1 MEEAILVQGARE
13 HNLRNIDIQLPK
25 DKLIVFTGV
34 SGSGKSSMAIDTVY
48 AEGQRRYIESLSA
61 YARQFLGQLGK
72 PDVDEIVGLSP
83 SIAIDQG
90 STGHNP
96 RSTVATVTE
105 VYDYLRVLYAR
116 VGQFHCPDCG
126 REVGSQT
133 AADIVQALLDYPER
147 TRLIILAP
155 ILRGTRGAHQRELED
170 LRKAGFAR
178 VRIDGEIYELRPGF
192 TLSPNQR
199 HNIDVVIDRIVI
211 KDGIEPRLTQAVE
224 TALMRGN
231 GSLLVHVISTE
242 GKASPFASQE
252 DDLLFSEDYT
262 CAHCRIS
269 FVKPEPRH
277 FSFNNPDGMCEDCRG
292 LGVQMGIPPKSVV
305 PDDTL
310 SMMQGAISMWG
321 PLTERSAAKEK
332 VIAEALAKHLGFNLK
347 TPWRDLTPE
356 QQHAILYG
364 TGDTILTIT
373 APGRDSN
380 TEPPPSKT
388 ANTGRKRRGKK
399 RRRRRR
405 KPQPQQRRQYRVH
418 FHGIIPTE
426 EQKYHFTIDETP
438 EDAFPENF
446 VKMPCRTCDG
456 TRLNSWIKA
465 VTIGDTSITDVLG
478 MSIQDAAEFFGELVL
493 SERETFIASEL
504 LKEIRGRLGF
514 LMDVGL
520 GYLTLARPAP
530 TLSGGE
536 AQRIRLASQVGAG
549 LRDVTYVLDEPSIGL
564 HPRDHAGLL
573 MTLLNLRD
581 QGNTV
586 IVVEH
591 DEATMLVADLIVDFG
606 PGAGIKGGKI
616 TDIGTPAQ
624 FMKESNTL
632 TAQYLRGDKVIVQPE
647 SRRPIGERWVQIC
660 NARQNNLQG
669 ISPKIP
675 IGTLCCVTGV
685 SGSGKSS
692 LIHDILYSALAR
704 DLMKAKTVPGD
715 YDDIRGIIKEKSVP
729 VSEVIDK
736 IININMAP
744 IGRTP
749 RSNAATYTKI
759 FDAIRAL
766 YAGLPDAKLRGYK
779 PGRFSFNVAGGRC
792 EACSGNGAKKVD
804 MGLLS
809 DVWVECEVCEGKRF
823 NSETLAVKYKGKD
836 ISEVL
841 EMDIDTALAHFADI
855 PRVARGLKLLHD
867 VGLDYIKLGQPAPTL
882 SGGEA
887 QRIKLSRE
895 LSKRGTGKTLYILDE
910 PTTGLHFD
918 DVNKLLT
925 ILHRLVDDGNTVVVV
940 EHNLEVINSADYLID
955 LGPEGGI
962 GGGAIVAM
970 GTPEQIAEMPE
981 SYTGRALRGEF
992 DICSSSDPNE
1002 PQGVIA
1008 DANEIVARNAQGR
1021 GDLAR
1026 TEGEYTE
1033 RDVKPPIHLTEPQGK
1048 LKNIAVRGATENN
1061 LKNIDVDIPHR
1072 KMTALTG
1079 VSGSGKTSLALD
1091 TVYAEGQRRYIET
1104 LSTYAR
1110 QFIGQMEKPKVSK
1123 IDGLSPAIAI
1133 SHANAGQNPR
1143 STVATITEIH
1153 DGLRTLYARWG
1164 KPYCPDCQVE
1174 VQPQTAEEITEQ
1186 VFGIRHEQRVDVL
1199 APLTNFFLLPEGQ
1212 EGVSRGKIVD
1222 VNASES
1228 AFGLKG
1234 NEDYTDVFGRLQ
1246 KAGFVRVQIDGE
1258 IHRLDEAPKLSRGIH
1273 HELFIVIDRVELVDE
1288 EKSRFTEA
1296 VELALLQSGGF
1307 VLIQA
1312 TQSSDPA
1319 STRTNRSQRGT
1330 RRKTKRQ
1337 PAVKKFFS
1345 EHAMCRSC
1353 GNNFGQL
1360 TPRHFSFNN
1369 KVGACTSCD
1378 GRGRNRHPPYDACNQ
1393 CHGARLKPFPSC
1405 VRFENM
1411 TVSELMALSITE
1423 VIEFFDTRLKQIEVQ
1438 VADDAQNGKGELPD
1452 TKGVSTSRATHPAL
1466 HIHTSPEFEAEVLHQ
1481 IRTRLQFLENIGLGY
1496 LALERGAPT
1505 LSGGEMRRIQLASQ
1519 LGSGLTGVT
1528 YILDEPSIGLHP
1540 RDQER
1545 LIAALKELRDIGNSV
1560 LVVEHDRDTILA
1572 SDHVIDFGPQAG
1584 KGGGEIVAIGTPDT
1598 FVGTRSPR
1606 PTSNQQLI
1614 AHDPQGK
1621 IKKSLTQAYL
1631 SNEVEIPVPKERR
1644 KGIGKQLAVFGAKTN
1659 NLKNIDVK
1667 IPLGTLTCVTG
1678 VSGCGKSSFVEGTL
1692 KPALESRSSIKTEDP
1707 EDRRYTHYSSHGNR
1721 EPIYNDYGLPEYR
1734 SIRGVSHIKRLINV
1748 DQKAIG
1754 ETPRSNPATYT
1765 DLFTRIR
1772 ELFAEQHDAKQ
1783 RGYSMGMFS
1792 FNLAAGQCHVCEGHR
1807 FNRVE
1812 MHFLPDVWIPCETC
1826 NSTGYSVETL
1836 EIRYQGKNIA
1846 EVLTMT
1852 VDEALTFFSE
1862 SPRICRTLQM
1872 LTDVGLG
1879 YIELGQSATTLSG
1892 GEAQRVKLAKEL
1904 ARRQTGSTLYIMDEP
1919 TTGLH
1924 FDDIQKLLKVLN
1936 RLVDAGNTIIAVE
1949 HNIDVIKSAD
1959 WIIDLGPEGSKGG
1972 GEVVAMGTPEEVAS
1986 VQESHTARFLREV
1999 L

>member
-1 MEEAILVQGARE
+1 MTEESILVQGARE

-116 VGQFHCPDCG
+116 VGQFHCPECG

-133 AADIVQALLDYPER
+133 AADIVQALIDYPGR

-155 ILRGTRGAHQRELED
+155 ILRGSRGAHQRELED

-178 VRIDGEIYELRPGF
+178 LRIDGEIYELRPGL
-192 TLSPNQR
+192 TLNPNQR
-199 HNIDVVIDRIVI
+199 HDIDVVIDRIVI
-211 KDGIEPRLTQAVE
+211 KEGVESRVAQAVQ
-224 TALMRGN
+224 TALMRGD
-231 GSLLVHVISTE
+231 GSLLVHVVPTE
-242 GKASPFASQE
+242 GEGSPFVSEE

-277 FSFNNPDGMCEDCRG
+277 FSFNNPDGMCENCRG
-292 LGVQMGIPPKSVV
+292 LGVEMGILPRLIV

-310 SMMQGAISMWG
+310 SIMQGAISLWG
-321 PLTERSAAKEK
+321 PLNTRNTRKEK
-332 VIAEALAKHLGFNLK
+332 VIAEALAKHLGFDID
-347 TPWRDLTPE
+347 TPWKDLTPE

-364 TGDTILTIT
+364 TGDDILTIPT
-373 APGRDSN
+373 
-380 TEPPPSKT
+380 PS
-388 ANTGRKRRGKK
+388 TGKRRG
-399 RRRRRR
+399 R
-405 KPQPQQRRQYRVH
+405 KQRRQYRAR

-426 EQKYHFTIDETP
+426 EQKYRFEEDDETD
-438 EDAFPENF
+438 EDTFPDYF
-446 VKMPCRTCDG
+446 VKMPCRTCEG
-456 TRLNSWIKA
+456 TRLKPWVKA
-465 VTIGDTSITDVLG
+465 VTIGDTSITNILE
-478 MSIQDAAEFFGELVL
+478 MSIQNATQFFSELVL
-493 SERETFIASEL
+493 PERETFIASEL

-520 GYLTLARPAP
+520 GYLTLARSAP

-573 MTLLNLRD
+573 MTLLNLRN

-647 SRRPIGERWVQIC
+647 SRRPTGDRWVQIR
-660 NARQNNLQG
+660 NARQNNLKD
-669 ISPKIP
+669 ISPEIP
-675 IGTLCCVTGV
+675 VGTLCCVTGV

-715 YDDIRGIIKEKSVP
+715 YDDIRGIIDGKSVP
-729 VSEVIDK
+729 VSDVIDK
-736 IININMAP
+736 IINIDMAP

-749 RSNAATYTKI
+749 RSNAATYTKV
-759 FDAIRAL
+759 FDGIRAL

-779 PGRFSFNVAGGRC
+779 PGRFSFNVTGGRC
-792 EACSGNGAKKVD
+792 EACNGNGAKKVD

-823 NSETLAVKYKGKD
+823 NSETLAIKYKGKN

-841 EMDIDTALAHFADI
+841 EMDIDTALEHFADI
-855 PRVARGLKLLHD
+855 PKVARGLKLLHD

-940 EHNLEVINSADYLID
+940 EHNLEVVNSADYLID
-955 LGPEGGI
+955 LGPEGGVD
-962 GGGAIVAM
+962 GGTIVAV
-970 GTPEQIAEMPE
+970 GTPEQIAEMSD
-981 SYTGRALRGEF
+981 SYTGRALRGDFEILK
-992 DICSSSDPNE
+992 DGRMEGTEGWKERKDSRLSEASSLPAFQSDPK
-1002 PQGVIA
+1002 A
-1008 DANEIVARNAQGR
+1008 IV
-1021 GDLAR
+1021 
-1026 TEGEYTE
+1026 
-1033 RDVKPPIHLTEPQGK
+1033 
-1048 LKNIAVRGATENN
+1048 VRGATENN
-1061 LKNIDVDIPHR
+1061 LKNIDIDIPHR

-1123 IDGLSPAIAI
+1123 IEGLSPAIAI
-1133 SHANAGQNPR
+1133 SHASAGQNPR

-1164 KPYCPDCQVE
+1164 KPYCPDCQEE

-1186 VFGIRHEQRVDVL
+1186 VFETLREQRVDVL
-1199 APLTNFFLLPEGQ
+1199 APLTNFMLISEGK
-1212 EGVSRGKIVD
+1212 EGVSRGKIID

-1228 AFGLKG
+1228 AYGLKG
-1234 NEDYTDVFGRLQ
+1234 NEEYADVFRRLQ
-1246 KAGFVRVQIDGE
+1246 RAGFVRVQIDGE
-1258 IHRLDEAPKLSRGIH
+1258 IYRLDEAPKLSRGIR
-1273 HELFIVIDRVELVDE
+1273 HEVFIVIDRIELVDE

-1307 VLIQA
+1307 VLVEK
-1312 TQSSDPA
+1312 
-1319 STRTNRSQRGT
+1319 RERG
-1330 RRKTKRQ
+1330 KTTGRH
-1337 PAVKKFFS
+1337 FLS

-1369 KVGACTSCD
+1369 KIGACNFCD
-1378 GRGRNRHPPYDACNQ
+1378 GRGRNMHPPYDACNQ
-1393 CHGARLKPFPSC
+1393 CHGTRLKPFPTC
-1405 VRFENM
+1405 VRFENV
-1411 TVSELMALSITE
+1411 TISELMTLSITE
-1423 VIEFFDTRLKQIEVQ
+1423 IIEFFDTRLSRIEVE
-1438 VADDAQNGKGELPD
+1438 VVSDDAETDRNDLLSV
-1452 TKGVSTSRATHPAL
+1452 TGVSTSRATHPSL
-1466 HIHTSPEFEAEVLHQ
+1466 HIHTSPEFEAEVLRQ
-1481 IRTRLQFLENIGLGY
+1481 IRTRLQFLEDIGLGY
-1496 LALERGAPT
+1496 LALDRGAPT

-1540 RDQER
+1540 RDQQR

-1572 SDHVIDFGPQAG
+1572 ADHVIDFGPQAG
-1584 KGGGEIVAIGTPDT
+1584 KGGGEIVATGAPDT
-1598 FVGTRSPR
+1598 F
-1606 PTSNQQLI
+1606 QQSAI
-1614 AHDPQGK
+1614 SSQQ
-1621 IKKSLTQAYL
+1621 SVTQAYL
-1631 SNEVEIPVPKERR
+1631 SDEVEIPVPTTRR
-1644 KGIGKQLAVFGAKTN
+1644 EGIGKQLAISGAKTN

-1678 VSGCGKSSFVEGTL
+1678 VSGCGKSSLVEGTL
-1692 KPALESRSSIKTEDP
+1692 KPALESRSSIKTGEP
-1707 EDRRYTHYSSHGNR
+1707 EDRRYTHYVSDGNR
-1721 EPIYNDYGLPEYR
+1721 EPIYNDYGLPEYE

-1765 DLFTRIR
+1765 DLFTKIR
-1772 ELFAEQHDAKQ
+1772 ELFAEQHDAKM
-1783 RGYSMGMFS
+1783 RGYSIGAFS
-1792 FNLAAGQCHVCEGHR
+1792 FNLAQGQCHVCEGHR

-1812 MHFLPDVWIPCETC
+1812 MHFLPDVWMPCETC
-1826 NSTGYSVETL
+1826 NSTGYSMETL
-1836 EIRYQGKNIA
+1836 EIRYNGKNIA
-1846 EVLTMT
+1846 EVLKMT
-1852 VDEALTFFSE
+1852 VDEALIFFNE

-1972 GEVVAMGTPEEVAS
+1972 GEVVAMGTPEKVAS
-1986 VQESHTARFLREV
+1986 VQESHTARFLRQV

>member
-1 MEEAILVQGARE
+1 MTEESIHVQGARE

-34 SGSGKSSMAIDTVY
+34 SGSGKSSLAIDTVY

-83 SIAIDQG
+83 SIAISQG

-105 VYDYLRVLYAR
+105 IYDYLRVLYAR
-116 VGQFHCPDCG
+116 VGQFHCPECD

-133 AADIVQALLDYPER
+133 PADIVNTLLSYPER

-155 ILRGTRGAHQRELED
+155 IARGSRGAHEKEIED
-170 LRKAGFAR
+170 LRNAGFAR
-178 VRIDGEIYELRPGF
+178 LRVDGEIHEIRPGF
-192 TLSPNQR
+192 ALSRNQR
-199 HNIDVVIDRIVI
+199 HDIDLVIDRVII
-211 KDGIEPRLTQAVE
+211 KDGIEPRISQAVE
-224 TALMRGN
+224 TALSRGE
-231 GSLLVHVISTE
+231 GSMLVQVVPTE
-242 GKASPFASQE
+242 GEASPFLSEE
-252 DDLLFSEDYT
+252 DDLLFSRDYT
-262 CAHCRIS
+262 CSHCRIS

-277 FSFNNPDGMCEDCRG
+277 FSFNNPDGMCENCRG
-292 LGVQMGIPPKSVV
+292 LGVQMGILPQLIIL
-305 PDDTL
+305 DDNL
-310 SMMQGAISMWG
+310 SLMKGAISLWG
-321 PLTERSAAKEK
+321 PLNTQKRATEKA
-332 VIAEALAKHLGFNLK
+332 IAEALAKHLGFDLK
-347 TPWRDLTPE
+347 TPWKELTPE
-356 QQHAILYG
+356 QQNAILYG
-364 TGDTILTIT
+364 TGDAILTIAT
-373 APGRDSN
+373 PGKSTN
-380 TEPPPSKT
+380 
-388 ANTGRKRRGKK
+388 KK
-399 RRRRRR
+399 RKQRRR
-405 KPQPQQRRQYRVH
+405 YRVH
-418 FHGIIPTE
+418 FHGIIPAE
-426 EQKYHFTIDETP
+426 EQKYYFDDDDEAD
-438 EDAFPENF
+438 EDNFPDYF
-446 VKMPCRTCDG
+446 VKMPCRVCEG
-456 TRLNSWIKA
+456 TRLNSWTKA
-465 VTIGDTSITDVLG
+465 ITISGTPITDILEK
-478 MSIQDAAEFFGELVL
+478 SIQDATQFFTALELP
-493 SERETFIASEL
+493 ERETFIAQEL

-520 GYLTLARPAP
+520 GYLTLSRPAP

-573 MTLLNLRD
+573 TTLLNLRN

-591 DEATMLVADLIVDFG
+591 DEATMLVADWIVDFG

-624 FMKESNTL
+624 FIKESRTL
-632 TAQYLRGDKVIVQPE
+632 TAQYLRGDKVIIQPE
-647 SRRPIGERWVQIC
+647 SRRPTGDRWIQIQ
-660 NARQNNLQG
+660 NARQNNLKA
-669 ISPKIP
+669 ISPQIP

-692 LIHDILYSALAR
+692 LIHDILYNALAR
-704 DLMKAKTVPGD
+704 DLMKAKTVPGA
-715 YDDIRGIIKEKSVP
+715 YDDIRGIIEEKDVP
-729 VSEVIDK
+729 ISDVIDK

-749 RSNAATYTKI
+749 RSNAATYTKV

-779 PGRFSFNVAGGRC
+779 PGRFSFNVTGGRC

-804 MGLLS
+804 MGLLA
-809 DVWVECEVCEGKRF
+809 DVWVECEVCNGKRF
-823 NSETLAVKYKGKD
+823 NDETLTIKYKGKN

-841 EMDIDTALAHFADI
+841 EMDIDTALIHFADI
-855 PRVARGLKLLHD
+855 PRIARGLKLLHD

-887 QRIKLSRE
+887 QRIKLSKE

-955 LGPEGGI
+955 LGPEGGV
-962 GGGAIVAM
+962 GGGTIVAE

-981 SYTGRALRGEF
+981 SYTGQALRGDF
-992 DICSSSDPNE
+992 DIWRDAKQRLRE
-1002 PQGVIA
+1002 P
-1008 DANEIVARNAQGR
+1008 E
-1021 GDLAR
+1021 LAYALGQTQEER
-1026 TEGEYTE
+1026 TA
-1033 RDVKPPIHLTEPQGK
+1033 
-1048 LKNIAVRGATENN
+1048 IAVQGATENN
-1061 LKNIDVDIPHR
+1061 LKNVDIDIPHR

-1091 TVYAEGQRRYIET
+1091 TIYAEGQRRYIET

-1123 IDGLSPAIAI
+1123 IEGLSPAIAI

-1164 KPYCPDCQVE
+1164 KPYCPDCLEE
-1174 VQPQTAEEITEQ
+1174 VQPQSAEQITQQ
-1186 VFGIRHEQRVDVL
+1186 VFEILPEERVDVL
-1199 APLTNFFLLPEGQ
+1199 APLTNFMLFPETD
-1212 EGVSRGKIVD
+1212 EGITKGKIID
-1222 VNASES
+1222 INANES
-1228 AFGLKG
+1228 AYGLKG
-1234 NEDYTDVFGRLQ
+1234 NEEYADVFSRLQ
-1246 KAGFVRVQIDGE
+1246 RAGFARVQIDGE
-1258 IHRLDEAPKLSRGIH
+1258 IHRLDEVPKLSKGIH
-1273 HELFIVIDRVELVDE
+1273 HEIFIVIDRVELVDE
-1288 EKSRFTEA
+1288 EKGRFTEA

-1307 VLIQA
+1307 VLIQKTRSTA
-1312 TQSSDPA
+1312 RA
-1319 STRTNRSQRGT
+1319 STRSNRSKQ
-1330 RRKTKRQ
+1330 KTTEK
-1337 PAVKKFFS
+1337 PKEETTEKKFFS
-1345 EHAMCRSC
+1345 EHAMCPTC
-1353 GNNFGQL
+1353 GNNFAQL

-1369 KVGACTSCD
+1369 KVGACDLCD
-1378 GRGRNRHPPYDACNQ
+1378 GRGRNLHPPHNACNQ
-1393 CHGARLKPFPSC
+1393 CQGTRLKPFPSC
-1405 VRFENM
+1405 VMFEE
-1411 TVSELMALSITE
+1411 TTIAELMKMSITE
-1423 VIEFFDTRLKQIEVQ
+1423 IIAFFNVRLKQIEAQ
-1438 VADDAQNGKGELPD
+1438 VSTDTQNGSEDPSVA
-1452 TKGVSTSRATHPAL
+1452 KGVSTSRATHPTL
-1466 HIHTSPEFEAEVLHQ
+1466 HVHTSPEFEAEVLRQ
-1481 IRTRLQFLENIGLGY
+1481 IQIRLQFLEDIGLGY
-1496 LALERGAPT
+1496 LALDRGAPT

-1545 LIAALKELRDIGNSV
+1545 LIAALQKLRDIGNSV

-1572 SDHVIDFGPQAG
+1572 SDHVIDFGPNAG
-1584 KGGGEIVAIGTPDT
+1584 KGGGEIIAIGAPDT
-1598 FVGTRSPR
+1598 FTDGT
-1606 PTSNQQLI
+1606 I
-1614 AHDPQGK
+1614 ATQKPSTQ
-1621 IKKSLTQAYL
+1621 SLTQAYL
-1631 SNEVEIPVPKERR
+1631 SNEVEIPVPKTRR
-1644 KGIGKQLAVFGAKTN
+1644 KGTGKQLAISGAKTN

-1678 VSGCGKSSFVEGTL
+1678 VSGCGKSSLVEGTL
-1692 KPALESRSSIKTEDP
+1692 KPALESRGSIKTGDAQ
-1707 EDRRYTHYSSHGNR
+1707 DRRYTHHISDSQW
-1721 EPIYNDYGLPEYR
+1721 EPIYNDYGLPEYE

-1765 DLFTRIR
+1765 DLFTKIR
-1772 ELFAEQHDAKQ
+1772 ELFAEQHDAKM
-1783 RGYSMGMFS
+1783 RGFGIGSFS
-1792 FNLAAGQCHVCEGHR
+1792 FNLAVGQCHVCEGHR

-1812 MHFLPDVWIPCETC
+1812 MHFLPDVWIPCEAC
-1826 NSTGYSVETL
+1826 NSTGYNMDTL
-1836 EIRYQGKNIA
+1836 EIRYKGKNIA
-1846 EVLTMT
+1846 EVLDMT
-1852 VDEALTFFSE
+1852 VDEALAFFSE
-1862 SPRICRTLQM
+1862 SSRICRTLQM
-1872 LTDVGLG
+1872 LADVGLG
-1879 YIELGQSATTLSG
+1879 YIQLGQSATTLSG

-1949 HNIDVIKSAD
+1949 HNIDIIKSAD
-1959 WIIDLGPEGSKGG
+1959 WVIDLGPEGSKRG
-1972 GEVVAMGTPEEVAS
+1972 GEVVAMGTPEEVAT
-1986 VQESHTARFLREV
+1986 VQKSHTARFLREV

>member
-1 MEEAILVQGARE
+1 MTEESIHVQGARE
-13 HNLRNIDIQLPK
+13 HNLRNIDIKLPK

-34 SGSGKSSMAIDTVY
+34 SGSGKSSLAIDTVY

-83 SIAIDQG
+83 SIAISQG

-96 RSTVATVTE
+96 RSTVATVTDI
-105 VYDYLRVLYAR
+105 YDYLRVLYAR

-133 AADIVQALLDYPER
+133 AADIVNTLLNYPER

-155 ILRGTRGAHQRELED
+155 IAKGSRGAHEKEIED
-170 LRKAGFAR
+170 LRSAGFAR
-178 VRIDGEIYELRPGF
+178 LRVDGEIHELRPGF
-192 TLSPNQR
+192 ALSRNQR
-199 HNIDVVIDRIVI
+199 HDIDLVIDRIII
-211 KDGIEPRLTQAVE
+211 KDDIEPRVTQAVN
-224 TALMRGN
+224 TALDRGDGN
-231 GSLLVHVISTE
+231 VLVQVISTE
-242 GKASPFASQE
+242 GEASPFLSEE
-252 DDLLFSEDYT
+252 DDLLFSRDYT
-262 CAHCRIS
+262 CSHCRIS

-277 FSFNNPDGMCEDCRG
+277 FSFNNPNGMCENCRG
-292 LGVQMGIPPKSVV
+292 LGVQMGILPQLIIL
-305 PDDTL
+305 DDTL
-310 SMMQGAISMWG
+310 SIMRGAISLWG
-321 PLTERSAAKEK
+321 PLTTQKRATERA
-332 VIAEALAKHLGFNLK
+332 IAEALAKNLGFDIK
-347 TPWRDLTPE
+347 TPWKELTPE

-364 TGDTILTIT
+364 TGDTVLTIT
-373 APGRDSN
+373 TPGKS
-380 TEPPPSKT
+380 TH
-388 ANTGRKRRGKK
+388 KK
-399 RRRRRR
+399 RKQRRR
-405 KPQPQQRRQYRVH
+405 YRVH
-418 FHGIIPTE
+418 FHGIIPAE
-426 EQKYHFTIDETP
+426 EQKHYFEDDDEA
-438 EDAFPENF
+438 DDDDFPDYF
-446 VKMPCRTCDG
+446 VKMPCRVCEG

-465 VTIGDTSITDVLG
+465 ITIGDTPITAILE
-478 MSIQDAAEFFGELVL
+478 MSIQDATQFFTELEL
-493 SERETFIASEL
+493 PEREAFIAQEL

-514 LMDVGL
+514 LIGVGL
-520 GYLTLARPAP
+520 GYLELARPAP

-573 MTLLNLRD
+573 TTLLNLRN

-591 DEATMLVADLIVDFG
+591 DEATMLVADWIVDFG

-624 FMKESNTL
+624 FIKESNTL
-632 TAQYLRGDKVIVQPE
+632 TAQYLRGDKVIIQPE
-647 SRRPIGERWVQIC
+647 SRRPTGDKWIQIR
-660 NARQNNLQG
+660 NARQNNLKE

-692 LIHDILYSALAR
+692 LIHDILYNALAR

-715 YDDIRGIIKEKSVP
+715 YDDIRGILEKKDVP
-729 VSEVIDK
+729 ISDVIDK

-749 RSNAATYTKI
+749 RSNAATYTKV
-759 FDAIRAL
+759 FDGIRAL
-766 YAGLPDAKLRGYK
+766 YASLPDAKLRGYK
-779 PGRFSFNVAGGRC
+779 PGRFSFNVAAGRC

-809 DVWVECEVCEGKRF
+809 DVWVECEVCNGKRF
-823 NSETLAVKYKGKD
+823 NTETLAIKYKGKD

-841 EMDIDTALAHFADI
+841 EMDIDTALVHFADI
-855 PRVARGLKLLHD
+855 PRIARGLKLLHD

-955 LGPEGGI
+955 LGPEGGV
-962 GGGAIVAM
+962 GGGSIVAE
-970 GTPEQIAEMPE
+970 GTPEQITEMSE
-981 SYTGRALRGEF
+981 SYTGQALRGDF
-992 DICSSSDPNE
+992 NIWRDAKQRLME
-1002 PQGVIA
+1002 PELA
-1008 DANEIVARNAQGR
+1008 DVFEQAQEK
-1021 GDLAR
+1021 R
-1026 TEGEYTE
+1026 TAIS
-1033 RDVKPPIHLTEPQGK
+1033 VQ
-1048 LKNIAVRGATENN
+1048 GATENN
-1061 LKNIDVDIPHR
+1061 LKNVDIDIPHR

-1091 TVYAEGQRRYIET
+1091 TIYAEGQRRYIET

-1123 IDGLSPAIAI
+1123 IEGLSPAIAI

-1164 KPYCPDCQVE
+1164 TPYCPDCLEE
-1174 VQPQTAEEITEQ
+1174 VQPQSAEEITEK
-1186 VFGIRHEQRVDVL
+1186 VFALLGGQRVDVL
-1199 APLTNFFLLPEGQ
+1199 APLTNFMLFPETD
-1212 EGVSRGKIVD
+1212 EGITRGKIID
-1222 VNASES
+1222 INASES
-1228 AFGLKG
+1228 AYGLKG
-1234 NEDYTDVFGRLQ
+1234 NEDYADVFSRLQ
-1246 KAGFVRVQIDGE
+1246 RAGFARVQIDDE
-1258 IHRLDEAPKLSRGIH
+1258 IHRLDEAPKLSKTIH
-1273 HELFIVIDRVELVDE
+1273 HEIFIVIDRVELVDE

-1307 VLIQA
+1307 VLIQES
-1312 TQSSDPA
+1312 QSNARA
-1319 STRTNRSQRGT
+1319 STSTNRSK
-1330 RRKTKRQ
+1330 RKTKKSPKQ
-1337 PAVKKFFS
+1337 ETTVKKFFS
-1345 EHAMCRSC
+1345 EHAMCASC
-1353 GNNFGQL
+1353 GSNFAQL

-1369 KVGACTSCD
+1369 KMGACDSCD
-1378 GRGRNRHPPYDACNQ
+1378 GRGKNPHSPHDVCRQ
-1393 CHGARLKPFPSC
+1393 CHGTRLKPFPSC
-1405 VRFENM
+1405 VMFED
-1411 TVSELMALSITE
+1411 TTISELMAFSITE
-1423 VIEFFDTRLKQIEVQ
+1423 IIEFFNTRLKQIEDQ
-1438 VADDAQNGKGELPD
+1438 VDNDAQNDRNDLSVA
-1452 TKGVSTSRATHPAL
+1452 KGVLTSRATHPAL
-1466 HIHTSPEFEAEVLHQ
+1466 HVHTSPEFEAEVLRQ
-1481 IRTRLQFLENIGLGY
+1481 IRIRLQFLEDIGLGY
-1496 LALERGAPT
+1496 LSLDRMAPT
-1505 LSGGEMRRIQLASQ
+1505 LSGGEMRRIRLASQ

-1540 RDQER
+1540 RDQEC
-1545 LIAALKELRDIGNSV
+1545 LINALKELRDIGNSV

-1572 SDHVIDFGPQAG
+1572 ADHVIDFGPKAG
-1584 KGGGEIVAIGTPDT
+1584 KAGGEIVAIGTPDT
-1598 FVGTRSPR
+1598 FTNSTNPKQKSS
-1606 PTSNQQLI
+1606 T
-1614 AHDPQGK
+1614 
-1621 IKKSLTQAYL
+1621 KSLTQAYL
-1631 SNEVEIPVPKERR
+1631 SNEVEIPVPKDRR
-1644 KGIGKQLAVFGAKTN
+1644 KGTGKELAIFGAKTN
-1659 NLKNIDVK
+1659 NLKDIDVK

-1678 VSGCGKSSFVEGTL
+1678 VSGCGKSSLVEGTL
-1692 KPALESRSSIKTEDP
+1692 KPALESRSSINKTSDADEDILSIHDIDDHMKYINNR
-1707 EDRRYTHYSSHGNR
+1707 ER
-1721 EPIYNDYGLPEYR
+1721 EPIYNDYGQPEYR
-1734 SIRGVSHIKRLINV
+1734 SIRGVTQIKRLINV

-1765 DLFTRIR
+1765 DLFTKIR
-1772 ELFAEQHDAKQ
+1772 ELFAEQHDAKM
-1783 RGYSMGMFS
+1783 RGFNIGNFS
-1792 FNLAAGQCHVCEGHR
+1792 FNLTYGQCHVCEGHR
-1807 FNRVE
+1807 FNRIE
-1812 MHFLPDVWIPCETC
+1812 MHFLPDVWMPCEAC
-1826 NSTGYSVETL
+1826 NSTGYSDETL

-1846 EVLTMT
+1846 EVLDMT

-1862 SPRICRTLQM
+1862 NSRICRTLQM
-1872 LTDVGLG
+1872 LADVGLG
-1879 YIELGQSATTLSG
+1879 YIQLGQSATTLSG

-1904 ARRQTGSTLYIMDEP
+1904 ARRTTGSTLYIMDEP

-1936 RLVDAGNTIIAVE
+1936 KLVDAGNTIITVE
-1949 HNIDVIKSAD
+1949 HNLDIIKSAD
-1959 WIIDLGPEGSKGG
+1959 WIIDLGPEGSKNG
-1972 GEVVAMGTPEEVAS
+1972 GEVVAMGTPEEVAA

>member
-1 MEEAILVQGARE
+1 MTEEAIHVQGARE

-34 SGSGKSSMAIDTVY
+34 SGSGKSSLAIDTVY

-72 PDVDEIVGLSP
+72 PDVDDIVGLSP
-83 SIAIDQG
+83 SIAISQG

-105 VYDYLRVLYAR
+105 IYDYLRVFYAR
-116 VGQFHCPDCG
+116 IGQFHCPECG

-133 AADIVQALLDYPER
+133 PADIVKMLLNYPDR

-155 ILRGTRGAHQRELED
+155 IARGTRGAHQKEFED
-170 LRKAGFAR
+170 LRSAGFAR
-178 VRIDGEIYELRPGF
+178 LRVDGEIHELRPGF
-192 TLSPNQR
+192 ALSRNQR
-199 HNIDVVIDRIVI
+199 HDIDLVIDRIII
-211 KDGIEPRLTQAVE
+211 KDGIETRITQAVD
-224 TALMRGN
+224 TALSRGD
-231 GSLLVHVISTE
+231 GVMLAQVVPTE
-242 GKASPFASQE
+242 GEASPFLSEE
-252 DDLLFSEDYT
+252 DDLLFSKDYT
-262 CAHCRIS
+262 CSHCRIS

-277 FSFNNPDGMCEDCRG
+277 FSFNNPDGMCENCRG
-292 LGVQMGIPPKSVV
+292 LGVQMGILPKLIV
-305 PDDTL
+305 PDETR
-310 SMMQGAISMWG
+310 SIMQGAVNIWG
-321 PLTERSAAKEK
+321 PLNKQNRATEKA
-332 VIAEALAKHLGFNLK
+332 IAEAVGRHLKFNIK
-347 TPWRDLTPE
+347 TPWNELTQE
-356 QQHAILYG
+356 QQDGILYG
-364 TGDTILTIT
+364 TGDAVLTIT
-373 APGRDSN
+373 TPGTSRH
-380 TEPPPSKT
+380 
-388 ANTGRKRRGKK
+388 KK
-399 RRRRRR
+399 RKQRRRH
-405 KPQPQQRRQYRVH
+405 RVY
-418 FHGIIPTE
+418 FRGVIPAE
-426 EQKYHFTIDETP
+426 EQKYYAEGSEVN
-438 EDAFPENF
+438 EDNFPDYF
-446 VKMPCRTCDG
+446 AKMPCRECDG
-456 TRLNSWIKA
+456 TRLNAWIKS
-465 VTIGDTSITDVLG
+465 VTIADTPITDILE
-478 MSIQDAAEFFGELVL
+478 MSIQDATEFFNKLTL
-493 SERETFIASEL
+493 PEREAFIAKEL

-514 LMDVGL
+514 LMGVGL

-573 MTLLNLRD
+573 TTLLNLRN

-591 DEATMLVADLIVDFG
+591 DEATMLVADWIVDFG

-624 FMKESNTL
+624 FIKESNTL
-632 TAQYLRGDKVIVQPE
+632 TAQYLRGDKVIIQPE
-647 SRRPIGERWVQIC
+647 SRRSPGDRWIQIR
-660 NARQNNLQG
+660 NARQNNLKE

-675 IGTLCCVTGV
+675 VGTLCCVTGV

-692 LIHDILYSALAR
+692 LIHDILYNALAR
-704 DLMKAKTVPGD
+704 DLMNAKTVPGD
-715 YDDIRGIIKEKSVP
+715 YDDIRGIIKDKDVP
-729 VSEVIDK
+729 ISNVIDK

-749 RSNAATYTKI
+749 RSNAATYTKV

-779 PGRFSFNVAGGRC
+779 PGRFSFNVSGGRC
-792 EACSGNGAKKVD
+792 EACNGNGAKKVD

-823 NSETLAVKYKGKD
+823 NNETLSIKYKEKN

-841 EMDIDTALAHFADI
+841 EMDIDAALEHFADI
-855 PRVARGLKLLHD
+855 PRVARGLQLLHD

-887 QRIKLSRE
+887 QRVKLSKE

-955 LGPEGGI
+955 LGPEGGV
-962 GGGAIVAM
+962 GGGTIVAT
-970 GTPEQIAEMPE
+970 GTPEQIAETPE
-981 SYTGRALRGEF
+981 SYTGQAIRGDF
-992 DICSSSDPNE
+992 DIWRDAKQRLMKPE
-1002 PQGVIA
+1002 LA
-1008 DANEIVARNAQGR
+1008 DVLGQEQDRQTA
-1021 GDLAR
+1021 
-1026 TEGEYTE
+1026 
-1033 RDVKPPIHLTEPQGK
+1033 
-1048 LKNIAVRGATENN
+1048 IAVQGATENN
-1061 LKNIDVDIPHR
+1061 LKNVDIDIPHR

-1091 TVYAEGQRRYIET
+1091 TIYAEGQRRYIET

-1123 IDGLSPAIAI
+1123 IEGLSPAIAI
-1133 SHANAGQNPR
+1133 LHANAGQNPR

-1164 KPYCPDCQVE
+1164 KPYCPDCLEE
-1174 VQPQTAEEITEQ
+1174 VRPQSAEAITEK
-1186 VFGIRHEQRVDVL
+1186 VFELFRDKRVDVL
-1199 APLTNFFLLPEGQ
+1199 APLTNFILLPET
-1212 EGVSRGKIVD
+1212 EERTARGKIID
-1222 VNASES
+1222 INANETPY
-1228 AFGLKG
+1228 GLKG
-1234 NEDYTDVFGRLQ
+1234 NEDYADVFSRLQ
-1246 KAGFVRVQIDGE
+1246 KAGFARVQVDNE
-1258 IHRLDEAPKLSRGIH
+1258 IHRLDEVPRLSKTIR
-1273 HELFIVIDRVELVDE
+1273 HEIFIVIDRVELVDE

-1296 VELALLQSGGF
+1296 VELALVQSGGF
-1307 VLIQA
+1307 VLIQE
-1312 TQSSDPA
+1312 TLSPQRT
-1319 STRTNRSQRGT
+1319 STRTNRSKQR
-1330 RRKTKRQ
+1330 RTKKSTQ
-1337 PAVKKFFS
+1337 EKSTKKFFS
-1345 EHAMCRSC
+1345 EHAMCASC
-1353 GNNFGQL
+1353 GSNFGQL

-1369 KVGACTSCD
+1369 KVGACDRCD
-1378 GRGRNRHPPYDACNQ
+1378 GRGTNIHPPHDQ
-1393 CHGARLKPFPSC
+1393 CHHCYGTRLKPFPSY
-1405 VRFENM
+1405 VMFED
-1411 TVSELMALSITE
+1411 TTISELMKLSITE
-1423 VIEFFDTRLKQIEVQ
+1423 TIEFFNTRLKQIETEI
-1438 VADDAQNGKGELPD
+1438 ADASGNGKHDLAAA
-1452 TKGVSTSRATHPAL
+1452 KGVSTSRATHPAL
-1466 HIHTSPEFEAEVLHQ
+1466 HAHTSPEFEAEVLRQ
-1481 IRTRLQFLENIGLGY
+1481 IQIRLQFLEDIGLGY
-1496 LALERGAPT
+1496 LALDRGAPT

-1572 SDHVIDFGPQAG
+1572 ADHVIDFGPKAG
-1584 KGGGEIVAIGTPDT
+1584 KGGGEI
-1598 FVGTRSPR
+1598 
-1606 PTSNQQLI
+1606 I
-1614 AHDPQGK
+1614 ATGAPEIFTHKPPSTQK
-1621 IKKSLTQAYL
+1621 SSAKSLTQAYL
-1631 SNEVEIPVPKERR
+1631 SDEVEIPVPKTRR
-1644 KGIGKQLAVFGAKTN
+1644 EGTGKQLALYGAETN
-1659 NLKNIDVK
+1659 NLKDIDVK
-1667 IPLGTLTCVTG
+1667 IPIGTLTCVTG
-1678 VSGCGKSSFVEGTL
+1678 VSGCGKSSLVEGTL
-1692 KPALESRSSIKTEDP
+1692 KPALENRNSIKADGAR
-1707 EDRRYTHYSSHGNR
+1707 DRLATHYISDRER
-1721 EPIYNDYGLPEYR
+1721 EPVYSNYGQPEYR
-1734 SIRGVSHIKRLINV
+1734 SIRGVSYIKRLINV

-1765 DLFTRIR
+1765 DLFTKIR
-1772 ELFAEQHDAKQ
+1772 ELFAQQNDAKT
-1783 RGYSMGMFS
+1783 RGFGISMFS
-1792 FNLAAGQCHVCEGHR
+1792 FNLAHGQCHVCEGHR

-1812 MHFLPDVWIPCETC
+1812 MHFLPDVWMPCEAC
-1826 NSTGYSVETL
+1826 NSTGYGADTL
-1836 EIRYQGKNIA
+1836 EIRYNGKNIA
-1846 EVLTMT
+1846 EVLDMT
-1852 VDEALTFFSE
+1852 VDEALEFFRGNAS
-1862 SPRICRTLQM
+1862 ICRTLRM
-1872 LTDVGLG
+1872 LADVGLG
-1879 YIELGQSATTLSG
+1879 YIQLGQSAPTLSG

-1904 ARRQTGSTLYIMDEP
+1904 ARRTTGSTLYIMDEP

-1972 GEVVAMGTPEEVAS
+1972 GNIVAMGTPEDVAK
-1986 VQESHTARFLREV
+1986 VQESHTARFLHEV

>member
-1 MEEAILVQGARE
+1 MSEESILVQGARE

-34 SGSGKSSMAIDTVY
+34 SGSGKSSLAIDTVY

-116 VGQFHCPDCG
+116 VGQFHCPECG

-133 AADIVQALLDYPER
+133 PADIVKALIDYPER

-155 ILRGTRGAHQRELED
+155 ILRGSRGAHERELED

-178 VRIDGEIYELRPGF
+178 LRIDGEIYELRPGL
-192 TLSPNQR
+192 TLNPNQR
-199 HNIDVVIDRIVI
+199 HDIDVVIDRIVI
-211 KDGIEPRLTQAVE
+211 KEGVEPRVAQAVD
-224 TALMRGN
+224 TALLRGN
-231 GSLLVHVISTE
+231 GSLLVHVVPTE
-242 GKASPFASQE
+242 GEGSPFTSEE

-262 CAHCRIS
+262 CSHCQIS

-277 FSFNNPDGMCEDCRG
+277 FSFNNPDGMCEKCRG
-292 LGVQMGIPPKSVV
+292 LGVEMGILPRLIIS
-305 PDDTL
+305 DDTL
-310 SMMQGAISMWG
+310 SIMQGAISLWG
-321 PLTERSAAKEK
+321 RLNRRSTLKER
-332 VIAEALAKHLGFNLK
+332 VIAEALAKHLGFDIE
-347 TPWRDLTPE
+347 TPWKDLTPE
-356 QQHAILYG
+356 QQHAVLYG
-364 TGDTILTIT
+364 TGDDVLTIT
-373 APGRDSN
+373 
-380 TEPPPSKT
+380 TPS
-388 ANTGRKRRGKK
+388 TGRRSG
-399 RRRRRR
+399 R
-405 KPQPQQRRQYRVH
+405 KQRRQYRAR

-426 EQKYHFTIDETP
+426 EQRYHFEDDEETD
-438 EDAFPENF
+438 EDNYPDYF
-446 VKMPCRTCDG
+446 VKMPCRTCEG
-456 TRLNSWIKA
+456 TRLNPWVKA
-465 VTIGDTSITDVLG
+465 VTIGDTSITNILE
-478 MSIQDAAEFFGELVL
+478 MSIQDASEFFDGLELP
-493 SERETFIASEL
+493 ERETFIASEL

-514 LMDVGL
+514 LLDVGL
-520 GYLTLARPAP
+520 EYLTLARPAP

-573 MTLLNLRD
+573 MTLLNLRN

-591 DEATMLVADLIVDFG
+591 DEATMLVADWIVDFG

-616 TDIGTPAQ
+616 TDIGTPTQ
-624 FMKESNTL
+624 FMEESNTL

-647 SRRPIGERWVQIC
+647 SRRPTGDSWVQIC
-660 NARQNNLQG
+660 NARQNNLKG

-675 IGTLCCVTGV
+675 VGTLCCVTGV

-692 LIHDILYSALAR
+692 LIHDILYCALAR

-715 YDDIRGIIKEKSVP
+715 YDDIRGIIKGKNLP
-729 VSEVIDK
+729 VSDVIDK

-749 RSNAATYTKI
+749 RSNAATYTKV
-759 FDAIRAL
+759 FDNIRAL

-792 EACSGNGAKKVD
+792 EACNGNGAKKVD

-823 NSETLAVKYKGKD
+823 NSETLAIKYKGKN

-841 EMDIDTALAHFADI
+841 EMDIDTALTHFADI
-855 PRVARGLKLLHD
+855 PKIARGLKLLHD

-918 DVNKLLT
+918 DVNKLLM

-940 EHNLEVINSADYLID
+940 EHNLEVVNSADYLID
-955 LGPEGGI
+955 LGPEGGV
-962 GGGAIVAM
+962 GGGTIVAV
-970 GTPEQIAEMPE
+970 GTPEEITAMPE
-981 SYTGRALRGEF
+981 SYTGRALQGDF

-1008 DANEIVARNAQGR
+1008 DSSEIAARNAQGR

-1026 TEGEYTE
+1026 TEGGYTD
-1033 RDVKPPIHLTEPQGK
+1033 RNVKPPIYLNEPQGK
-1048 LKNIAVRGATENN
+1048 IKNIVVRGATENN
-1061 LKNIDVDIPHR
+1061 LKNIDIDIPHR

-1123 IDGLSPAIAI
+1123 IEGLSPAIAI
-1133 SHANAGQNPR
+1133 SNANAGQNPR

-1164 KPYCPDCQVE
+1164 KPYCPDCQEE
-1174 VQPQTAEEITEQ
+1174 VQPQTAEEITDQ
-1186 VFGIRHEQRVDVL
+1186 VFGLLHTQRVDVL
-1199 APLTNFFLLPEGQ
+1199 APLTNFLLLPEGK

-1228 AFGLKG
+1228 AYGMKG
-1234 NEDYTDVFGRLQ
+1234 NEDYADVFRRLQ
-1246 KAGFVRVQIDGE
+1246 RAGFVRVQIDGE

-1273 HELFIVIDRVELVDE
+1273 HEIFIVIDRIELVDE

-1307 VLIQA
+1307 VLVQA
-1312 TQSSDPA
+1312 Y
-1319 STRTNRSQRGT
+1319 RGLQDNE
-1330 RRKTKRQ
+1330 KRERGK
-1337 PAVKKFFS
+1337 PTGRHFLS

-1353 GNNFGQL
+1353 GSNFGQL

-1369 KVGACTSCD
+1369 KIGACDFCD
-1378 GRGRNRHPPYDACNQ
+1378 GRGRNMHPPYDACNQ
-1393 CHGARLKPFPSC
+1393 CHGTRLKPFSSC
-1405 VRFENM
+1405 VRFEDI
-1411 TVSELMALSITE
+1411 TVSELMTLSITE
-1423 VIEFFDTRLKQIEVQ
+1423 IIEFFNTRLKQIE
-1438 VADDAQNGKGELPD
+1438 AEIASGETEANRSDHLIA
-1452 TKGVSTSRATHPAL
+1452 TGVSTSRATHPSL

-1481 IRTRLQFLENIGLGY
+1481 IQTRLQFLEDIGLGY
-1496 LALERGAPT
+1496 LALDRGAPT

-1572 SDHVIDFGPQAG
+1572 ADHVIDFGPQAG
-1584 KGGGEIVAIGTPDT
+1584 KEGGEIVAIGTPET
-1598 FVGTRSPR
+1598 FTNGATAVGAISESRHTDVPSS
-1606 PTSNQQLI
+1606 T
-1614 AHDPQGK
+1614 
-1621 IKKSLTQAYL
+1621 KSLTQAYL
-1631 SNEVEIPVPKERR
+1631 SDEVEIPVPKTRR
-1644 KGIGKQLAVFGAKTN
+1644 KGTGKQLAISGAKTN
-1659 NLKNIDVK
+1659 NLKDIDVK

-1678 VSGCGKSSFVEGTL
+1678 VSGCGKSSLVEGTL
-1692 KPALESRSSIKTEDP
+1692 KPALESRSSIRTGDP
-1707 EDRRYTHYSSHGNR
+1707 KDHRYTHYLSDGHR
-1721 EPIYNDYGLPEYR
+1721 EPIYNDYGLPEYE
-1734 SIRGVSHIKRLINV
+1734 SIRGVSYIKRLINV

-1765 DLFTRIR
+1765 DLFTKIR
-1772 ELFAEQHDAKQ
+1772 ELFAEQHDAKM
-1783 RGYSMGMFS
+1783 RGYSMGAFS
-1792 FNLAAGQCHVCEGHR
+1792 FNLAQGQCHVCEGHR

-1812 MHFLPDVWIPCETC
+1812 MHFLPDVWMPCETC
-1826 NSTGYSVETL
+1826 NSTGYSMETL
-1836 EIRYQGKNIA
+1836 EIRYKGKNIA
-1846 EVLTMT
+1846 EVLKMT
-1852 VDEALTFFSE
+1852 VDEALAFFNE
-1862 SPRICRTLQM
+1862 NPRICRTLQM

-1936 RLVDAGNTIIAVE
+1936 KLVDAGNTIIAVE

-1972 GEVVAMGTPEEVAS
+1972 GEVVAMGTPEKVAK

>member
-1 MEEAILVQGARE
+1 MTEASIHVQGARE

-34 SGSGKSSMAIDTVY
+34 SGSGKSSLAIDTVY

-83 SIAIDQG
+83 SIAISQG

-105 VYDYLRVLYAR
+105 IYDYLRVLYAR
-116 VGQFHCPDCG
+116 VGQFRCPECG
-126 REVGSQT
+126 NGVGSQT
-133 AADIVQALLDYPER
+133 PADIIETLLDYPQR

-155 ILRGTRGAHQRELED
+155 MFRGSRGAHEKEIED
-170 LRKAGFAR
+170 LRSAGFAR
-178 VRIDGEIYELRPGF
+178 LRVDGEIHELRPGF
-192 TLSPNQR
+192 ALSRNQR
-199 HNIDVVIDRIVI
+199 HDIDLVVDRIII
-211 KDGIEPRLTQAVE
+211 KDGVEPRITQAVN
-224 TALMRGN
+224 TALLRGDGN
-231 GSLLVHVISTE
+231 MLVQIVPVE
-242 GKASPFASQE
+242 GETSPFMSEE

-262 CAHCRIS
+262 CSHCRIS

-277 FSFNNPDGMCEDCRG
+277 FSFNNPDGMCEDCKG
-292 LGVQMGIPPKSVV
+292 LGTQMGISPKLIVTN
-305 PDDTL
+305 DTR
-310 SMMQGAISMWG
+310 SIMTGAISLWG
-321 PLTERSAAKEK
+321 RLSNQNRTTEKA
-332 VIAEALAKHLGFNLK
+332 ITEALAKHLGFDTT
-347 TPWRDLTPE
+347 TPWKDLTPE
-356 QQHAILYG
+356 QQHAVLYG
-364 TGDTILTIT
+364 TGDDVLTIT
-373 APGRDSN
+373 IPVTTTS
-380 TEPPPSKT
+380 
-388 ANTGRKRRGKK
+388 KK
-399 RRRRRR
+399 RTQRRRH
-405 KPQPQQRRQYRVH
+405 RVR
-418 FHGIIPTE
+418 FHGIIPAE
-426 EQKYHFTIDETP
+426 EQKYRFEKGDEAD
-438 EDAFPENF
+438 EESFPDYF
-446 VKMPCRTCDG
+446 VKMPCRACEG
-456 TRLNSWIKA
+456 TRLNTWVRA
-465 VTIGDTSITDVLG
+465 VTIAGTPITDILD
-478 MSIQDAAEFFGELVL
+478 MSIQDATDFFNTLAL
-493 SERETFIASEL
+493 PEREAFIGQEL

-520 GYLTLARPAP
+520 GYLTLARAAP

-573 MTLLNLRD
+573 TTLLNLRN

-591 DEATMLVADLIVDFG
+591 DEATMLVADWIVDFG
-606 PGAGIKGGKI
+606 PGAGIKGGKV
-616 TDIGTPAQ
+616 TDMGTPTQ
-624 FMKESNTL
+624 FVKESNTL

-647 SRRPIGERWVQIC
+647 SRRPSGDKWVQVC
-660 NARQNNLQG
+660 NARQNNLKG
-669 ISPKIP
+669 INPKIP

-692 LIHDILYSALAR
+692 LIHDILYNALAR
-704 DLMKAKTVPGD
+704 DLMKAKTVPGQ
-715 YDDIRGIIKEKSVP
+715 YDKIQGVLKSKNVP
-729 VSEVIDK
+729 ISRVVDK

-749 RSNAATYTKI
+749 RSNAATYTKV

-766 YAGLPDAKLRGYK
+766 YASLPDAKLRGYK
-779 PGRFSFNVAGGRC
+779 PGRFSFNVSGGRC

-809 DVWVECEVCEGKRF
+809 DVWVECEVCSGKRF
-823 NSETLAVKYKGKD
+823 NSETLAIKYKDKN
-836 ISEVL
+836 IAEVL
-841 EMDIDTALAHFADI
+841 EMDIDTALSHFADI
-855 PRVARGLKLLHD
+855 PRVARGLQLLHD
-867 VGLDYIKLGQPAPTL
+867 VGLDYIKLGQPATTL

-940 EHNLEVINSADYLID
+940 EHNLEVINSADYIID
-955 LGPEGGI
+955 LGPEGGV
-962 GGGAIVAM
+962 GGGTIVAV
-970 GTPEQIAEMPE
+970 GTPEEIAEIPE
-981 SYTGRALRGEF
+981 SYTGQALRGDF
-992 DICSSSDPNE
+992 DIWREAKQRLME
-1002 PQGVIA
+1002 PELASALGQ
-1008 DANEIVARNAQGR
+1008 AQET
-1021 GDLAR
+1021 R
-1026 TEGEYTE
+1026 TA
-1033 RDVKPPIHLTEPQGK
+1033 
-1048 LKNIAVRGATENN
+1048 IAVQGATENN
-1061 LKNIDVDIPHR
+1061 LKNIDIDIPHR

-1091 TVYAEGQRRYIET
+1091 TIYAEGQRRYIET

-1123 IDGLSPAIAI
+1123 IEGLSPAIAI

-1164 KPYCPDCQVE
+1164 KPYCPDCLEIVR
-1174 VQPQTAEEITEQ
+1174 PQTAEEITDRIFELA
-1186 VFGIRHEQRVDVL
+1186 REQRVDVL
-1199 APLTNFFLLPEGQ
+1199 APLTNFMLISGKKTR
-1212 EGVSRGKIVD
+1212 VSRGKIID
-1222 VNASES
+1222 INANDS
-1228 AFGLKG
+1228 AYGIKG
-1234 NEDYTDVFGRLQ
+1234 HEDYADVFRRLQ
-1246 KAGFVRVQIDGE
+1246 RAGFVRVQIDGK
-1258 IHRLDEAPKLSRGIH
+1258 IHRLDKAPTLSRGIR
-1273 HELFIVIDRVELVDE
+1273 HEISIVIDRVELIDE
-1288 EKSRFTEA
+1288 EKSRFIEA
-1296 VELALLQSGGF
+1296 IELALLQSGGF
-1307 VLIQA
+1307 VLIEESRRGK
-1312 TQSSDPA
+1312 T
-1319 STRTNRSQRGT
+1319 STRH
-1330 RRKTKRQ
+1330 
-1337 PAVKKFFS
+1337 FFS
-1345 EHAMCRSC
+1345 EHAMCPSC

-1369 KVGACTSCD
+1369 KIGACNFCD
-1378 GRGRNRHPPYDACNQ
+1378 GRGWNVHPPYDACNQ
-1393 CHGARLKPFPSC
+1393 CHGTRLKSFPSS
-1405 VRFENM
+1405 VKFEEM
-1411 TVSELMALSITE
+1411 TIAELMALSIDE
-1423 VIEFFDTRLKQIEVQ
+1423 IIEFFKARLKQIE
-1438 VADDAQNGKGELPD
+1438 AESIATASETDHKNLHMA
-1452 TKGVSTSRATHPAL
+1452 KGVSTSRATHPAL
-1466 HIHTSPEFEAEVLHQ
+1466 HGHTSPEFEAEVLIQ
-1481 IRTRLQFLENIGLGY
+1481 IQTRLQFLEDIGLGY
-1496 LALERGAPT
+1496 LALDRGAPT

-1545 LIAALKELRDIGNSV
+1545 LISALKELRNIGNSV

-1572 SDHVIDFGPQAG
+1572 ADHVIDFGPQAG
-1584 KGGGEIVAIGTPDT
+1584 KGGGEIIAVGTPDT
-1598 FVGTRSPR
+1598 FTKGDSAVGAISESRDVDGPS
-1606 PTSNQQLI
+1606 S
-1614 AHDPQGK
+1614 A
-1621 IKKSLTQAYL
+1621 KSLTRAYL
-1631 SNEVEIPVPKERR
+1631 SNEVEIPVPETRR
-1644 KGIGKQLAVFGAKTN
+1644 KGTGKKLTIYGAKTN

-1667 IPLGTLTCVTG
+1667 IPFGTLTCVTG
-1678 VSGCGKSSFVEGTL
+1678 VSGCGKSSLVEGTL
-1692 KPALESRSSIKTEDP
+1692 KPALENRSAIRTGEP
-1707 EDRRYTHYSSHGNR
+1707 RDRRYGYAMADGHR
-1721 EPIYNDYGLPEYR
+1721 EPIYNDYGLPEYE

-1765 DLFTRIR
+1765 DLFTKIR
-1772 ELFAEQHDAKQ
+1772 ELFAEQHDAKM
-1783 RGYSMGMFS
+1783 RGFTRGSFS
-1792 FNLAAGQCHVCEGHR
+1792 FNLSAGQCPVCEGHR

-1812 MHFLPDVWIPCETC
+1812 MHFLPDVWMPCEAC
-1826 NSTGYSVETL
+1826 NSTGYSPDTL
-1836 EIRYQGKNIA
+1836 EVRYKGKNIA
-1846 EVLTMT
+1846 EVLDMT

-1862 SPRICRTLQM
+1862 NSRICQTLQM
-1872 LTDVGLG
+1872 LADVGLG
-1879 YIELGQSATTLSG
+1879 YIQLGQSATTLSG
-1892 GEAQRVKLAKEL
+1892 GEAQRIKLAKEL
-1904 ARRQTGSTLYIMDEP
+1904 ARRQMGATLYIMDEP

-1972 GEVVAMGTPEEVAS
+1972 GEVVAMGTPEEVAK

>member
-1 MEEAILVQGARE
+1 MNHTMTEESIHVQGARE

-34 SGSGKSSMAIDTVY
+34 SGSGKSSLAIDTVY

-83 SIAIDQG
+83 SIAISQG

-105 VYDYLRVLYAR
+105 IYDYLRVLYAR
-116 VGQFHCPDCG
+116 VGQFQCPECG
-126 REVGSQT
+126 REVGAQNAS
-133 AADIVQALLDYPER
+133 DIIKTLLNYPKR

-155 ILRGTRGAHQRELED
+155 IARGSRGAHEKEIDD
-170 LRKAGFAR
+170 LRSAGFAR
-178 VRIDGEIYELRPGF
+178 LRVDGEIYELRPGF
-192 TLSPNQR
+192 ALNPNQR
-199 HNIDVVIDRIVI
+199 HNIDLVIDRIII
-211 KDGIEPRLTQAVE
+211 KDGIEPRVTEAVN
-224 TALMRGN
+224 TALTRGE
-231 GSLLVHVISTE
+231 GSMLVQIVPIE
-242 GKASPFASQE
+242 GEASPFVSEE
-252 DDLLFSEDYT
+252 DDLLFSKDYT
-262 CAHCRIS
+262 CLHCRIS

-277 FSFNNPDGMCEDCRG
+277 FSFNNPDGMCESCRG
-292 LGVQMGIPPKSVV
+292 LGSQMGILPKLIIR
-305 PDDTL
+305 DDTL
-310 SMMQGAISMWG
+310 SIMKGAISLWG
-321 PLTERSAAKEK
+321 PLNKSHRVREK
-332 VIAEALAKHLGFNLK
+332 SIVTALAKYLGFDLT

-364 TGDTILTIT
+364 TGDTILTI
-373 APGRDSN
+373 N
-380 TEPPPSKT
+380 TPKTSTSK
-388 ANTGRKRRGKK
+388 RKK
-399 RRRRRR
+399 RRQR
-405 KPQPQQRRQYRVH
+405 QRRQRYRVR
-418 FHGIIPTE
+418 FHGIIPSE
-426 EQKYHFTIDETP
+426 EQKYYFEEDNKTDEG
-438 EDAFPENF
+438 DFPDYF
-446 VKMPCRTCDG
+446 VKMPCRTCEG
-456 TRLNSWIKA
+456 TRLNSWVKA
-465 VTIGDTSITDVLG
+465 VTITDTPITNILE
-478 MSIQDAAEFFGELVL
+478 MSIQDATQFFIELEL
-493 SERETFIASEL
+493 PEREAFIAQQL

-573 MTLLNLRD
+573 TTLINLRN

-591 DEATMLVADLIVDFG
+591 DQATMLVADWLIDFG
-606 PGAGIKGGKI
+606 PGAGIKGGKV
-616 TDIGTPAQ
+616 TGMGTPAQ

-647 SRRPIGERWVQIC
+647 SRRATGDRWVQIC
-660 NARQNNLQG
+660 NARQNNLKG
-669 ISPKIP
+669 IDPKIP
-675 IGTLCCVTGV
+675 LGTLCCVTGV

-692 LIHDILYSALAR
+692 LIHDILYNALAR
-704 DLMKAKTVPGD
+704 DLMKAKTVPGT
-715 YDDIRGIIKEKSVP
+715 YDKIQGIIKEKNVP
-729 VSEVIDK
+729 VPDVIDK

-749 RSNAATYTKI
+749 RSNAATYTKV
-759 FDAIRAL
+759 FDGIRAL
-766 YAGLPDAKLRGYK
+766 YAGLPDAKIRGYK
-779 PGRFSFNVAGGRC
+779 PGRFSFNVSGGRC
-792 EACSGNGAKKVD
+792 EACNGNGAKKVD

-809 DVWVECEVCEGKRF
+809 DVWVECEVCSGKRF
-823 NSETLAVKYKGKD
+823 NNETLAIKYKGKT
-836 ISEVL
+836 IAEVL

-855 PRVARGLKLLHD
+855 PRIARGLRLLHD

-887 QRIKLSRE
+887 QRIKLSKE
-895 LSKRGTGKTLYILDE
+895 LSKRSTGKTLYILDE

-918 DVNKLLT
+918 DINKLLT

-940 EHNLEVINSADYLID
+940 EHNLEVINSADYIID

-962 GGGAIVAM
+962 GGGTIVAE
-970 GTPEQIAEMPE
+970 GTPEQIAEMSE
-981 SYTGRALRGEF
+981 SYTGQALRGDF
-992 DICSSSDPNE
+992 DIWRDAKQRLME
-1002 PQGVIA
+1002 P
-1008 DANEIVARNAQGR
+1008 E
-1021 GDLAR
+1021 LAYVSGQEQERR
-1026 TEGEYTE
+1026 TA
-1033 RDVKPPIHLTEPQGK
+1033 
-1048 LKNIAVRGATENN
+1048 IAVQGATENN
-1061 LKNIDVDIPHR
+1061 LKNVDIDIPHR

-1091 TVYAEGQRRYIET
+1091 TIYAEGQRRYIET

-1123 IDGLSPAIAI
+1123 IEGLSPAIAI

-1164 KPYCPDCQVE
+1164 KPYCPDCHEE
-1174 VQPQTAEEITEQ
+1174 VQPQTAEQITQ
-1186 VFGIRHEQRVDVL
+1186 HAFKLAPQKRVDVL
-1199 APLTNFFLLPEGQ
+1199 APLTNFLLIPISET
-1212 EGVSRGKIVD
+1212 GVSRGKVID
-1222 VNASES
+1222 INTSES
-1228 AFGLKG
+1228 AYGLKP
-1234 NEDYTDVFGRLQ
+1234 NEDYSDLFRRLQ
-1246 KAGFVRVQIDGE
+1246 RAGFVRVQIDGE
-1258 IHRLDEAPKLSRGIH
+1258 IHRLDEVPKLSTGIQ
-1273 HELFIVIDRVELVDE
+1273 HEIFIVIDRVKLANE

-1307 VLIQA
+1307 VLIEE
-1312 TQSSDPA
+1312 
-1319 STRTNRSQRGT
+1319 RE
-1330 RRKTKRQ
+1330 RRETSVRR
-1337 PAVKKFFS
+1337 FFS
-1345 EHAMCRSC
+1345 EHAMCPSC
-1353 GNNFGQL
+1353 GSNFGQL

-1369 KVGACTSCD
+1369 RVGACGFCD
-1378 GRGRNRHPPYDACNQ
+1378 GRGRNTHPPYDACNQ
-1393 CHGARLKPFPSC
+1393 CDGTRLKPFPSS
-1405 VRFENM
+1405 VKFED
-1411 TVSELMALSITE
+1411 TTIAELMEMSITE
-1423 VIEFFDTRLKQIEVQ
+1423 ITEFFNTRLKQI
-1438 VADDAQNGKGELPD
+1438 D
-1452 TKGVSTSRATHPAL
+1452 TQIASNDTETSRSDLLIKKTGVSTSRATHPAL
-1466 HIHTSPEFEAEVLHQ
+1466 HVHTSPEFEAEVLHQ
-1481 IRTRLQFLENIGLGY
+1481 TQTRLQFLEDIGLGY

-1545 LIAALKELRDIGNSV
+1545 LISALKELRDIGNSV

-1572 SDHVIDFGPQAG
+1572 ADHVIDFGPHAG
-1584 KGGGEIVAIGTPDT
+1584 KGGGEIIAVGTPDT
-1598 FVGTRSPR
+1598 FTNGDT
-1606 PTSNQQLI
+1606 PTQDAEKKSLT
-1614 AHDPQGK
+1614 
-1621 IKKSLTQAYL
+1621 KSLTQAYL
-1631 SNEVEIPVPKERR
+1631 SNEVEIPVPETRR
-1644 KGIGKQLAVFGAKTN
+1644 KGINKKLAIYGVKTN
-1659 NLKNIDVK
+1659 NLKDIDVK

-1678 VSGCGKSSFVEGTL
+1678 VSGCGKSSLVEGTL
-1692 KPALESRSSIKTEDP
+1692 KPALESRSSIKTGDP
-1707 EDRRYTHYSSHGNR
+1707 KDQRYTYFASDSHR
-1721 EPIYNDYGLPEYR
+1721 EPIYNDYGLPEYKT
-1734 SIRGVSHIKRLINV
+1734 IRGVSYIKRLINV

-1765 DLFTRIR
+1765 DLFTKIR
-1772 ELFAEQHDAKQ
+1772 ELFAEQHDAKI
-1783 RGYSMGMFS
+1783 RGFNMGTFS
-1792 FNLAAGQCHVCEGHR
+1792 FNLASGQCHICEGHR

-1812 MHFLPDVWIPCETC
+1812 MHFLPDVWIPCEAC
-1826 NSTGYSVETL
+1826 NSTGYDQDTL
-1836 EIRYQGKNIA
+1836 EIRYKGKNIA
-1846 EVLTMT
+1846 EVLDMT
-1852 VDEALTFFSE
+1852 VDEALAFFSE
-1862 SPRICRTLQM
+1862 SSRICRILQM
-1872 LTDVGLG
+1872 LADVGLG
-1879 YIELGQSATTLSG
+1879 YIQLGQSATTLSG

-1949 HNIDVIKSAD
+1949 HNLDIIKSAD
-1959 WIIDLGPEGSKGG
+1959 WIIDLGPEGSKDG
-1972 GEVVAMGTPEEVAS
+1972 GEVVAMGTPEEVAK
-1986 VQESHTARFLREV
+1986 VQESHTARFLREI

>member
-1 MEEAILVQGARE
+1 MIEESIHVQGARE

-34 SGSGKSSMAIDTVY
+34 SGSGKSSLAIDTVY

-72 PDVDEIVGLSP
+72 PDVDEIIGLSP
-83 SIAIDQG
+83 SIAISQG

-105 VYDYLRVLYAR
+105 IYDYLRVLYAR
-116 VGQFHCPDCG
+116 VGQFHCVECG
-126 REVGSQT
+126 SEIGSQT
-133 AADIVQALLDYPER
+133 EADIIKALLDYPDR
-147 TRLIILAP
+147 TRLIVLAP
-155 ILRGTRGAHQRELED
+155 IARGTRGAHQKEFED

-178 VRIDGEIYELRPGF
+178 LRVDGEIHELRPGF
-192 TLSPNQR
+192 ALSPNQR
-199 HNIDVVIDRIVI
+199 HDIDLVIDRIVI
-211 KDGIEPRLTQAVE
+211 KEGIEARVTQAVD
-224 TALMRGN
+224 TALSRGD
-231 GSLLVHVISTE
+231 GIMLVQTVSDASE
-242 GKASPFASQE
+242 ASPFLPEE
-252 DDLLFSEDYT
+252 DDRIFSKNYT
-262 CAHCRIS
+262 CLECGIS

-277 FSFNNPDGMCEDCRG
+277 FSFNNPDGMCEKCRG
-292 LGVQMGIPPKSVV
+292 LGVQMGISPQRIVS
-305 PDDTL
+305 DGTL
-310 SMMQGAISMWG
+310 SIMKGAITLWG
-321 PLTERSAAKEK
+321 PLNKQKRTTEKA
-332 VIAEALAKHLGFNLK
+332 IAEAVGKHLGFDIK
-347 TPWRDLTPE
+347 TPWNELTQE
-356 QQHAILYG
+356 QQDAILYG
-364 TGDTILTIT
+364 TGDAVLTIT
-373 APGRDSN
+373 V
-380 TEPPPSKT
+380 PST
-388 ANTGRKRRGKK
+388 SGHKRRKQ
-399 RRRRRR
+399 RRRH
-405 KPQPQQRRQYRVH
+405 RVH
-418 FHGIIPTE
+418 FHGIIPAE
-426 EQKYHFTIDETP
+426 EQKYYFEDSAEVSDE
-438 EDAFPENF
+438 DNFPDHF
-446 VKMPCRTCDG
+446 VKMQCRECDG
-456 TRLNSWIKA
+456 TRLNSWIKS
-465 VTIGDTSITDVLG
+465 VTVADTPITDILE
-478 MSIQDAAEFFGELVL
+478 MSIQDATEFFNKVTLP
-493 SERETFIASEL
+493 EREAFIAKEL

-514 LMDVGL
+514 LMGVGL

-573 MTLLNLRD
+573 TTLLNLRN

-591 DEATMLVADLIVDFG
+591 DEATMLVADWIVDFG

-624 FMKESNTL
+624 FIKESNSL

-647 SRRPIGERWVQIC
+647 SRRPAGDRWIQIC
-660 NARQNNLQG
+660 NARQNNLKE

-692 LIHDILYSALAR
+692 LIHDILYNALAR

-715 YDDIRGIIKEKSVP
+715 YDEIRGVIEDKNVP
-729 VSEVIDK
+729 ISDVIDK

-749 RSNAATYTKI
+749 RSNAATYTKV

-779 PGRFSFNVAGGRC
+779 PGRFSFNVSGGRC
-792 EACSGNGAKKVD
+792 EACNGNGAKKVD

-823 NSETLAVKYKGKD
+823 NSETLSIKYKGKN

-841 EMDIDTALAHFADI
+841 EMDIDTALEHFADI
-855 PRVARGLKLLHD
+855 PRIARGLRLLHD

-887 QRIKLSRE
+887 QRIKLSKE

-955 LGPEGGI
+955 LGPEGGV
-962 GGGAIVAM
+962 GGGTIVAT
-970 GTPEQIAEMPE
+970 GTPEQIAETPE
-981 SYTGRALRGEF
+981 SYTGQALRGDF
-992 DICSSSDPNE
+992 DIWRDAKRRLMKPE
-1002 PQGVIA
+1002 LA
-1008 DANEIVARNAQGR
+1008 DIFGQEQDR
-1021 GDLAR
+1021 R
-1026 TEGEYTE
+1026 TA
-1033 RDVKPPIHLTEPQGK
+1033 
-1048 LKNIAVRGATENN
+1048 IAVQGATENN
-1061 LKNIDVDIPHR
+1061 LKNVDIDIPHR

-1091 TVYAEGQRRYIET
+1091 TIYAEGQRRYIET

-1123 IDGLSPAIAI
+1123 IEGLSPAIAI

-1164 KPYCPDCQVE
+1164 KPYCPDCREE
-1174 VQPQTAEEITEQ
+1174 VRPQSAEEIAEKA
-1186 VFGIRHEQRVDVL
+1186 FELFRDKRVDVL
-1199 APLTNFFLLPEGQ
+1199 APLTNFMLLPDAQ
-1212 EGVSRGKIVD
+1212 EGAVRGKMID
-1222 VNASES
+1222 INASES
-1228 AFGLKG
+1228 AYGLKG
-1234 NEDYTDVFGRLQ
+1234 NEDYADLFSRLQ
-1246 KAGFVRVQIDGE
+1246 RAGFARIQIDNE
-1258 IHRLDEAPKLSRGIH
+1258 IHRLDEAPRLSKIIR
-1273 HELFIVIDRVELVDE
+1273 HEIFIVIDRVELVDE

-1296 VELALLQSGGF
+1296 VELALVQSGGF
-1307 VLIQA
+1307 VLLQE
-1312 TQSSDPA
+1312 
-1319 STRTNRSQRGT
+1319 TREAIGKEVSES
-1330 RRKTKRQ
+1330 RKPKAESRK
-1337 PAVKKFFS
+1337 PKAEIKKFFS
-1345 EHAMCRSC
+1345 EHAMCASC

-1369 KVGACTSCD
+1369 KIGACDVCD
-1378 GRGRNRHPPYDACNQ
+1378 GRGMNIHPPYDRCRH
-1393 CHGARLKPFPSC
+1393 CHGTRLKSFPSC
-1405 VRFENM
+1405 VMFED
-1411 TVSELMALSITE
+1411 TTISELMEMSITE
-1423 VIEFFDTRLKQIEVQ
+1423 TIEFFNTRLAQIETSVSSP
-1438 VADDAQNGKGELPD
+1438 VGADGSRSGEDDLAAA
-1452 TKGVSTSRATHPAL
+1452 KGVATSRATHPAL

-1481 IRTRLQFLENIGLGY
+1481 IRIRLQFLEDIGLGY
-1496 LALERGAPT
+1496 LALDRGAPT

-1545 LIAALKELRDIGNSV
+1545 LISALKELRDIGNSV

-1572 SDHVIDFGPQAG
+1572 ADHVIDFGPNAG
-1584 KGGGEIVAIGTPDT
+1584 KGGGEVIATGAPEIFTHKPPDT
-1598 FVGTRSPR
+1598 EESSV
-1606 PTSNQQLI
+1606 
-1614 AHDPQGK
+1614 
-1621 IKKSLTQAYL
+1621 KSLTQAYL
-1631 SNEVEIPVPKERR
+1631 SNEVDIPVPKTRR
-1644 KGIGKQLAVFGAKTN
+1644 EGTGKQLALYGAKTN
-1659 NLKNIDVK
+1659 NLKDIDVK

-1678 VSGCGKSSFVEGTL
+1678 VSGCGKSSLVEGTL
-1692 KPALESRSSIKTEDP
+1692 KPALESSNAIKADGAR
-1707 EDRRYTHYSSHGNR
+1707 DRLHTHYIRDSR
-1721 EPIYNDYGLPEYR
+1721 PEPVPNDYGTPEYR

-1765 DLFTRIR
+1765 DLFTKIR
-1772 ELFAEQHDAKQ
+1772 ELFAEQNDAKM
-1783 RGYSMGMFS
+1783 RGFGIGMFS
-1792 FNLAAGQCHVCEGHR
+1792 FNLASGQCHVCEGHR

-1812 MHFLPDVWIPCETC
+1812 MHFLPDVWMPCEAC
-1826 NSTGYSVETL
+1826 NSTGYSQDTL
-1836 EIRYQGKNIA
+1836 EIRYNDKNIA
-1846 EVLTMT
+1846 EVLDMT
-1852 VDEALTFFSE
+1852 VDEALEFFSDD
-1862 SPRICRTLQM
+1862 SRICRTLQM
-1872 LTDVGLG
+1872 LADVGLG
-1879 YIELGQSATTLSG
+1879 YIQLGQSAPTLSG

-1904 ARRQTGSTLYIMDEP
+1904 ARRTTGSTLYIMDEP

-1959 WIIDLGPEGSKGG
+1959 WVIDLGPEGSKNG
-1972 GEVVAMGTPEEVAS
+1972 GEVVAMGTPEDVAK

>member
-1 MEEAILVQGARE
+1 MTEEAISVHGARE

-116 VGQFHCPDCG
+116 VGQFHCPECG

-133 AADIVQALLDYPER
+133 AADIVQALIDYPER

-155 ILRGTRGAHQRELED
+155 ILRGSRGAHQRELED

-178 VRIDGEIYELRPGF
+178 VRIDGEIYELRPGL
-192 TLSPNQR
+192 TLNPNQR
-199 HNIDVVIDRIVI
+199 HDVDVVIDRIVI
-211 KDGIEPRLTQAVE
+211 KDGIETRLAQAVE
-224 TALMRGN
+224 TALMRGE
-231 GSLLVHVISTE
+231 GSLLVHVVPTE
-242 GKASPFASQE
+242 GEGTPFASEE
-252 DDLLFSEDYT
+252 DDLLFSEDHT

-269 FVKPEPRH
+269 FTQPEPRH
-277 FSFNNPDGMCEDCRG
+277 FSFNNPDGMCENCRG
-292 LGVQMGIPPKSVV
+292 LGVQMGISPKSIV
-305 PDDTL
+305 PDETL
-310 SMMQGAISMWG
+310 SMMQGAISVWG
-321 PLTERSAAKEK
+321 PLNERSAAKER

-347 TPWRDLTPE
+347 TPWKDLTSE
-356 QQHAILYG
+356 QQQAILYG
-364 TGDTILTIT
+364 TGDDVLTIT
-373 APGRDSN
+373 GPSRDTNTDTTPSN
-380 TEPPPSKT
+380 TG
-388 ANTGRKRRGKK
+388 NTGRKRRGKK
-399 RRRRRR
+399 RRRRKR
-405 KPQPQQRRQYRVH
+405 KPQQQQRHYRVH
-418 FHGIIPTE
+418 FRGIIPTE
-426 EQKYHFTIDETP
+426 EQKHHFEIDETG
-438 EDAFPENF
+438 EGSFPENF

-456 TRLNSWIKA
+456 TRLNPWVKA
-465 VTIGDTSITDVLG
+465 VTIGDTSITDVLE
-478 MSIQDAAEFFGELVL
+478 MSIQDAAQFFGALELP
-493 SERETFIASEL
+493 ERETFIASEL

-514 LMDVGL
+514 LIDVGL

-564 HPRDHAGLL
+564 HARDHAGLL

-591 DEATMLVADLIVDFG
+591 DEATMLLADLIVDFG

-624 FMKESNTL
+624 FMEESNTL

-647 SRRPIGERWVQIC
+647 SRRPTGDKWVQIC

-669 ISPKIP
+669 ISPEIP
-675 IGTLCCVTGV
+675 VGTLCCVTGV

-715 YDDIRGIIKEKSVP
+715 YDDIRGIIKNRRVR
-729 VSEVIDK
+729 VSDVIDK
-736 IININMAP
+736 IINIDMAP

-749 RSNAATYTKI
+749 RSNAATYTKV

-779 PGRFSFNVAGGRC
+779 PGRFSFNVTGGRC
-792 EACSGNGAKKVD
+792 EACNGNGAKKVD

-823 NSETLAVKYKGKD
+823 NSETLAIKYKGKN

-841 EMDIDTALAHFADI
+841 EMDIDTALEHFADI
-855 PRVARGLKLLHD
+855 PKVARGLKLLHD

-955 LGPEGGI
+955 LGPEGGV
-962 GGGAIVAM
+962 GGGAIVAV

-981 SYTGRALRGEF
+981 SYTGRALRGDF
-992 DICSSSDPNE
+992 DISSSSDPNE
-1002 PQGVIA
+1002 PQGIIA
-1008 DANEIVARNAQGR
+1008 DSNEIVARNEVEGFLPGR
-1021 GDLAR
+1021 FFRD
-1026 TEGEYTE
+1026 TE
-1033 RDVKPPIHLTEPQGK
+1033 RNVKSPIHLNEPQGK
-1048 LKNIAVRGATENN
+1048 IKNIAVRGATENN
-1061 LKNIDVDIPHR
+1061 LKNIDIDIPHR

-1164 KPYCPDCQVE
+1164 KPYCPDCQEE

-1186 VFGIRHEQRVDVL
+1186 VFDILREQRMDVL
-1199 APLTNFFLLPEGQ
+1199 APLTNFLLLPEGE

-1222 VNASES
+1222 VNAGES

-1234 NEDYTDVFGRLQ
+1234 NEEYADLFRRLQ
-1246 KAGFVRVQIDGE
+1246 RAGFVRVQIDGE
-1258 IHRLDEAPKLSRGIH
+1258 IHRLDEVPKLSRGIH
-1273 HELFIVIDRVELVDE
+1273 HEIFIVIDRIELVDE
-1288 EKSRFTEA
+1288 ERSRFTEA

-1307 VLIQA
+1307 VLIQK
-1312 TQSSDPA
+1312 TQSTPHTATGSRR
-1319 STRTNRSQRGT
+1319 SKRGNR
-1330 RRKTKRQ
+1330 KRPKQ
-1337 PAVKKFFS
+1337 ETSVKKFFS

-1369 KVGACTSCD
+1369 KIGACDFCD
-1378 GRGRNRHPPYDACNQ
+1378 GRGRNTHPPYDACNQ
-1393 CHGARLKPFPSC
+1393 CHGTRLKPFSSC
-1405 VRFENM
+1405 VKFED
-1411 TVSELMALSITE
+1411 VPISELMALSITE
-1423 VIEFFDTRLKQIEVQ
+1423 IVEFFDTRLKQIEVQ
-1438 VADDAQNGKGELPD
+1438 VADDAQNGTSDLSG

-1481 IRTRLQFLENIGLGY
+1481 IRTRLQFLEDIGLGY
-1496 LALERGAPT
+1496 LALDRGAPT

-1572 SDHVIDFGPQAG
+1572 ADHVIDFGPKAG
-1584 KGGGEIVAIGTPDT
+1584 KGGGEIVATGAPDT

-1606 PTSNQQLI
+1606 PTS
-1614 AHDPQGK
+1614 DPQRVAGDPQDK
-1621 IKKSLTQAYL
+1621 IEKSLTQAYL
-1631 SNEVEIPVPKERR
+1631 SNEVEIPVPKTRR
-1644 KGIGKQLAVFGAKTN
+1644 EGIGKQLAIFGAKTN

-1678 VSGCGKSSFVEGTL
+1678 VSGCGKSSLVEGTL
-1692 KPALESRSSIKTEDP
+1692 KPALESRSSIKTGDP
-1707 EDRRYTHYSSHGNR
+1707 EDQRYTHYVGDDNR
-1721 EPIYNDYGLPEYR
+1721 EPVYNDYGLPEYER
-1734 SIRGVSHIKRLINV
+1734 IRGVSYIKRLINV

-1765 DLFTRIR
+1765 DLFTKIR
-1772 ELFAEQHDAKQ
+1772 ELFAEQHDARQ

-1792 FNLAAGQCHVCEGHR
+1792 FNLASGQCHVCEGHR
-1807 FNRVE
+1807 FNRIE
-1812 MHFLPDVWIPCETC
+1812 MHFLPDVWTPCEAC
-1826 NSTGYSVETL
+1826 NSTGYSTETL
-1836 EIRYQGKNIA
+1836 EIRYNDKNIA
-1846 EVLTMT
+1846 EVLNMT
-1852 VDEALTFFSE
+1852 VDEALAFFGE
-1862 SPRICRTLQM
+1862 HPRICRTLQM
-1872 LTDVGLG
+1872 LADVGLG

-1936 RLVDAGNTIIAVE
+1936 TLVDAGNTIIAVE

-1972 GEVVAMGTPEEVAS
+1972 GEVVAMGTPEKVAS

>member
-1 MEEAILVQGARE
+1 MTEESILVQGARE
-13 HNLRNIDIQLPK
+13 HNLQNIDIQLPK

-105 VYDYLRVLYAR
+105 IYDYLRVLYAR
-116 VGQFHCPDCG
+116 VGQFHCPECG

-133 AADIVQALLDYPER
+133 ASDIVSTLLNYPER

-155 ILRGTRGAHQRELED
+155 IIRGSRGAHEREFED
-170 LRKAGFAR
+170 LRNAGFAR
-178 VRIDGEIYELRPGF
+178 LRIDGEIYELRPGL
-192 TLSPNQR
+192 TLNPNQR
-199 HNIDVVIDRIVI
+199 HDIDVVIDRIII
-211 KDGIEPRLTQAVE
+211 KEGIEPRVAQAVN
-224 TALMRGN
+224 TALLRGDGN
-231 GSLLVHVISTE
+231 LIVHVIPTE
-242 GKASPFASQE
+242 GEASPFVSEE

-262 CAHCRIS
+262 CTHCRIS

-277 FSFNNPDGMCEDCRG
+277 FSFNNPDGMCENCRG
-292 LGVQMGIPPKSVV
+292 LGVEMGILPKLII

-310 SMMQGAISMWG
+310 SIMQGAISLWG
-321 PLTERSAAKEK
+321 PLNKRNRTKEK
-332 VIAEALAKHLGFNLK
+332 AIAEALAKHLKFDID
-347 TPWRDLTPE
+347 TPWKDLTPE
-356 QQHAILYG
+356 QQHATLYG
-364 TGDTILTIT
+364 TGDDILTIT
-373 APGRDSN
+373 TRSAG
-380 TEPPPSKT
+380 KH
-388 ANTGRKRRGKK
+388 KK
-399 RRRRRR
+399 R
-405 KPQPQQRRQYRVH
+405 KKQRRYRVH
-418 FHGIIPTE
+418 FRGIIPTE
-426 EQKYHFTIDETP
+426 EQKYYFEDGDETHG
-438 EDAFPENF
+438 DDFPDYF
-446 VKMPCRTCDG
+446 VKMPCRTCKG
-456 TRLNSWIKA
+456 TRLNSWTKA
-465 VTIGDTSITDVLG
+465 ITIGDTSITDILEK
-478 MSIQDAAEFFGELVL
+478 SIQDATQFFTELEL
-493 SERETFIASEL
+493 PEREAFIAKEL
-504 LKEIRGRLGF
+504 LTEIRGRLGF
-514 LMDVGL
+514 LINVGL

-573 MTLLNLRD
+573 ITLLNLRN

-616 TDIGTPAQ
+616 TDIGTPTQ

-647 SRRPIGERWVQIC
+647 SRRSTGDRWVQIC
-660 NARQNNLQG
+660 NARQNNLKG

-675 IGTLCCVTGV
+675 VGTLCCVTGV

-692 LIHDILYSALAR
+692 LIHDILYNALAR

-715 YDDIRGIIKEKSVP
+715 YDKIQGIIERKNVP
-729 VSEVIDK
+729 VSDVIDK

-749 RSNAATYTKI
+749 RSNAATYTKV
-759 FDAIRAL
+759 FDPIRAL

-779 PGRFSFNVAGGRC
+779 PGRFSFNVSGGRC
-792 EACSGNGAKKVD
+792 EACNGNGAKKVD

-823 NSETLAVKYKGKD
+823 NSETLAIKYKGKD

-841 EMDIDTALAHFADI
+841 EMDIDTALGHFADI
-855 PRVARGLKLLHD
+855 PKIARGLKLLHD

-895 LSKRGTGKTLYILDE
+895 LSKRSTGKTLYILDE

-940 EHNLEVINSADYLID
+940 EHNLEVINSSDYLID
-955 LGPEGGI
+955 LGPEGGV
-962 GGGAIVAM
+962 GGGTIVAV
-970 GTPEQIAEMPE
+970 GTPEQIMKESK
-981 SYTGRALRGEF
+981 SYTGKALRGDF
-992 DICSSSDPNE
+992 DIWRDTKQQLRE
-1002 PQGVIA
+1002 PELISVFGQ
-1008 DANEIVARNAQGR
+1008 E
-1021 GDLAR
+1021 LE
-1026 TEGEYTE
+1026 THPET
-1033 RDVKPPIHLTEPQGK
+1033 
-1048 LKNIAVRGATENN
+1048 IAVRGATENN
-1061 LKNIDVDIPHR
+1061 LKNIDIDIPHR

-1091 TVYAEGQRRYIET
+1091 TIYAEGQRRYIET

-1133 SHANAGQNPR
+1133 SHADAGQNPR

-1153 DGLRTLYARWG
+1153 DGLRTFYARWG
-1164 KPYCPDCQVE
+1164 KPYCPDCREE
-1174 VQPQTAEEITEQ
+1174 VQPQTAEQITQQ
-1186 VFGIRHEQRVDVL
+1186 VFELTPGKRVDVL
-1199 APLTNFFLLPEGQ
+1199 APLTNFLLISGTETR
-1212 EGVSRGKIVD
+1212 VARGKVID
-1222 VNASES
+1222 INANES
-1228 AFGLKG
+1228 AYGLKG
-1234 NEDYTDVFGRLQ
+1234 NEEYTDVFRRLQ
-1246 KAGFVRVQIDGE
+1246 RAGFVRIQIDGE
-1258 IHRLDEAPKLSRGIH
+1258 IHRLDEVPKLSRGIP
-1273 HELFIVIDRVELVDE
+1273 HEIFIVIDRVELVAE

-1307 VLIQA
+1307 VLIQEP
-1312 TQSSDPA
+1312 QSTARA
-1319 STRTNRSQRGT
+1319 STRTKRSKQKT
-1330 RRKTKRQ
+1330 TAKTKQ
-1337 PAVKKFFS
+1337 APSINKFFS
-1345 EHAMCRSC
+1345 EHAMCASC

-1369 KVGACTSCD
+1369 KVGACDFCD
-1378 GRGRNRHPPYDACNQ
+1378 GRGRNMHPPYDACNQ
-1393 CHGARLKPFPSC
+1393 CHGTRLKPFPSC
-1405 VRFENM
+1405 VMFGD
-1411 TVSELMALSITE
+1411 TTIAELMALSITE
-1423 VIEFFDTRLKQIEVQ
+1423 TIEFFNARLKQIKAEV
-1438 VADDAQNGKGELPD
+1438 AANDAESNRNDVLIAR
-1452 TKGVSTSRATHPAL
+1452 GVSTSRATHPAL
-1466 HIHTSPEFEAEVLHQ
+1466 HAHTSPEFEAEVLHQ
-1481 IRTRLQFLENIGLGY
+1481 IQTRLQFLEDIGLGY
-1496 LALERGAPT
+1496 LALDRGAPT
-1505 LSGGEMRRIQLASQ
+1505 LSGGEMRRIRLASQ

-1545 LIAALKELRDIGNSV
+1545 LIGALKELRDIGNSV

-1572 SDHVIDFGPQAG
+1572 ADHVIDFGPEAG
-1584 KGGGEIVAIGTPDT
+1584 KAGGEIVAVGTPNTFTNGTTPTQDT
-1598 FVGTRSPR
+1598 DKDSST
-1606 PTSNQQLI
+1606 
-1614 AHDPQGK
+1614 
-1621 IKKSLTQAYL
+1621 KSLTQAYL
-1631 SNEVEIPVPKERR
+1631 SNEVEIPVPTTRR
-1644 KGIGKQLAVFGAKTN
+1644 KGTGKRLAIFGAKTN

-1678 VSGCGKSSFVEGTL
+1678 VSGCGKSSLVEGTL
-1692 KPALESRSSIKTEDP
+1692 KPALESRSSISTGDSR
-1707 EDRRYTHYSSHGNR
+1707 DHRYTYYLSDGHR
-1721 EPIYNDYGLPEYR
+1721 EPIYNDYGQPEYENV
-1734 SIRGVSHIKRLINV
+1734 RGVSYIKRLINV

-1765 DLFTRIR
+1765 DLFTKIR
-1772 ELFAEQHDAKQ
+1772 ELFAEQYDAKV
-1783 RGYSMGMFS
+1783 RGFNIGSFS
-1792 FNLAAGQCHVCEGHR
+1792 FNLAQGQCHVCEGHR
-1807 FNRVE
+1807 FNRIE

-1826 NSTGYSVETL
+1826 NSTGYNMDTL
-1836 EIRYQGKNIA
+1836 EIRYKGKNIA
-1846 EVLTMT
+1846 EVLEMT
-1852 VDEALTFFSE
+1852 VDEALAFFSE
-1862 SPRICRTLQM
+1862 SPRILRTLQM

-1879 YIELGQSATTLSG
+1879 YIELGQSAPTLSG

-1904 ARRQTGSTLYIMDEP
+1904 ARHQTGSTLYIMDEP

-1972 GEVVAMGTPEEVAS
+1972 GEIVAMGTPEQVAK

>member
-1 MEEAILVQGARE
+1 MTEESILVHGARE
-13 HNLRNIDIQLPK
+13 HNLRNIDVQLPK

-96 RSTVATVTE
+96 RSTVATITE

-116 VGQFHCPDCG
+116 VGQFHCPECG

-133 AADIVQALLDYPER
+133 AADIVQALIDYPER
-147 TRLIILAP
+147 TRLIIFAP
-155 ILRGTRGAHQRELED
+155 ILRGSRGAHERELED

-178 VRIDGEIYELRPGF
+178 LRIDGEIYELRPDL
-192 TLSPNQR
+192 TLTPNQR
-199 HNIDVVIDRIVI
+199 HDIDVVIDRIVI
-211 KDGIEPRLTQAVE
+211 KEGVEPRVAQAVD
-224 TALMRGN
+224 TALLRGD
-231 GSLLVHVISTE
+231 GSLLVHVVPTE
-242 GKASPFASQE
+242 GEGSPFVPEE

-277 FSFNNPDGMCEDCRG
+277 FSFNNPDGMCENCRG
-292 LGVQMGIPPKSVV
+292 LGVEMGILPKLIV

-310 SMMQGAISMWG
+310 SIMQGAISLWG
-321 PLTERSAAKEK
+321 PLDKRDTLKEK
-332 VIAEALAKHLGFNLK
+332 VIAEALAKHLRFDIE
-347 TPWRDLTPE
+347 TPWKDLTPE

-364 TGDTILTIT
+364 TGDDILTIT
-373 APGRDSN
+373 TPG
-380 TEPPPSKT
+380 K
-388 ANTGRKRRGKK
+388 GGHKKRKR
-399 RRRRRR
+399 
-405 KPQPQQRRQYRVH
+405 RRQYRAR

-426 EQKYHFTIDETP
+426 EQKYRFEDDDETD
-438 EDAFPENF
+438 EDTFPDYF
-446 VKMPCRTCDG
+446 VKMPCRACEG
-456 TRLNSWIKA
+456 TRLNPWVKA
-465 VTIGDTSITDVLG
+465 VTIGETSITDILE
-478 MSIQDAAEFFGELVL
+478 MSIQDATQLFGELVL
-493 SERETFIASEL
+493 PEREAFIATEL

-520 GYLTLARPAP
+520 GYLTLARSAP

-573 MTLLNLRD
+573 MTLLNLRN

-591 DEATMLVADLIVDFG
+591 DEATMLVADWIVDFG

-647 SRRPIGERWVQIC
+647 SRRPTGDRWVQIC

-675 IGTLCCVTGV
+675 VGTLCCVTGV

-715 YDDIRGIIKEKSVP
+715 YDDIRGIIGGKNVR
-729 VSEVIDK
+729 VSNVIDK

-749 RSNAATYTKI
+749 RSNAATYTKV
-759 FDAIRAL
+759 FDAIRSL

-779 PGRFSFNVAGGRC
+779 PGRFSFNVTGGRC
-792 EACSGNGAKKVD
+792 EACNGNGAKKVD

-823 NSETLAVKYKGKD
+823 NSETLAIKYKGKN

-841 EMDIDTALAHFADI
+841 EMDIDIALAHFADI
-855 PRVARGLKLLHD
+855 PKVARGLKLLHD

-940 EHNLEVINSADYLID
+940 EHNLEVVNSADYLID
-955 LGPEGGI
+955 LGPEGGV
-962 GGGAIVAM
+962 GGGTIVAV
-970 GTPEQIAEMPE
+970 GTPEQIVDVPE
-981 SYTGRALRGEF
+981 SYTGRALRGDF

-1008 DANEIVARNAQGR
+1008 DSNEIVARNEV
-1021 GDLAR
+1021 
-1026 TEGEYTE
+1026 EGGYTE
-1033 RDVKPPIHLTEPQGK
+1033 RNVKPPIHLNEPQGK
-1048 LKNIAVRGATENN
+1048 IKNIAVRGATENN
-1061 LKNIDVDIPHR
+1061 LKNIDIDIPHR

-1123 IDGLSPAIAI
+1123 IEGLSPAIAI
-1133 SHANAGQNPR
+1133 SHTNAGQNPR

-1153 DGLRTLYARWG
+1153 DGVRTLYARWG
-1164 KPYCPDCQVE
+1164 KPFCPDCQEE
-1174 VQPQTAEEITEQ
+1174 VQRQTAEEITEQ
-1186 VFGIRHEQRVDVL
+1186 VFGIHREQRVDVL
-1199 APLTNFFLLPEGQ
+1199 APLTNFLLLREGK

-1222 VNASES
+1222 VSASES
-1228 AFGLKG
+1228 AYGLKG
-1234 NEDYTDVFGRLQ
+1234 NEDYADVFRRLQ
-1246 KAGFVRVQIDGE
+1246 RAGFVRVQIDGE

-1273 HELFIVIDRVELVDE
+1273 HEVFIVIDRIELVDE

-1307 VLIQA
+1307 VLIE
-1312 TQSSDPA
+1312 
-1319 STRTNRSQRGT
+1319 NRERG
-1330 RRKTKRQ
+1330 Q
-1337 PAVKKFFS
+1337 PTGRHFLS

-1353 GNNFGQL
+1353 GSNFGQL

-1369 KVGACTSCD
+1369 KVGACDFCD
-1378 GRGRNRHPPYDACNQ
+1378 GRGRNMHSPYDACNQ
-1393 CHGARLKPFPSC
+1393 CHGTRLKPFPSC
-1405 VRFENM
+1405 VRFEDM

-1423 VIEFFDTRLKQIEVQ
+1423 IIEFFNARLKRIE
-1438 VADDAQNGKGELPD
+1438 AEIISDDAETNRNDILIA
-1452 TKGVSTSRATHPAL
+1452 TGVSTSRATRPAL
-1466 HIHTSPEFEAEVLHQ
+1466 HIHTSPEFEAEVLRQ
-1481 IRTRLQFLENIGLGY
+1481 IQTRLQFLEDIGLGY
-1496 LALERGAPT
+1496 LALDRRAPT

-1545 LIAALKELRDIGNSV
+1545 LIAALKELRDIGNTV

-1572 SDHVIDFGPQAG
+1572 ADHVIDFGPQAG
-1584 KGGGEIVAIGTPDT
+1584 KEGGEIVAVGTPDT
-1598 FVGTRSPR
+1598 FQRSAV
-1606 PTSNQQLI
+1606 SDQQSVIDTQPI
-1614 AHDPQGK
+1614 ARNEVEGDSKERHVKTQTPERYPQGK

-1631 SNEVEIPVPKERR
+1631 SNEVEIPVPKTRR
-1644 KGIGKQLAVFGAKTN
+1644 KGTGKQLAIFGAKTN
-1659 NLKNIDVK
+1659 NLKDIDVK

-1678 VSGCGKSSFVEGTL
+1678 VSGCGKSSLVEGTL
-1692 KPALESRSSIKTEDP
+1692 KPALESRSSIKTGDP
-1707 EDRRYTHYSSHGNR
+1707 EDSRYTHYLSDGHR
-1721 EPIYNDYGLPEYR
+1721 EPIYNDYGLPEYER
-1734 SIRGVSHIKRLINV
+1734 IRGVSHIKRLINV

-1765 DLFTRIR
+1765 DLFTKIR
-1772 ELFAEQHDAKQ
+1772 ELFAEQYDAKM
-1783 RGYSMGMFS
+1783 RGFNMGMFS
-1792 FNLAAGQCHVCEGHR
+1792 FNLAQGQCHVCEGHR
-1807 FNRVE
+1807 FNRIE
-1812 MHFLPDVWIPCETC
+1812 MHFLPDVWMPCEAC
-1826 NSTGYSVETL
+1826 NSTGYSMETL
-1836 EIRYQGKNIA
+1836 EIRYKDKNIA
-1846 EVLTMT
+1846 EVLKMT
-1852 VDEALTFFSE
+1852 VDEALAFFSE

-1904 ARRQTGSTLYIMDEP
+1904 ARRQTGSTFYIMDEP

-1936 RLVDAGNTIIAVE
+1936 RLVDEGNTIIAVE

-1959 WIIDLGPEGSKGG
+1959 WIIDLGPEGSKDG
-1972 GEVVAMGTPEEVAS
+1972 GEVVAMGTPEKVAKI
-1986 VQESHTARFLREV
+1986 QKSHTARFLREV

>member
-1 MEEAILVQGARE
+1 MTEESILVQGARE

-116 VGQFHCPDCG
+116 AGQFHCPECG

-133 AADIVQALLDYPER
+133 AADIVQALIDYPER

-155 ILRGTRGAHQRELED
+155 IIRGSRGAHQRELED

-178 VRIDGEIYELRPGF
+178 LRIDGEIYELRPGL
-192 TLSPNQR
+192 TLNPNQR
-199 HNIDVVIDRIVI
+199 HDIDVVIDRIVI
-211 KDGIEPRLTQAVE
+211 KEGVEPRVAQAVS
-224 TALMRGN
+224 TALMRGD
-231 GSLLVHVISTE
+231 GSLLVHVVPTE
-242 GKASPFASQE
+242 GEGSPFATE
-252 DDLLFSEDYT
+252 DDDLLFSEDYT

-277 FSFNNPDGMCEDCRG
+277 FSFNNPDGMCENCRG
-292 LGVQMGIPPKSVV
+292 LGVEMGILPRLIV
-305 PDDTL
+305 PDETL
-310 SMMQGAISMWG
+310 SIMQGAISLWG
-321 PLTERSAAKEK
+321 PLDTRNTLKEK
-332 VIAEALAKHLGFNLK
+332 VIAEALAKHLGFDIE
-347 TPWRDLTPE
+347 TPWKDLTPE

-364 TGDTILTIT
+364 TGDDILTIT
-373 APGRDSN
+373 
-380 TEPPPSKT
+380 TPS
-388 ANTGRKRRGKK
+388 TGRHRG
-399 RRRRRR
+399 R
-405 KPQPQQRRQYRVH
+405 KQRRQYRAR

-426 EQKYHFTIDETP
+426 EQKYRFEDDEETD
-438 EDAFPENF
+438 EDTFPDYF
-446 VKMPCRTCDG
+446 VKMPCRTCEG
-456 TRLNSWIKA
+456 TRLTPWVKA
-465 VTIGDTSITDVLG
+465 VTIGDTSITDILE
-478 MSIQDAAEFFGELVL
+478 MSIQDATQFFGELEL
-493 SERETFIASEL
+493 PERETLIASEL

-573 MTLLNLRD
+573 MTLLNLRN

-606 PGAGIKGGKI
+606 PGAGIKGGNI

-632 TAQYLRGDKVIVQPE
+632 TAQYLRGDQVIVQPE
-647 SRRPIGERWVQIC
+647 SRRPTGDRWIQIC

-669 ISPKIP
+669 ISPKVP
-675 IGTLCCVTGV
+675 MGTLCCVTGV

-692 LIHDILYSALAR
+692 LIHDILYKALAR

-715 YDDIRGIIKEKSVP
+715 YDDIRGIIEGKSVP
-729 VSEVIDK
+729 VSDVIDK
-736 IININMAP
+736 IINIDMAP

-749 RSNAATYTKI
+749 RSNAATYTKV
-759 FDAIRAL
+759 FDNIRAL

-779 PGRFSFNVAGGRC
+779 PGRFSFNVSGGRC

-823 NSETLAVKYKGKD
+823 NSETLAIKYKEKN

-841 EMDIDTALAHFADI
+841 EMDIETALAHFADI
-855 PRVARGLKLLHD
+855 PRIARGLKLLHD

-940 EHNLEVINSADYLID
+940 EHNLEVVNSADYLID

-962 GGGAIVAM
+962 DGGTIVAV
-970 GTPEQIAEMPE
+970 GTPEQIADMPE
-981 SYTGRALRGEF
+981 SYTGRALRGDF

-1002 PQGVIA
+1002 PQGIIA
-1008 DANEIVARNAQGR
+1008 ESDEIVACNEVGC
-1021 GDLAR
+1021 GC
-1026 TEGEYTE
+1026 TE
-1033 RDVKPPIHLTEPQGK
+1033 RSVERPIHLNEPQRK
-1048 LKNIAVRGATENN
+1048 IKNIVVRGATENN
-1061 LKNIDVDIPHR
+1061 LKDIDIDIPHR

-1123 IDGLSPAIAI
+1123 IEGLSPAIAI

-1164 KPYCPDCQVE
+1164 KPYCPDCQKE

-1186 VFGIRHEQRVDVL
+1186 VFEILREQRVDVL
-1199 APLTNFFLLPEGQ
+1199 APLTNFLLLPEGK

-1228 AFGLKG
+1228 AYGLKG
-1234 NEDYTDVFGRLQ
+1234 NEDYADVFRRLQ
-1246 KAGFVRVQIDGE
+1246 RAGFVRVQIDGE
-1258 IHRLDEAPKLSRGIH
+1258 IHRLDETPKLSRGIH
-1273 HELFIVIDRVELVDE
+1273 HEIFIVIDRVELVDE

-1307 VLIQA
+1307 VLIEKIE
-1312 TQSSDPA
+1312 
-1319 STRTNRSQRGT
+1319 RGQT
-1330 RRKTKRQ
+1330 TERH
-1337 PAVKKFFS
+1337 FFS

-1369 KVGACTSCD
+1369 KIGACDFCD
-1378 GRGRNRHPPYDACNQ
+1378 GRGRNMHPPYEACKQ
-1393 CHGARLKPFPSC
+1393 CHGTRLKPFPSC
-1405 VRFENM
+1405 VRFENV

-1423 VIEFFDTRLKQIEVQ
+1423 IIEFFDTQLNRIEAAV
-1438 VADDAQNGKGELPD
+1438 VSADAETDRNDFLIA
-1452 TKGVSTSRATHPAL
+1452 TGVSTSRATHPSL

-1481 IRTRLQFLENIGLGY
+1481 IRTRLQFLEDIGLGY
-1496 LALERGAPT
+1496 LALDRGAPT

-1598 FVGTRSPR
+1598 FQRSAV
-1606 PTSNQQLI
+1606 SDQQSVISTQPI
-1614 AHDPQGK
+1614 ARNEVEGDSTEKHVKAQTPERSPQGK

-1631 SNEVEIPVPKERR
+1631 SNEVEILVPSTRR
-1644 KGIGKQLAVFGAKTN
+1644 EGIGKQLTIFGAKTN
-1659 NLKNIDVK
+1659 NLKDIDVE

-1678 VSGCGKSSFVEGTL
+1678 VSGCGKSSLVEGTL
-1692 KPALESRSSIKTEDP
+1692 KPALESRSSIKTGDP
-1707 EDRRYTHYSSHGNR
+1707 KDRRYTHYFSDGHR
-1721 EPIYNDYGLPEYR
+1721 EPIYNDYGLPEYET
-1734 SIRGVSHIKRLINV
+1734 IRGVSHIKRLINV

-1765 DLFTRIR
+1765 DLFTKIR
-1772 ELFAEQHDAKQ
+1772 ELFAEQHDAKM
-1783 RGYSMGMFS
+1783 RGYSMGTFS
-1792 FNLAAGQCHVCEGHR
+1792 FNLAQGQCHVCEGHR
-1807 FNRVE
+1807 FNRIE
-1812 MHFLPDVWIPCETC
+1812 MHFLPDVWMPCETC
-1826 NSTGYSVETL
+1826 NSTGYSMETL
-1836 EIRYQGKNIA
+1836 EIRYKDKNIA
-1846 EVLTMT
+1846 EVLAMT
-1852 VDEALTFFSE
+1852 VDEALAFFSE

>member
-1 MEEAILVQGARE
+1 MTEESIHVQGARE

-34 SGSGKSSMAIDTVY
+34 SGSGKSSLAIDTVY

-83 SIAIDQG
+83 SIAISQG

-105 VYDYLRVLYAR
+105 IYDYLRVLYAR
-116 VGQFHCPDCG
+116 VGQFHCPECG
-126 REVGSQT
+126 RAVGSQT
-133 AADIVQALLDYPER
+133 AADIVKTLLNYPER

-155 ILRGTRGAHQRELED
+155 IARGSRGAHEKEIED
-170 LRKAGFAR
+170 LRSAGFAR
-178 VRIDGEIYELRPGF
+178 LRVDGEIHELRPGF
-192 TLSPNQR
+192 ALSRNQR
-199 HNIDVVIDRIVI
+199 HDIDLVIDRIII
-211 KDGIEPRLTQAVE
+211 KDDIEPRVTQAVN
-224 TALMRGN
+224 TALDRGN
-231 GSLLVHVISTE
+231 GSMLVQVISTE
-242 GKASPFASQE
+242 GEASPFLSEE
-252 DDLLFSEDYT
+252 DDLLFSRDYT
-262 CAHCRIS
+262 CSHCRIS

-277 FSFNNPDGMCEDCRG
+277 FSFNNPDGMCENCRG
-292 LGVQMGIPPKSVV
+292 LGVQMGILPQLIIR
-305 PDDTL
+305 DDTL
-310 SMMQGAISMWG
+310 SIIQGAITLWG
-321 PLTERSAAKEK
+321 SLTTQKRATEK
-332 VIAEALAKHLGFNLK
+332 AIAEALAKHLGFDIK
-347 TPWRDLTPE
+347 TPWKELTPE
-356 QQHAILYG
+356 HQHAILYG
-364 TGDTILTIT
+364 TGDTVLTIT
-373 APGRDSN
+373 TPGKN
-380 TEPPPSKT
+380 TH
-388 ANTGRKRRGKK
+388 KK
-399 RRRRRR
+399 RKQRRR
-405 KPQPQQRRQYRVH
+405 YRVH
-418 FHGIIPTE
+418 FHGIIPAE
-426 EQKYHFTIDETP
+426 EQKYYFEDDDETD
-438 EDAFPENF
+438 EDNLPDYF
-446 VKMPCRTCDG
+446 VKMPCRICEG
-456 TRLNSWIKA
+456 TRLNLWIKA
-465 VTIGDTSITDVLG
+465 ITIGDTPITAILE
-478 MSIQDAAEFFGELVL
+478 MSIQDATQFFTELEL
-493 SERETFIASEL
+493 PEREAFIAKEL

-520 GYLTLARPAP
+520 GYLELARPAP

-549 LRDVTYVLDEPSIGL
+549 LRDVIYVLDEPSIGL

-573 MTLLNLRD
+573 TTLLNLRD

-591 DEATMLVADLIVDFG
+591 DEATMLVADWIVDFG

-624 FMKESNTL
+624 FIKESNTL
-632 TAQYLRGDKVIVQPE
+632 TAQYLRGDKVIIQPE
-647 SRRPIGERWVQIC
+647 SRRPTGDKWIQIR
-660 NARQNNLQG
+660 NARQNNLKE

-692 LIHDILYSALAR
+692 LIHDILYNALAR

-715 YDDIRGIIKEKSVP
+715 YDDIQGILEEKDVP
-729 VSEVIDK
+729 ISDVIDK

-749 RSNAATYTKI
+749 RSNAATYTKV
-759 FDAIRAL
+759 FDGIRTL
-766 YAGLPDAKLRGYK
+766 YASLPDAKLRGYK
-779 PGRFSFNVAGGRC
+779 PGRFSFNVTAGRC

-809 DVWVECEVCEGKRF
+809 DVWVECEVCNGKRF
-823 NSETLAVKYKGKD
+823 NTETLAIKYKGKD

-841 EMDIDTALAHFADI
+841 EMDIDTALVHFADI
-855 PRVARGLKLLHD
+855 PRIARGLKLLHD

-887 QRIKLSRE
+887 QRIKLSKE

-940 EHNLEVINSADYLID
+940 EHNLEVVNSADYLID
-955 LGPEGGI
+955 LGPEGGV
-962 GGGAIVAM
+962 GGGSIVAE

-981 SYTGRALRGEF
+981 SYTGQALRGDF
-992 DICSSSDPNE
+992 DIWRDAKQRLIKPE
-1002 PQGVIA
+1002 LA
-1008 DANEIVARNAQGR
+1008 DVFEQAQEKRTAIVVQ
-1021 GDLAR
+1021 
-1026 TEGEYTE
+1026 
-1033 RDVKPPIHLTEPQGK
+1033 
-1048 LKNIAVRGATENN
+1048 GATENN
-1061 LKNIDVDIPHR
+1061 LKNVDIDIPHR

-1091 TVYAEGQRRYIET
+1091 TIYAEGQRRYIET

-1123 IDGLSPAIAI
+1123 IEGLSPAIAI

-1164 KPYCPDCQVE
+1164 KPYCPDCLE
-1174 VQPQTAEEITEQ
+1174 AVQPQSAEEITEQ
-1186 VFGIRHEQRVDVL
+1186 VFELFLRKRVDVL
-1199 APLTNFFLLPEGQ
+1199 APLTNFMLLPKTDES
-1212 EGVSRGKIVD
+1212 VVRGKIID
-1222 VNASES
+1222 INASES
-1228 AFGLKG
+1228 AYGLKG
-1234 NEDYTDVFGRLQ
+1234 NEDYADVFSRLQ
-1246 KAGFVRVQIDGE
+1246 RAGFARVQIDDE
-1258 IHRLDEAPKLSRGIH
+1258 IHRLDEVPKLSKSIH
-1273 HELFIVIDRVELVDE
+1273 HEIFIVIDRVELVDE

-1307 VLIQA
+1307 VLIQES
-1312 TQSSDPA
+1312 QSNARA
-1319 STRTNRSQRGT
+1319 STSTNRSKQ
-1330 RRKTKRQ
+1330 KTTAPKQ
-1337 PAVKKFFS
+1337 ETTVKKFFS
-1345 EHAMCRSC
+1345 EHAMCASC
-1353 GNNFGQL
+1353 GSNFVQL

-1369 KVGACTSCD
+1369 KMGACDFCD
-1378 GRGRNRHPPYDACNQ
+1378 GRGKNSHFPHDACPQ
-1393 CHGARLKPFPSC
+1393 CHGTRLKPFPSC
-1405 VRFENM
+1405 VIFED
-1411 TVSELMALSITE
+1411 TTISELMAFSITE
-1423 VIEFFDTRLKQIEVQ
+1423 VIEFFNARLKQIEDQ
-1438 VADDAQNGKGELPD
+1438 VGNDVQNGGNDLSVA
-1452 TKGVSTSRATHPAL
+1452 KGVSTSRATHPAL
-1466 HIHTSPEFEAEVLHQ
+1466 HVHTSPEFEAEVLHQ
-1481 IRTRLQFLENIGLGY
+1481 IRTRLQFLEDIGLGY
-1496 LALERGAPT
+1496 LSLDRMAPT
-1505 LSGGEMRRIQLASQ
+1505 LSGGEMRRIRLASQ

-1540 RDQER
+1540 RDQEC
-1545 LIAALKELRDIGNSV
+1545 LINALKELRDIGNSV

-1572 SDHVIDFGPQAG
+1572 ADHVIDFGPKAG
-1584 KGGGEIVAIGTPDT
+1584 KAGGEIVAIGAPDT
-1598 FVGTRSPR
+1598 FTNGTNPIQKSS
-1606 PTSNQQLI
+1606 T
-1614 AHDPQGK
+1614 
-1621 IKKSLTQAYL
+1621 KSLTQAYL
-1631 SNEVEIPVPKERR
+1631 SNEVEIPVPKDRR
-1644 KGIGKQLAVFGAKTN
+1644 KGTGKALAIFGAKTN
-1659 NLKNIDVK
+1659 NLKDIDVK

-1678 VSGCGKSSFVEGTL
+1678 VSGCGKSSLVEGTL
-1692 KPALESRSSIKTEDP
+1692 KPALESRSSTNKTSDADEDILSIHDIDDYM
-1707 EDRRYTHYSSHGNR
+1707 EYTNNRER
-1721 EPIYNDYGLPEYR
+1721 EPIYNDYGQPEYR
-1734 SIRGVSHIKRLINV
+1734 SIRGVTQIKRLINV

-1765 DLFTRIR
+1765 DLFTKIR
-1772 ELFAEQHDAKQ
+1772 ELFAEQHDAKM
-1783 RGYSMGMFS
+1783 RGFNIGNFS
-1792 FNLAAGQCHVCEGHR
+1792 FNLTYGQCHVCEGHR
-1807 FNRVE
+1807 FNRIE
-1812 MHFLPDVWIPCETC
+1812 MHFLPDVWMPCEAC
-1826 NSTGYSVETL
+1826 NSTGYSDETL

-1846 EVLTMT
+1846 EVLDMT

-1862 SPRICRTLQM
+1862 NPRICPTLQM
-1872 LTDVGLG
+1872 LADVGLG
-1879 YIELGQSATTLSG
+1879 YIQLGQSATTLSG

-1904 ARRQTGSTLYIMDEP
+1904 ARPTTGSTLYIMDEP

-1936 RLVDAGNTIIAVE
+1936 KLVDAGNTIITIE
-1949 HNIDVIKSAD
+1949 HNLDIIKSAD

-1972 GEVVAMGTPEEVAS
+1972 GEVVAMGTPEEVAK

>member
-1 MEEAILVQGARE
+1 MTEEPILVQGARE

-133 AADIVQALLDYPER
+133 PADIVQALLDYPER

-155 ILRGTRGAHQRELED
+155 ILRGSRGAHERELED

-178 VRIDGEIYELRPGF
+178 LRIDGEIYELRPGL
-192 TLSPNQR
+192 TLNPNQR
-199 HNIDVVIDRIVI
+199 HDIDVVIDRIVV
-211 KDGIEPRLTQAVE
+211 KDGSEPRVARAVE
-224 TALMRGN
+224 TALMRGD
-231 GSLLVHVISTE
+231 GSLLVHVVPTE
-242 GKASPFASQE
+242 GVGTPFTSEE

-262 CAHCRIS
+262 CAHCRVS
-269 FVKPEPRH
+269 FVEPEPRH
-277 FSFNNPDGMCEDCRG
+277 FSFNNPEGMCEKCRG
-292 LGVQMGIPPKSVV
+292 LGVEMGILPRLIVS
-305 PDDTL
+305 DDTL
-310 SMMQGAISMWG
+310 SIMQGAISLWG
-321 PLTERSAAKEK
+321 PLNTRSTAKEK
-332 VIAEALAKHLGFNLK
+332 VIAEALAKHLGFDID
-347 TPWRDLTPE
+347 TPWKDLTPE

-364 TGDTILTIT
+364 TGDDILTIT
-373 APGRDSN
+373 
-380 TEPPPSKT
+380 PPR
-388 ANTGRKRRGKK
+388 TGRSRG
-399 RRRRRR
+399 R
-405 KPQPQQRRQYRVH
+405 KQRRQYRVH

-426 EQKYHFTIDETP
+426 EQRFHFEDDETNDDTYP
-438 EDAFPENF
+438 DYF
-446 VKMPCRTCDG
+446 VKMSCRTCEG
-456 TRLNSWIKA
+456 TRLNPWIKA
-465 VTIGDTSITDVLG
+465 VTIGDTSITDVLE
-478 MSIQDAAEFFGELVL
+478 MSIQDVSEFFGALVL
-493 SERETFIASEL
+493 PEREAFIASEL
-504 LKEIRGRLGF
+504 LKEIRGRIGF

-647 SRRPIGERWVQIC
+647 SRRPTGDKWVQIR
-660 NARQNNLQG
+660 NARQNNLQE

-675 IGTLCCVTGV
+675 VGTLCCVTGV

-692 LIHDILYSALAR
+692 LIHDILYNALAR

-715 YDDIRGIIKEKSVP
+715 YDDIRGIIDKKNVP
-729 VSEVIDK
+729 IAKVIDK
-736 IININMAP
+736 IINIDMAP

-749 RSNAATYTKI
+749 RSNAATYTKV

-766 YAGLPDAKLRGYK
+766 YAGLPEAKLRGYK
-779 PGRFSFNVAGGRC
+779 PGRFSFNVTGGRC
-792 EACSGNGAKKVD
+792 EACTGNGAKKVD

-823 NSETLAVKYKGKD
+823 NSETLAIKYKGKN

-841 EMDIDTALAHFADI
+841 EMDIDTALTHFADI

-940 EHNLEVINSADYLID
+940 EHNLEVVNSADYLID
-955 LGPEGGI
+955 LGPEGGV
-962 GGGAIVAM
+962 GGGTIVAV
-970 GTPEQIAEMPE
+970 GTPEQITEMPE
-981 SYTGRALRGEF
+981 SYTGRALQGDFEILKDGRMEDTEGWKTRKDSKLLETSRLPAF
-992 DICSSSDPNE
+992 QSDPK
-1002 PQGVIA
+1002 V
-1008 DANEIVARNAQGR
+1008 
-1021 GDLAR
+1021 
-1026 TEGEYTE
+1026 
-1033 RDVKPPIHLTEPQGK
+1033 
-1048 LKNIAVRGATENN
+1048 IAVRGATENN
-1061 LKNIDVDIPHR
+1061 LKNIDIDIPHR

-1123 IDGLSPAIAI
+1123 IEGLSPAIAI

-1164 KPYCPDCQVE
+1164 KPYCPDCQEE

-1186 VFGIRHEQRVDVL
+1186 VFGILREQRVDVL
-1199 APLTNFFLLPEGQ
+1199 APLTNFLLLPEGQ
-1212 EGVSRGKIVD
+1212 EGVARGKIVD

-1234 NEDYTDVFGRLQ
+1234 NEDYADVFRRLQ
-1246 KAGFVRVQIDGE
+1246 RAGFVRVQIDGE
-1258 IHRLDEAPKLSRGIH
+1258 IHRLDEVPKLSRGIH
-1273 HELFIVIDRVELVDE
+1273 HEIFIVIDRVELVDE
-1288 EKSRFTEA
+1288 ERSRFTEA

-1307 VLIQA
+1307 VLIEK
-1312 TQSSDPA
+1312 
-1319 STRTNRSQRGT
+1319 RERGQT
-1330 RRKTKRQ
+1330 TGRH
-1337 PAVKKFFS
+1337 FLS

-1369 KVGACTSCD
+1369 KVGACDFCD
-1378 GRGRNRHPPYDACNQ
+1378 GRGRNMHPPYEACNQ
-1393 CHGARLKPFPSC
+1393 CHGTRLKPFPSC
-1405 VRFENM
+1405 VRFEDM

-1423 VIEFFDTRLKQIEVQ
+1423 VIEFFNTRLKQIDVQ
-1438 VADDAQNGKGELPD
+1438 IADEARDGSGDLPVP
-1452 TKGVSTSRATHPAL
+1452 KGVSTSRATHPAL
-1466 HIHTSPEFEAEVLHQ
+1466 HIHTSPEFEAEVLRQ

-1545 LIAALKELRDIGNSV
+1545 LISALKELRDIGNSV

-1572 SDHVIDFGPQAG
+1572 ADHVIDFGPQAG
-1584 KGGGEIVAIGTPDT
+1584 KGGGQIVAIGTPDT
-1598 FVGTRSPR
+1598 FTNGDTPLQDADKNAS
-1606 PTSNQQLI
+1606 
-1614 AHDPQGK
+1614 A
-1621 IKKSLTQAYL
+1621 KSLTQAYL
-1631 SNEVEIPVPKERR
+1631 SDEVEISVPKARR
-1644 KGIGKQLAVFGAKTN
+1644 EGTGKQLAIFGARTN
-1659 NLKNIDVK
+1659 NLKDINVK

-1692 KPALESRSSIKTEDP
+1692 KPALESRSSIKTGDP
-1707 EDRRYTHYSSHGNR
+1707 KDRRYTHYLDDGNR
-1721 EPIYNDYGLPEYR
+1721 EPIYNDYGQPEYKR
-1734 SIRGVSHIKRLINV
+1734 IRGVSHIKRLINV

-1765 DLFTRIR
+1765 DLFTKIR
-1772 ELFAEQHDAKQ
+1772 ELFAEQHDAKM
-1783 RGYSMGMFS
+1783 RGYSMGTFS
-1792 FNLAAGQCHVCEGHR
+1792 FNLAQGQCHVCEGHR

-1812 MHFLPDVWIPCETC
+1812 MHFLPDVWMPCETC
-1826 NSTGYSVETL
+1826 NSTGYSMETL
-1836 EIRYQGKNIA
+1836 EIRYNGKNIA
-1846 EVLTMT
+1846 EVLSMT
-1852 VDEALTFFSE
+1852 VDEALAFFSE

-1959 WIIDLGPEGSKGG
+1959 WIVDLGPEGSKGG
-1972 GEVVAMGTPEEVAS
+1972 GEVVAMGTPEAVAS
-1986 VQESHTARFLREV
+1986 VQASHTARFLRDV

>member
-1 MEEAILVQGARE
+1 MTEESIHVQGARE
-13 HNLRNIDIQLPK
+13 HNLRNIDLQLPK

-34 SGSGKSSMAIDTVY
+34 SGSGKSSLAIDTVY

-72 PDVDEIVGLSP
+72 PDVDEIIGLSP
-83 SIAIDQG
+83 SIAISQG

-105 VYDYLRVLYAR
+105 IYDYLRVLYAR

-133 AADIVQALLDYPER
+133 PADIVNTLLNYPER

-155 ILRGTRGAHQRELED
+155 LFRGSRGAHEKEIED
-170 LRKAGFAR
+170 LRNAGFAR
-178 VRIDGEIYELRPGF
+178 LRVDGEIHEIRPGF
-192 TLSPNQR
+192 ALSRNQR
-199 HNIDVVIDRIVI
+199 HDIDLVIDRLII
-211 KDGIEPRLTQAVE
+211 KDGIEPRVTEAVN
-224 TALMRGN
+224 TALARGDGN
-231 GSLLVHVISTE
+231 MLLQVVPTE
-242 GKASPFASQE
+242 GEASPFLSEE
-252 DDLLFSEDYT
+252 DDLLFSRDYT
-262 CAHCRIS
+262 CSHCRIS

-277 FSFNNPDGMCEDCRG
+277 FSFNNPDGMCENCRG
-292 LGVQMGIPPKSVV
+292 LGVQMGISPQLIIL
-305 PDDTL
+305 DDTL
-310 SMMQGAISMWG
+310 SIMKGAISLWG
-321 PLTERSAAKEK
+321 PLHTQKRATEKA
-332 VIAEALAKHLGFNLK
+332 IAEALARHLGFDVK
-347 TPWRDLTPE
+347 TPWKELTPE

-364 TGDTILTIT
+364 TGDAVLTIT
-373 APGRDSN
+373 TPGKS
-380 TEPPPSKT
+380 TH
-388 ANTGRKRRGKK
+388 KK
-399 RRRRRR
+399 RKQRRRH
-405 KPQPQQRRQYRVH
+405 RVH
-418 FHGIIPTE
+418 FHGIIPAE
-426 EQKYHFTIDETP
+426 EQKYHFEDDDEAD
-438 EDAFPENF
+438 EDDFPDYF
-446 VKMPCRTCDG
+446 VKMTCRECDG
-456 TRLNSWIKA
+456 TRLNTWIRA
-465 VTIGDTSITDVLG
+465 ITIGDTPITNILE
-478 MSIQDAAEFFGELVL
+478 MSIQDATAFFTALELP
-493 SERETFIASEL
+493 EREAFIAEEL

-573 MTLLNLRD
+573 TTLLNLRN

-591 DEATMLVADLIVDFG
+591 DEATMLVADWIVDFG

-624 FMKESNTL
+624 FIKESNTL
-632 TAQYLRGDKVIVQPE
+632 TAQYLRGDKAIIQPE
-647 SRRPIGERWVQIC
+647 SRRPTGDKWIQIRK
-660 NARQNNLQG
+660 ARQNNLKE

-675 IGTLCCVTGV
+675 VGTLCCITGV

-692 LIHDILYSALAR
+692 LIHDILYNALAR

-715 YDDIRGIIKEKSVP
+715 YDDIRGIIKEKDVP
-729 VSEVIDK
+729 ISNVIDK

-749 RSNAATYTKI
+749 RSNAATYTKV
-759 FDAIRAL
+759 FDGIRAL
-766 YAGLPDAKLRGYK
+766 YASLPDSKLRGYK
-779 PGRFSFNVAGGRC
+779 PGRFSFNVSGGRC

-809 DVWVECEVCEGKRF
+809 DVWVECEVCNGKRF
-823 NSETLAVKYKGKD
+823 NNETLAIKYKGKN

-841 EMDIDTALAHFADI
+841 EMDIDTALVHFADI
-855 PRVARGLKLLHD
+855 PRIARGLKLLHD

-940 EHNLEVINSADYLID
+940 EHNLEVVNSADYLID
-955 LGPEGGI
+955 LGPEGGV
-962 GGGAIVAM
+962 GGGTIVAE

-981 SYTGRALRGEF
+981 SYTGQALRGDF
-992 DICSSSDPNE
+992 DIWR
-1002 PQGVIA
+1002 
-1008 DANEIVARNAQGR
+1008 DAKQRLRKPELVYALGQEQEE
-1021 GDLAR
+1021 R
-1026 TEGEYTE
+1026 TAIT
-1033 RDVKPPIHLTEPQGK
+1033 VQ
-1048 LKNIAVRGATENN
+1048 GATENN
-1061 LKNIDVDIPHR
+1061 LKNVDIDIPHR

-1091 TVYAEGQRRYIET
+1091 TIYAEGQRRYIET

-1123 IDGLSPAIAI
+1123 IEGLSPAIAI
-1133 SHANAGQNPR
+1133 SHENAGQNPR

-1164 KPYCPDCQVE
+1164 KPYCPDCLAE
-1174 VQPQTAEEITEQ
+1174 VQTQDAEQITQQ
-1186 VFGIRHEQRVDVL
+1186 VFEHLPQKRVDVL
-1199 APLTNFFLLPEGQ
+1199 APLTNFFLLPEDS
-1212 EGVSRGKIVD
+1212 EDTIRGKIID
-1222 VNASES
+1222 INASES
-1228 AFGLKG
+1228 AYGLKG
-1234 NEDYTDVFGRLQ
+1234 NEDYADVFSRLQ
-1246 KAGFVRVQIDGE
+1246 RAGFARVQIDGE
-1258 IHRLDEAPKLSRGIH
+1258 IHRLDEAPKLSKTIH
-1273 HELFIVIDRVELVDE
+1273 HEIFIVIDRVELVDE

-1307 VLIQA
+1307 VLIQES
-1312 TQSSDPA
+1312 QSRA
-1319 STRTNRSQRGT
+1319 RAATRTNRSK
-1330 RRKTKRQ
+1330 RKTTKTQ
-1337 PAVKKFFS
+1337 EQETATKKFFS
-1345 EHAMCRSC
+1345 EHAMCPSC

-1369 KVGACTSCD
+1369 KMGACDFCD
-1378 GRGRNRHPPYDACNQ
+1378 GRGKNSHFPYDPCNQ
-1393 CHGARLKPFPSC
+1393 CHGTRLKPFPSC
-1405 VRFENM
+1405 VMFED
-1411 TVSELMALSITE
+1411 TTLAELMALSITE
-1423 VIEFFDTRLKQIEVQ
+1423 IIAFFNVRLKQIEAEVG
-1438 VADDAQNGKGELPD
+1438 DDTQNGKADSLIA
-1452 TKGVSTSRATHPAL
+1452 KGVSTSRATHPAL
-1466 HIHTSPEFEAEVLHQ
+1466 HAHTSPEFEAEVLQQ
-1481 IRTRLQFLENIGLGY
+1481 IQIRLQFLEDIGLGY
-1496 LALERGAPT
+1496 LALDRGAPT

-1545 LIAALKELRDIGNSV
+1545 LINALKELRDIGNSV

-1572 SDHVIDFGPQAG
+1572 SDHVIDFGPKAG
-1584 KGGGEIVAIGTPDT
+1584 KAGGEIIAIGAPDT
-1598 FVGTRSPR
+1598 FTIEGKEVSESRQPR
-1606 PTSNQQLI
+1606 ADS
-1614 AHDPQGK
+1614 H
-1621 IKKSLTQAYL
+1621 KSLTQAYL
-1631 SNEVEIPVPKERR
+1631 SNEVEIPVPTTRR
-1644 KGIGKQLAVFGAKTN
+1644 KGTGKELAIYGVKTN
-1659 NLKNIDVK
+1659 NLKDIDVK

-1678 VSGCGKSSFVEGTL
+1678 VSGCGKSSLVEGTL
-1692 KPALESRSSIKTEDP
+1692 KPALESRRSIKGSSIDEDLP
-1707 EDRRYTHYSSHGNR
+1707 SIDNIGEFMDAINDREQKPTH
-1721 EPIYNDYGLPEYR
+1721 NDYGQPEYR
-1734 SIRGVSHIKRLINV
+1734 SVRGVTQIKRLINV

-1765 DLFTRIR
+1765 DLFTKIR
-1772 ELFAEQHDAKQ
+1772 EIFAQQHDAKM
-1783 RGYSMGMFS
+1783 RGFSIGNFS
-1792 FNLAAGQCHVCEGHR
+1792 FNRAYGQCPVCEGHR

-1812 MHFLPDVWIPCETC
+1812 MHFLPDVWMPCEAC
-1826 NSTGYSVETL
+1826 NSTGYSDETL

-1846 EVLTMT
+1846 EVLNMT

-1862 SPRICRTLQM
+1862 NSRICRTLQM
-1872 LTDVGLG
+1872 LADVGLG
-1879 YIELGQSATTLSG
+1879 YIQLGQSATTLSG

-1904 ARRQTGSTLYIMDEP
+1904 ARRTTGSTLYIMDEP

-1959 WIIDLGPEGSKGG
+1959 WIIDLGPEGSKRG
-1972 GEVVAMGTPEEVAS
+1972 GEVVAMGTPEAVAS
-1986 VQESHTARFLREV
+1986 VQKSHTARFLREV

>member
-1 MEEAILVQGARE
+1 MTEESIFVQGARE
-13 HNLRNIDIQLPK
+13 HNLRNIDVQLPK

-116 VGQFHCPDCG
+116 VGQFHCPECG

-133 AADIVQALLDYPER
+133 PADIVQALLDYPER

-155 ILRGTRGAHQRELED
+155 ILRGSRGAHERELED

-178 VRIDGEIYELRPGF
+178 LRIDGEIYELRPGL
-192 TLSPNQR
+192 TLTPNQR
-199 HNIDVVIDRIVI
+199 HDIDVVIDRIVI
-211 KDGIEPRLTQAVE
+211 KDGCEPRLVQAVE
-224 TALMRGN
+224 TALMRGD
-231 GSLLVHVISTE
+231 GSLLVHVVPIE
-242 GKASPFASQE
+242 GEGSPFASEE
-252 DDLLFSEDYT
+252 DDLLFSEDHT

-277 FSFNNPDGMCEDCRG
+277 FSFNNPDGMCEKCRG
-292 LGVQMGIPPKSVV
+292 LGVQMGISPKLIV
-305 PDDTL
+305 PDDTR
-310 SMMQGAISMWG
+310 SIMQGAISLWG
-321 PLTERSAAKEK
+321 PLNTRNTAREQ

-347 TPWRDLTPE
+347 TPWKDLTPE

-364 TGDTILTIT
+364 TGDTVLTIT
-373 APGRDSN
+373 APNRG
-380 TEPPPSKT
+380 TETDT
-388 ANTGRKRRGKK
+388 APRSTGNTGRKRRGKK
-399 RRRRRR
+399 RRRRKR
-405 KPQPQQRRQYRVH
+405 KPQQQQRHYRVH

-426 EQKYHFTIDETP
+426 EQRYHF
-438 EDAFPENF
+438 EDAEADENMLPDYF
-446 VKMPCRTCDG
+446 VKMPCRTCEG
-456 TRLNSWIKA
+456 TRLNPWVKA
-465 VTIGDTSITDVLG
+465 VTIGDTSITDVLE
-478 MSIQDAAEFFGELVL
+478 MSIQDASKFFDALVL
-493 SERETFIASEL
+493 PAREAFIASEL
-504 LKEIRGRLGF
+504 LKEIRGRIGF

-624 FMKESNTL
+624 FMQESHTL

-647 SRRPIGERWVQIC
+647 SRRPIGDKWVQIC

-675 IGTLCCVTGV
+675 VGTLCCVTGV

-715 YDDIRGIIKEKSVP
+715 YDDIRGIIEEKNVP

-736 IININMAP
+736 IINIDMAP

-749 RSNAATYTKI
+749 RSNAATYTKV

-766 YAGLPDAKLRGYK
+766 YAGLPEAKLRGYK

-809 DVWVECEVCEGKRF
+809 DVWVACEVCEGKRF
-823 NSETLAVKYKGKD
+823 NSETLAIKYKGKN

-841 EMDIDTALAHFADI
+841 EMDIDTALTHFADI
-855 PRVARGLKLLHD
+855 PKVARGLKLLHD

-940 EHNLEVINSADYLID
+940 EHNLEVVNSADYLID

-962 GGGAIVAM
+962 GGGTIVAV
-970 GTPEQIAEMPE
+970 GTPEQIAEIPE
-981 SYTGRALRGEF
+981 SYTGRALQGDFEILKDGRMEETEGWKKWKDGKLSEV
-992 DICSSSDPNE
+992 SSLPSFQSDPK
-1002 PQGVIA
+1002 A
-1008 DANEIVARNAQGR
+1008 
-1021 GDLAR
+1021 
-1026 TEGEYTE
+1026 
-1033 RDVKPPIHLTEPQGK
+1033 
-1048 LKNIAVRGATENN
+1048 IAVRGATENN
-1061 LKNIDVDIPHR
+1061 LKNIDIDIPHR
-1072 KMTALTG
+1072 KMTVLTG

-1104 LSTYAR
+1104 LNTYAR
-1110 QFIGQMEKPKVSK
+1110 QFIGQMEKPKVAK

-1174 VQPQTAEEITEQ
+1174 VQAQTAEEITEQ
-1186 VFGIRHEQRVDVL
+1186 VFGTLREQRVDVL
-1199 APLTNFFLLPEGQ
+1199 APLTNFLLLPEGQ

-1222 VNASES
+1222 VNAGES
-1228 AFGLKG
+1228 AYGLTG
-1234 NEDYTDVFGRLQ
+1234 NADYADVFNRLQ
-1246 KAGFVRVQIDGE
+1246 RAGFARVQIDGE
-1258 IHRLDEAPKLSRGIH
+1258 IHRLDEVPQLSKGIR
-1273 HELFIVIDRVELVDE
+1273 HEIFIVVDRVELIDE

-1307 VLIQA
+1307 VLIQEMRS
-1312 TQSSDPA
+1312 TRRA
-1319 STRTNRSQRGT
+1319 STKTNRSKRRTAKNRQQDT
-1330 RRKTKRQ
+1330 RI
-1337 PAVKKFFS
+1337 KKFFS
-1345 EHAMCRSC
+1345 EHAMCPSC
-1353 GNNFGQL
+1353 GSNFGQL

-1369 KVGACTSCD
+1369 KIGACEVCD
-1378 GRGRNRHPPYDACNQ
+1378 GRGRNMHPPYEACKQ
-1393 CHGARLKPFPSC
+1393 CHGTRLKPFPSC
-1405 VRFENM
+1405 VRFEDI

-1423 VIEFFDTRLKQIEVQ
+1423 IVEFLNARLKQIEVQ
-1438 VADDAQNGKGELPD
+1438 IADETRDDKGALPVP
-1452 TKGVSTSRATHPAL
+1452 KGVSTSRATHPAL
-1466 HIHTSPEFEAEVLHQ
+1466 HIHTSPEFEAEVLSQ
-1481 IRTRLQFLENIGLGY
+1481 IQTRLQFLENIGLGY

-1505 LSGGEMRRIQLASQ
+1505 LSGGEMRRIRLASQ

-1545 LIAALKELRDIGNSV
+1545 LIAALRKLRDIGNSV

-1572 SDHVIDFGPQAG
+1572 ADHVIDFGPQAG
-1584 KGGGEIVAIGTPDT
+1584 KSGGEIVAIGTPDT
-1598 FVGTRSPR
+1598 FQESVISTQPIVPNEREDDSSAG
-1606 PTSNQQLI
+1606 N
-1614 AHDPQGK
+1614 PQGET
-1621 IKKSLTQAYL
+1621 KKSLTHAYL

-1644 KGIGKQLAVFGAKTN
+1644 KGTGKQLAIFGAKTN

-1692 KPALESRSSIKTEDP
+1692 KPALESRSSIKTGDP
-1707 EDRRYTHYSSHGNR
+1707 EDHRYTHYLGDGNR
-1721 EPIYNDYGLPEYR
+1721 EPRYNDYGQPEYER
-1734 SIRGVSHIKRLINV
+1734 IRGVSHIKRLINV

-1765 DLFTRIR
+1765 DLFTKIR
-1772 ELFAEQHDAKQ
+1772 ELFAEQHDAKM

-1792 FNLAAGQCHVCEGHR
+1792 FNLAHGQCHVCEGHR

-1812 MHFLPDVWIPCETC
+1812 MHFLPDVWMPCEAC
-1826 NSTGYSVETL
+1826 NGTGYSMETL
-1836 EIRYQGKNIA
+1836 EIRYNGKNIA
-1846 EVLTMT
+1846 EVLNMT
-1852 VDEALTFFSE
+1852 VDEALAFFSE
-1862 SPRICRTLQM
+1862 TPRICRTLQM
-1872 LTDVGLG
+1872 LADVGLG
-1879 YIELGQSATTLSG
+1879 YVELGQSATTLSG

-1959 WIIDLGPEGSKGG
+1959 WIVDLGPEGSKGG

-1986 VQESHTARFLREV
+1986 VQASHTARFLRDV

>member
-1 MEEAILVQGARE
+1 MTEESIHVQGARE

-34 SGSGKSSMAIDTVY
+34 SGSGKSSLAIDTVY

-72 PDVDEIVGLSP
+72 PDVDKIVGLSP
-83 SIAIDQG
+83 SIAISQG

-105 VYDYLRVLYAR
+105 IYDYLRVLYAR
-116 VGQFHCPDCG
+116 VGQFHCPECS

-133 AADIVQALLDYPER
+133 PADIVNTLLTYPER

-155 ILRGTRGAHQRELED
+155 IARGSRGAHEKEIED
-170 LRKAGFAR
+170 LRNAGFAR
-178 VRIDGEIYELRPGF
+178 LRVDGEIHEIRPGF
-192 TLSPNQR
+192 ALSRNQR
-199 HNIDVVIDRIVI
+199 HDIDLVIDRIII
-211 KDGIEPRLTQAVE
+211 KDGIEPRITQAVD
-224 TALMRGN
+224 TALLRGE
-231 GSLLVHVISTE
+231 GSMLVQVIPTE
-242 GKASPFASQE
+242 GEASPFLSEE
-252 DDLLFSEDYT
+252 DDLLFSRDYT
-262 CAHCRIS
+262 CSHCRIS

-277 FSFNNPDGMCEDCRG
+277 FSFNNPDGMCENCRG
-292 LGVQMGIPPKSVV
+292 LGVQMGILPQLIIL
-305 PDDTL
+305 DDTL
-310 SMMQGAISMWG
+310 SIMKGAISLWG
-321 PLTERSAAKEK
+321 PLNTQKRATEKA
-332 VIAEALAKHLGFNLK
+332 IAEALAKHLGFDLK
-347 TPWRDLTPE
+347 TPWKELTPE
-356 QQHAILYG
+356 QQNAILYG
-364 TGDTILTIT
+364 TGDDILTIT
-373 APGRDSN
+373 IPAKS
-380 TEPPPSKT
+380 TH
-388 ANTGRKRRGKK
+388 KK
-399 RRRRRR
+399 RKQRRRH
-405 KPQPQQRRQYRVH
+405 RVH
-418 FHGIIPTE
+418 FHGIIPAE
-426 EQKYHFTIDETP
+426 EQKYYFDDDAEADE
-438 EDAFPENF
+438 DDFPDYF
-446 VKMPCRTCDG
+446 AKMTCRECEG
-456 TRLNSWIKA
+456 TRLNSWTKA
-465 VTIGDTSITDVLG
+465 ITIDDTPITNILE
-478 MSIQDAAEFFGELVL
+478 MSIQDATELFNEL
-493 SERETFIASEL
+493 ELPEREAFIAQEL

-520 GYLTLARPAP
+520 GYLTLSRPAP

-573 MTLLNLRD
+573 TTLLNLRN

-591 DEATMLVADLIVDFG
+591 DEATMLVADWIVDFG

-624 FMKESNTL
+624 FIKESSTL
-632 TAQYLRGDKVIVQPE
+632 TAQYLRGDKVIIQPE
-647 SRRPIGERWVQIC
+647 SRRPTGDKWIQIQ
-660 NARQNNLQG
+660 NARQNNLKA

-692 LIHDILYSALAR
+692 LIHDILYNALAR

-715 YDDIRGIIKEKSVP
+715 YDDIRGIIKEKDVP
-729 VSEVIDK
+729 IADVIDK

-749 RSNAATYTKI
+749 RSNAATYTKV

-766 YAGLPDAKLRGYK
+766 YASLPDAKLRGYK
-779 PGRFSFNVAGGRC
+779 PGRFSFNVAAGRC

-809 DVWVECEVCEGKRF
+809 DVWVECEVCNGKRF
-823 NSETLAVKYKGKD
+823 NTETLAIKYKGKD
-836 ISEVL
+836 IAEVL
-841 EMDIDTALAHFADI
+841 EMDIDTALVHFADI
-855 PRVARGLKLLHD
+855 PRIARGLKLLHD

-887 QRIKLSRE
+887 QRIKLSKE

-962 GGGAIVAM
+962 GGGTIVAE

-981 SYTGRALRGEF
+981 SYTGQALRGDF
-992 DICSSSDPNE
+992 DIWRDAKQRLKE
-1002 PQGVIA
+1002 P
-1008 DANEIVARNAQGR
+1008 E
-1021 GDLAR
+1021 LAYALGQTHEER
-1026 TEGEYTE
+1026 TA
-1033 RDVKPPIHLTEPQGK
+1033 
-1048 LKNIAVRGATENN
+1048 IAVQGATENN
-1061 LKNIDVDIPHR
+1061 LKNVDIDIPHR
-1072 KMTALTG
+1072 KMTVLTG

-1091 TVYAEGQRRYIET
+1091 TIYAEGQRRYIET

-1123 IDGLSPAIAI
+1123 IEGLSPAIAI

-1164 KPYCPDCQVE
+1164 KPYCPDCLVE
-1174 VQPQTAEEITEQ
+1174 VQPQSAEQITQQ
-1186 VFGIRHEQRVDVL
+1186 VFEMLPQERVDVL
-1199 APLTNFFLLPEGQ
+1199 APLTNFLLISDAEEGL
-1212 EGVSRGKIVD
+1212 SRGKIID
-1222 VNASES
+1222 INATES
-1228 AFGLKG
+1228 AYGLKG
-1234 NEDYTDVFGRLQ
+1234 NEDYVDVFSRLQ
-1246 KAGFVRVQIDGE
+1246 RAGFARVQIDGE
-1258 IHRLDEAPKLSRGIH
+1258 IHRLDEAPKLSKGIH
-1273 HELFIVIDRVELVDE
+1273 HEIFIVIDRVELVDE
-1288 EKSRFTEA
+1288 EKGRFTEA

-1307 VLIQA
+1307 VLIQKTRA
-1312 TQSSDPA
+1312 TARA
-1319 STRTNRSQRGT
+1319 STRINRSKQ
-1330 RRKTKRQ
+1330 KTTEK
-1337 PAVKKFFS
+1337 PKAETTDKKFFS
-1345 EHAMCRSC
+1345 EHAMCASC
-1353 GNNFGQL
+1353 GNNFAQL

-1369 KVGACTSCD
+1369 KVGACDFCD
-1378 GRGRNRHPPYDACNQ
+1378 GRGRNLHPPHNACNQ
-1393 CHGARLKPFPSC
+1393 CQGTRLKPLPSH
-1405 VRFENM
+1405 VMFED
-1411 TVSELMALSITE
+1411 TTIAELMEMSITE
-1423 VIEFFDTRLKQIEVQ
+1423 IIAFFNVRLKQIEAQ
-1438 VADDAQNGKGELPD
+1438 VGNDTQNGSADPSV

-1466 HIHTSPEFEAEVLHQ
+1466 HTHTSPEFEAEVLHQ
-1481 IRTRLQFLENIGLGY
+1481 IQIRLQFLEDIGLGY
-1496 LALERGAPT
+1496 LALDRGAPT

-1545 LIAALKELRDIGNSV
+1545 LINALKELRDIGNSV

-1584 KGGGEIVAIGTPDT
+1584 KAGGEIVATGTPDT
-1598 FVGTRSPR
+1598 FTIEGKEVSESREPR
-1606 PTSNQQLI
+1606 AES
-1614 AHDPQGK
+1614 H
-1621 IKKSLTQAYL
+1621 KSLTQAYL
-1631 SNEVEIPVPKERR
+1631 SNEVEIPVPKTRR
-1644 KGIGKQLAVFGAKTN
+1644 KGTGKQLAISGAKTN

-1678 VSGCGKSSFVEGTL
+1678 VSGCGKSSLVEGTL
-1692 KPALESRSSIKTEDP
+1692 KPALESRSSIKTGDAQ
-1707 EDRRYTHYSSHGNR
+1707 DRRYTHHISDSQW
-1721 EPIYNDYGLPEYR
+1721 EPIYNDYGVPEYE

-1765 DLFTRIR
+1765 DLFTKIR
-1772 ELFAEQHDAKQ
+1772 ELFAEQHDAKM
-1783 RGYSMGMFS
+1783 RGFGIGMFS
-1792 FNLAAGQCHVCEGHR
+1792 FNLAAGQCPVCEGHR

-1812 MHFLPDVWIPCETC
+1812 MHFLPDVWMPCEAC
-1826 NSTGYSVETL
+1826 NSTGYNMDTL
-1836 EIRYQGKNIA
+1836 EIRYKGKNIA
-1846 EVLTMT
+1846 EVLDMT

-1862 SPRICRTLQM
+1862 SSRICRTLQM
-1872 LTDVGLG
+1872 LADVGLG
-1879 YIELGQSATTLSG
+1879 YIQLGQSATTLSG

-1936 RLVDAGNTIIAVE
+1936 TLVDAGNTIIAVE

-1959 WIIDLGPEGSKGG
+1959 WIIDLGPEGSKRG
-1972 GEVVAMGTPEEVAS
+1972 GEVVAMDTPEEVAK

>member
-1 MEEAILVQGARE
+1 MTEESILVQGARE
-13 HNLRNIDIQLPK
+13 HNLQNIDIQLPK

-34 SGSGKSSMAIDTVY
+34 SGSGKSSLAIDTVY

-105 VYDYLRVLYAR
+105 IYDYLRVLYAR
-116 VGQFHCPDCG
+116 VGQFHCPECG

-133 AADIVQALLDYPER
+133 AADIVKALTDYPER

-155 ILRGTRGAHQRELED
+155 VLRGSRGAHQRELED

-178 VRIDGEIYELRPGF
+178 LRIDGEIYELRPGL
-192 TLSPNQR
+192 TLNPNQR
-199 HNIDVVIDRIVI
+199 HDIDVVIDRIVI
-211 KDGIEPRLTQAVE
+211 KEGIEPRVTKAVE
-224 TALMRGN
+224 AALLRGE
-231 GSLLVHVISTE
+231 GSLLVHVVPIE
-242 GKASPFASQE
+242 GEGSPFVSE
-252 DDLLFSEDYT
+252 KDDLLFSEDYT

-269 FVKPEPRH
+269 FIKPEPRH
-277 FSFNNPDGMCEDCRG
+277 FSFNNPDGMCENCRG
-292 LGVQMGIPPKSVV
+292 LGVQMGISPQLIV
-305 PDDTL
+305 PDETL
-310 SMMQGAISMWG
+310 SIMQGAISVWG
-321 PLTERSAAKEK
+321 PLNERSAAKEK
-332 VIAEALAKHLGFNLK
+332 IIAEALAKHLGFNLK
-347 TPWRDLTPE
+347 TPWKDLTPE

-364 TGDTILTIT
+364 TGDDVLTIT
-373 APGRDSN
+373 GPSRDTNTNTAPRSTG
-380 TEPPPSKT
+380 
-388 ANTGRKRRGKK
+388 NTGRKRRGKK
-399 RRRRRR
+399 QRRR
-405 KPQPQQRRQYRVH
+405 KRKPQQQQRHYRVH

-426 EQKYHFTIDETP
+426 EQSYHFEIGETDE
-438 EDAFPENF
+438 DSFPDHF
-446 VKMPCRTCDG
+446 VKMPCRVCEG
-456 TRLNSWIKA
+456 TRLNPVVKA
-465 VTIGDTSITDVLG
+465 VTIGDTAITDILE
-478 MSIQDAAEFFGELVL
+478 MSIQDATQFFGELEL
-493 SERETFIASEL
+493 PERETFIASEL

-573 MTLLNLRD
+573 MTLLNLRN

-591 DEATMLVADLIVDFG
+591 DEATMLVADWIVDFG

-616 TDIGTPAQ
+616 TDIGTPTQ
-624 FMKESNTL
+624 FMEESNTL

-647 SRRPIGERWVQIC
+647 SRRPTGDKWVQIR
-660 NARQNNLQG
+660 NARQNNLKG

-675 IGTLCCVTGV
+675 LGTLCCVTGV

-692 LIHDILYSALAR
+692 LIHDILYCALAR

-715 YDDIRGIIKEKSVP
+715 YDAIQGIVEGKNVP
-729 VSEVIDK
+729 VPDVIDK
-736 IININMAP
+736 IINIDMAP

-749 RSNAATYTKI
+749 RSNAATYTKV
-759 FDAIRAL
+759 FDGIRSL
-766 YAGLPDAKLRGYK
+766 YAGLPEAKLRGYK
-779 PGRFSFNVAGGRC
+779 PGRFSFNVTGGRC
-792 EACSGNGAKKVD
+792 EACNGNGAKKVD

-823 NSETLAVKYKGKD
+823 NSETLAIKYKGKN

-841 EMDIDTALAHFADI
+841 EMDIETALEHFADI
-855 PRVARGLKLLHD
+855 PKIARGLKLLHD

-918 DVNKLLT
+918 DVNKLLM

-940 EHNLEVINSADYLID
+940 EHNLEVVNSADYLID
-955 LGPEGGI
+955 LGPEGGV
-962 GGGAIVAM
+962 GGGTIVAV
-970 GTPEQIAEMPE
+970 GTPEQIADVPE
-981 SYTGRALRGEF
+981 SYTGRALRGDF
-992 DICSSSDPNE
+992 DIWRNRDQRSAISSQQETGRIEERADGAFTRPPFDPNAE
-1002 PQGVIA
+1002 S
-1008 DANEIVARNAQGR
+1008 RR
-1021 GDLAR
+1021 
-1026 TEGEYTE
+1026 
-1033 RDVKPPIHLTEPQGK
+1033 LTAENQY
-1048 LKNIAVRGATENN
+1048 IAVRGATENN
-1061 LKNIDVDIPHR
+1061 LKNIDIDIPHR

-1091 TVYAEGQRRYIET
+1091 TIYAEGQRRYIET

-1123 IDGLSPAIAI
+1123 IEGLSPAIAI

-1153 DGLRTLYARWG
+1153 DGLRTLYTRWG

-1174 VQPQTAEEITEQ
+1174 VQPQTAEEITDQ
-1186 VFGIRHEQRVDVL
+1186 VFGLFRKQRVDVL
-1199 APLTNFFLLPEGQ
+1199 APLTNFLLVPEGK
-1212 EGVSRGKIVD
+1212 EGGSKGKIVD

-1228 AFGLKG
+1228 AYNLRG
-1234 NEDYTDVFGRLQ
+1234 NEDYADVFRRLQ
-1246 KAGFVRVQIDGE
+1246 RAGFVRVQIDGE
-1258 IHRLDEAPKLSRGIH
+1258 THRLDEVPKLSRGIH
-1273 HELFIVIDRVELVDE
+1273 HEIFIVIDRIELVDE

-1307 VLIQA
+1307 VLIEK
-1312 TQSSDPA
+1312 
-1319 STRTNRSQRGT
+1319 RERGKAAG
-1330 RRKTKRQ
+1330 RH
-1337 PAVKKFFS
+1337 FLS

-1353 GNNFGQL
+1353 GSNFGQL

-1369 KVGACTSCD
+1369 KIGACDFCD
-1378 GRGRNRHPPYDACNQ
+1378 GRGRNIHPPYDTCNQ
-1393 CHGARLKPFPSC
+1393 CHGTRLKPFPSC
-1405 VRFENM
+1405 VKFEDI
-1411 TVSELMALSITE
+1411 TVSELMTLSITE
-1423 VIEFFDTRLKQIEVQ
+1423 IIEFFNARLKGIE
-1438 VADDAQNGKGELPD
+1438 AEITSGEVETNRSDHLIA
-1452 TKGVSTSRATHPAL
+1452 TGVSTSRATHPSL
-1466 HIHTSPEFEAEVLHQ
+1466 HIHTSPEFEAEVLRQ
-1481 IRTRLQFLENIGLGY
+1481 IQTRLQFLEDIGLGY
-1496 LALERGAPT
+1496 LALDRGAPT

-1545 LIAALKELRDIGNSV
+1545 LISALKELRDIGNSV

-1572 SDHVIDFGPQAG
+1572 ADHVIDFGPQAG
-1584 KGGGEIVAIGTPDT
+1584 KGGGEIVAMGTPDT
-1598 FVGTRSPR
+1598 FQRSAV
-1606 PTSNQQLI
+1606 SNQQSVI
-1614 AHDPQGK
+1614 STQPVVRNEMEGDSKEGHVKVQTSESDSQDK

-1631 SNEVEIPVPKERR
+1631 SDEVEIPVPKTRR
-1644 KGIGKQLAVFGAKTN
+1644 KGTGKQLAISGAETN

-1678 VSGCGKSSFVEGTL
+1678 VSGCGKSSLVEGTL
-1692 KPALESRSSIKTEDP
+1692 KPALENRSSIKTNDA
-1707 EDRRYTHYSSHGNR
+1707 EDRRYTHYLSDGQR
-1721 EPIYNDYGLPEYR
+1721 EPIYNDYGLPAYE
-1734 SIRGVSHIKRLINV
+1734 SIRGVSYIKRLINV

-1765 DLFTRIR
+1765 DLFTKIR
-1772 ELFAEQHDAKQ
+1772 ELFAEQHDAKM

-1792 FNLAAGQCHVCEGHR
+1792 FNLASGQCPVCEGHR
-1807 FNRVE
+1807 FNRIE

-1826 NSTGYSVETL
+1826 NSTGYSMETL
-1836 EIRYQGKNIA
+1836 EIRYKDKNIA
-1846 EVLTMT
+1846 EVLKMT
-1852 VDEALTFFSE
+1852 VDEALAFFDE

-1872 LTDVGLG
+1872 LADVGLG
-1879 YIELGQSATTLSG
+1879 YMELGQSATTLSG
-1892 GEAQRVKLAKEL
+1892 GEAQRIKLAKEL

-1936 RLVDAGNTIIAVE
+1936 RLVDAGNTIVAVE

-1972 GEVVAMGTPEEVAS
+1972 GEVVAMGTPEKVAK

>member
-1 MEEAILVQGARE
+1 MTEESILVQGARE

-116 VGQFHCPDCG
+116 VGQFHCPECG

-133 AADIVQALLDYPER
+133 AADIVRALIEYPER

-155 ILRGTRGAHQRELED
+155 ILRGSRGAHEKELED

-178 VRIDGEIYELRPGF
+178 LRIDGEIYELRPGL
-192 TLSPNQR
+192 TLNPNQR
-199 HNIDVVIDRIVI
+199 HDIDVVIDRIVI
-211 KDGIEPRLTQAVE
+211 KDGIESRVAQAVE
-224 TALMRGN
+224 TALMRGD
-231 GSLLVHVISTE
+231 GSLLVHVVPTQIT
-242 GKASPFASQE
+242 GATFASNE

-277 FSFNNPDGMCEDCRG
+277 FSFNNPDGMCEKCRG
-292 LGVQMGIPPKSVV
+292 LGVEMGILPRLII
-305 PDDTL
+305 PDDTR
-310 SMMQGAISMWG
+310 SIMQGAISLWG
-321 PLTERSAAKEK
+321 PLNTRGTAKEK
-332 VIAEALAKHLGFNLK
+332 VIAEALAKHLGFDIE
-347 TPWRDLTPE
+347 TPWKDLTPE

-364 TGDTILTIT
+364 TGDDILTIT
-373 APGRDSN
+373 
-380 TEPPPSKT
+380 PPS
-388 ANTGRKRRGKK
+388 TGRRRG
-399 RRRRRR
+399 RN
-405 KPQPQQRRQYRVH
+405 QRRQYRVH

-426 EQKYHFTIDETP
+426 EQRYHFEDDETD
-438 EDAFPENF
+438 EDTYPDYF
-446 VKMPCRTCDG
+446 VKMSCRTCEG
-456 TRLNSWIKA
+456 TRLNPWVKA
-465 VTIGDTSITDVLG
+465 VTIGDTSITDVLE

-493 SERETFIASEL
+493 PEREAFIASEL

-591 DEATMLVADLIVDFG
+591 DEATMLVADLLVDFG
-606 PGAGIKGGKI
+606 PGAGIKGGRI

-624 FMKESNTL
+624 FMRESNTL

-647 SRRPIGERWVQIC
+647 SRRPIGDKWVQIC

-715 YDDIRGIIKEKSVP
+715 YDDIRGIITGKSVQ
-729 VSEVIDK
+729 VSKVIDK
-736 IININMAP
+736 IINIDMAP

-749 RSNAATYTKI
+749 RSNAATYTKV

-792 EACSGNGAKKVD
+792 EACNGNGAKKVD

-823 NSETLAVKYKGKD
+823 NSETLAIKYKGKN
-836 ISEVL
+836 IAEVL
-841 EMDIDTALAHFADI
+841 EMDIDTALVHFADI

-940 EHNLEVINSADYLID
+940 EHNLEVVNSADYLID
-955 LGPEGGI
+955 LGPEGGV
-962 GGGAIVAM
+962 GGGTIVAV

-981 SYTGRALRGEF
+981 SYTGRALRGDF

-1002 PQGVIA
+1002 PQGIIA
-1008 DANEIVARNAQGR
+1008 ESDEIVARNEV
-1021 GDLAR
+1021 
-1026 TEGEYTE
+1026 EGGYTE
-1033 RDVKPPIHLTEPQGK
+1033 RNVKRPIHLNEPQGK
-1048 LKNIAVRGATENN
+1048 IKNIVVRGATENN
-1061 LKNIDVDIPHR
+1061 LKNIDIDIPHR

-1123 IDGLSPAIAI
+1123 IEGLSPAIAI

-1164 KPYCPDCQVE
+1164 KPYCPDCHEE

-1186 VFGIRHEQRVDVL
+1186 VFGILHEQRVDVL
-1199 APLTNFFLLPEGQ
+1199 APLTNFLLLSEGQ
-1212 EGVSRGKIVD
+1212 EGVARGKIVD
-1222 VNASES
+1222 VNAGES

-1234 NEDYTDVFGRLQ
+1234 NEDYADVFRRLQ
-1246 KAGFVRVQIDGE
+1246 RAGFVRVQIDGE
-1258 IHRLDEAPKLSRGIH
+1258 IHRLDEVPKLSRGIR
-1273 HELFIVIDRVELVDE
+1273 HEIFIVIDRIELVDE

-1307 VLIQA
+1307 VLIEKIE
-1312 TQSSDPA
+1312 
-1319 STRTNRSQRGT
+1319 RGQT
-1330 RRKTKRQ
+1330 TGRH
-1337 PAVKKFFS
+1337 FLS

-1369 KVGACTSCD
+1369 KVGACDFCD
-1378 GRGRNRHPPYDACNQ
+1378 GRGKNTHPPYDACNQ
-1393 CHGARLKPFPSC
+1393 CHGTRLKPFPSC
-1405 VRFENM
+1405 VRFENT

-1423 VIEFFDTRLKQIEVQ
+1423 IIEFFNTRLKQIDIQ
-1438 VADDAQNGKGELPD
+1438 VADDAQNGKSDLPG

-1466 HIHTSPEFEAEVLHQ
+1466 HIHTSPEFEAEVLRQ
-1481 IRTRLQFLENIGLGY
+1481 IRTRLQFLEDIGLGY
-1496 LALERGAPT
+1496 LALDRGAPT

-1584 KGGGEIVAIGTPDT
+1584 KEGGQIVAIGTPDT
-1598 FVGTRSPR
+1598 FTNGDTPLQDANENL
-1606 PTSNQQLI
+1606 TT
-1614 AHDPQGK
+1614 
-1621 IKKSLTQAYL
+1621 KSLTQAYL
-1631 SNEVEIPVPKERR
+1631 SDEVEIPVPETRR
-1644 KGIGKQLAVFGAKTN
+1644 KGIGKQLAIFGAKTN
-1659 NLKNIDVK
+1659 NLKDIDIK

-1678 VSGCGKSSFVEGTL
+1678 VSGCGKSSLVEGTL
-1692 KPALESRSSIKTEDP
+1692 KPALESRSSIKTGDP
-1707 EDRRYTHYSSHGNR
+1707 KDRRYTHFLSDGYR
-1721 EPIYNDYGLPEYR
+1721 EPIYNDYGLPEYE

-1765 DLFTRIR
+1765 DLFTKIR
-1772 ELFAEQHDAKQ
+1772 ELFAEQHDAKM

-1792 FNLAAGQCHVCEGHR
+1792 FNLASGQCHVCEGHR

-1812 MHFLPDVWIPCETC
+1812 MHFLPDVWMPCETC
-1826 NSTGYSVETL
+1826 NSTGYSLETL
-1836 EIRYQGKNIA
+1836 EIRYKGKNIA
-1846 EVLTMT
+1846 EVLSMT
-1852 VDEALTFFSE
+1852 VDEALAFFE
-1862 SPRICRTLQM
+1862 ENPRICRTLQM
-1872 LTDVGLG
+1872 LADVGLG

-1972 GEVVAMGTPEEVAS
+1972 GAVVAMGTPEEVAS

>member
-1 MEEAILVQGARE
+1 MTEEAIHVQGARE

-34 SGSGKSSMAIDTVY
+34 SGSGKSSLAIDTVY

-72 PDVDEIVGLSP
+72 PDVDEIIGLSP
-83 SIAIDQG
+83 SIAINQG

-105 VYDYLRVLYAR
+105 IYDYLRVLYAR
-116 VGQFHCPDCG
+116 VGQFHCPECG
-126 REVGSQT
+126 SEIGSQT
-133 AADIVQALLDYPER
+133 EADIVKTLLDYPHR

-155 ILRGTRGAHQRELED
+155 ISRGSRGAHQKVFED

-178 VRIDGEIYELRPGF
+178 LRVDGEIHELRPGF
-192 TLSPNQR
+192 SLSRNQR
-199 HNIDVVIDRIVI
+199 HDIDLVIDRIVI
-211 KDGIEPRLTQAVE
+211 KDGIEARVTEAVD
-224 TALMRGN
+224 TALARGN
-231 GSLLVHVISTE
+231 GVMLVQTVPTE
-242 GKASPFASQE
+242 AETSSFLPKE
-252 DDLLFSEDYT
+252 DDLLFSKNYT
-262 CAHCRIS
+262 CLDCEIS

-277 FSFNNPDGMCEDCRG
+277 FSFNNPDGMCESCRG
-292 LGVQMGIPPKSVV
+292 LGVQMGILPKLIV
-305 PDDTL
+305 PDETL
-310 SMMQGAISMWG
+310 SIMQGAIRLWG
-321 PLTERSAAKEK
+321 PLNKQNRSTEKA
-332 VIAEALAKHLGFNLK
+332 IAEAVGKHLRFNIN
-347 TPWRDLTPE
+347 TPWNELTQEQRDG
-356 QQHAILYG
+356 ILYG
-364 TGDTILTIT
+364 TGDAVLTIT
-373 APGRDSN
+373 TPGTSRH
-380 TEPPPSKT
+380 
-388 ANTGRKRRGKK
+388 KRRK
-399 RRRRRR
+399 
-405 KPQPQQRRQYRVH
+405 QRRQHRVH
-418 FHGIIPTE
+418 FHGVIPAE
-426 EQKYHFTIDETP
+426 EQKYYFEDGDKTDE
-438 EDAFPENF
+438 DNFPDYF
-446 VKMPCRTCDG
+446 VKMPCRECDG
-456 TRLNSWIKA
+456 TRLNSWIKS
-465 VTIGDTSITDVLG
+465 VTIDDTPITDILE
-478 MSIQDAAEFFGELVL
+478 MSIQDTTEFFNKLTLTG
-493 SERETFIASEL
+493 REAFIAKEL

-514 LMDVGL
+514 LMGVGL

-573 MTLLNLRD
+573 TTLLNLRN

-591 DEATMLVADLIVDFG
+591 DEATMLVADWIVDFG
-606 PGAGIKGGKI
+606 PGAGIRGGKI

-624 FMKESNTL
+624 FIKESNTL

-647 SRRPIGERWVQIC
+647 SRRPTEDRWIQIR
-660 NARQNNLQG
+660 NARQNNLKE

-675 IGTLCCVTGV
+675 VGTLCCVTGV

-715 YDDIRGIIKEKSVP
+715 YDDIRGIIEDKDVP
-729 VSEVIDK
+729 ISKVIDK

-749 RSNAATYTKI
+749 RSNAATYTKV
-759 FDAIRAL
+759 FDAIRSL

-779 PGRFSFNVAGGRC
+779 PGRFSFNVSGGRC
-792 EACSGNGAKKVD
+792 EACNGNGAKKVD

-823 NSETLAVKYKGKD
+823 NSETLSIKYKGKN

-841 EMDIDTALAHFADI
+841 EMDIDAALEHFADI
-855 PRVARGLKLLHD
+855 PRVARGLQLLHD

-887 QRIKLSRE
+887 QRIKLSKE

-955 LGPEGGI
+955 LGPEGGV
-962 GGGAIVAM
+962 GGGTIVAT
-970 GTPEQIAEMPE
+970 GTPEQIAETPE
-981 SYTGRALRGEF
+981 SYTGQALRGDF
-992 DICSSSDPNE
+992 DLWR
-1002 PQGVIA
+1002 
-1008 DANEIVARNAQGR
+1008 DAKRQLMKPPV
-1021 GDLAR
+1021 LS
-1026 TEGEYTE
+1026 TEGADIFGQEQEKRTA
-1033 RDVKPPIHLTEPQGK
+1033 
-1048 LKNIAVRGATENN
+1048 IAVQGATENN
-1061 LKNIDVDIPHR
+1061 LKNVDIDIPHR
-1072 KMTALTG
+1072 KMTTLTG

-1091 TVYAEGQRRYIET
+1091 TIYAEGQRRYIET

-1123 IDGLSPAIAI
+1123 IEGLSPAIAI

-1164 KPYCPDCQVE
+1164 KPHCPDCLEE
-1174 VQPQTAEEITEQ
+1174 VRPQSAEEITEK
-1186 VFGIRHEQRVDVL
+1186 VFELFPEKRMDVL
-1199 APLTNFFLLPEGQ
+1199 APLTNFMLLPDAEEGA
-1212 EGVSRGKIVD
+1212 VRGKIID
-1222 VNASES
+1222 INASES
-1228 AFGLKG
+1228 AYGLKG
-1234 NEDYTDVFGRLQ
+1234 NEDYADVFSRLQ
-1246 KAGFVRVQIDGE
+1246 RAGFARIQIDNE
-1258 IHRLDEAPKLSRGIH
+1258 IHRLDEVPRLSKTIR
-1273 HELFIVIDRVELVDE
+1273 HEIFIVIDRVELVDE

-1296 VELALLQSGGF
+1296 IELALVQSGGF
-1307 VLIQA
+1307 VLLQE
-1312 TQSSDPA
+1312 TLPTPRA
-1319 STRTNRSQRGT
+1319 STRTNGSKQQR
-1330 RRKTKRQ
+1330 TKK
-1337 PAVKKFFS
+1337 PDPETSTKKFFS
-1345 EHAMCRSC
+1345 EHAMCASC

-1369 KVGACTSCD
+1369 KVGACVTCD
-1378 GRGRNRHPPYDACNQ
+1378 GRGTNVHPPHDRCPS
-1393 CHGARLKPFPSC
+1393 CHGTRLKPFPSY
-1405 VRFENM
+1405 VMFED
-1411 TVSELMALSITE
+1411 TTISELMEMSITE
-1423 VIEFFDTRLKQIEVQ
+1423 TIEFFNTRLKQIETEI
-1438 VADDAQNGKGELPD
+1438 ADGTRNGKDDPAAA
-1452 TKGVSTSRATHPAL
+1452 KGVSTSRATHPAL
-1466 HIHTSPEFEAEVLHQ
+1466 HVHTSPEFEAEVLRQ
-1481 IRTRLQFLENIGLGY
+1481 IQIRLQFLEDIGLGY
-1496 LALERGAPT
+1496 LALDRGAPT

-1572 SDHVIDFGPQAG
+1572 ADHVIDFGPKAG
-1584 KGGGEIVAIGTPDT
+1584 KGGGEV
-1598 FVGTRSPR
+1598 
-1606 PTSNQQLI
+1606 I
-1614 AHDPQGK
+1614 ATGAPEIFTHKPPATEK
-1621 IKKSLTQAYL
+1621 SSVKSLTQAYL
-1631 SNEVEIPVPKERR
+1631 SNEEEIPVPKTRR
-1644 KGIGKQLAVFGAKTN
+1644 TGIGKQLALYGAETN
-1659 NLKNIDVK
+1659 NLKDIDVK

-1678 VSGCGKSSFVEGTL
+1678 VSGCGKSSLVEGTL
-1692 KPALESRSSIKTEDP
+1692 KPALESKNSIKADGAR
-1707 EDRRYTHYSSHGNR
+1707 DRLHTHYISDRER
-1721 EPIYNDYGLPEYR
+1721 EPVYSEYGKPEYR
-1734 SIRGVSHIKRLINV
+1734 SVRGVSHIKRLINV

-1765 DLFTRIR
+1765 DLFTKIR
-1772 ELFAEQHDAKQ
+1772 ELFAEQNDAKT
-1783 RGYSMGMFS
+1783 RGFGIAMFS
-1792 FNLAAGQCHVCEGHR
+1792 FNLAYGQCHVCEGHR

-1812 MHFLPDVWIPCETC
+1812 MHFLPDVWMPCEAC
-1826 NSTGYSVETL
+1826 NSTGYSQDTL
-1836 EIRYQGKNIA
+1836 EIRYNGKNIA
-1846 EVLTMT
+1846 EVLDMT
-1852 VDEALTFFSE
+1852 VDEALEFFSDN
-1862 SPRICRTLQM
+1862 SRICRTLRM
-1872 LTDVGLG
+1872 LADVGLG
-1879 YIELGQSATTLSG
+1879 YIQLGQSAPTLSG

-1904 ARRQTGSTLYIMDEP
+1904 ARRTTGSTLYIMDEP

-1949 HNIDVIKSAD
+1949 HNIDIIKSAD

-1972 GEVVAMGTPEEVAS
+1972 GNVVAMGTPEDVAK

>member
-1 MEEAILVQGARE
+1 MTEESIHVQGARE

-34 SGSGKSSMAIDTVY
+34 SGSGKSSLAIDTVY

-83 SIAIDQG
+83 SIAISQG

-105 VYDYLRVLYAR
+105 IYDYLRVFYAR
-116 VGQFHCPDCG
+116 VGQFHCPECG

-133 AADIVQALLDYPER
+133 AADIVKTLLNYPER

-155 ILRGTRGAHQRELED
+155 IARGSRGTHETEIED
-170 LRKAGFAR
+170 LRSAGFAR
-178 VRIDGEIYELRPGF
+178 LRVDGEIHELRPGF
-192 TLSPNQR
+192 ALSRNQR
-199 HNIDVVIDRIVI
+199 HDIDLVIDRIII
-211 KDGIEPRLTQAVE
+211 KDGIEPRVTQAVD
-224 TALMRGN
+224 TALLRGD
-231 GSLLVHVISTE
+231 GAMLVQVVPAGGE
-242 GKASPFASQE
+242 ASPFLSEE
-252 DDLLFSEDYT
+252 DDLLFSKDYT
-262 CAHCRIS
+262 CSHCQIS

-277 FSFNNPDGMCEDCRG
+277 FSFNNPDGMCENCRG
-292 LGVQMGIPPKSVV
+292 LGVQMGILPKLIV

-310 SMMQGAISMWG
+310 TIMEGAITLWG
-321 PLTERSAAKEK
+321 PLNRRNRTTEKA
-332 VIAEALAKHLGFNLK
+332 IAEAVAKHLGFNLK
-347 TPWRDLTPE
+347 TPWKELTPE

-364 TGDTILTIT
+364 TGDAVLTIT
-373 APGRDSN
+373 TPKKG
-380 TEPPPSKT
+380 
-388 ANTGRKRRGKK
+388 TGEKRKQ
-399 RRRRRR
+399 RRR
-405 KPQPQQRRQYRVH
+405 YRVH
-418 FHGIIPTE
+418 FHGIIPAE
-426 EQKYHFTIDETP
+426 EQKYYFEDDEAD
-438 EDAFPENF
+438 EKDFPEYF
-446 VKMPCRTCDG
+446 VKMPCRECEG
-456 TRLNSWIKA
+456 TRLNSWTRA
-465 VTIGDTSITDVLG
+465 VTISDTPITDILE
-478 MSIQDAAEFFGELVL
+478 MSIQDATAFFTALELPEREAFIAKELV
-493 SERETFIASEL
+493 
-504 LKEIRGRLGF
+504 KEIRGRLGF
-514 LMDVGL
+514 LMNVGL

-573 MTLLNLRD
+573 TTLLNLRN

-591 DEATMLVADLIVDFG
+591 DEATMLVADWIVDFG

-624 FMKESNTL
+624 FIKESRTL
-632 TAQYLRGDKVIVQPE
+632 TAQYLRGDKVIIQPE
-647 SRRPIGERWVQIC
+647 SRRPAGERWIQIR
-660 NARQNNLQG
+660 NARQNNLKE
-669 ISPKIP
+669 ISPRIP

-692 LIHDILYSALAR
+692 LIHDILYNALAR

-715 YDDIRGIIKEKSVP
+715 YDDIRGIIDDKDVP
-729 VSEVIDK
+729 ISDVIDK

-749 RSNAATYTKI
+749 RSNAATYTKV

-779 PGRFSFNVAGGRC
+779 PGRFSFNVSGGRC

-809 DVWVECEVCEGKRF
+809 DVWVECEVCNGKRF
-823 NSETLAVKYKGKD
+823 NTETLSIKYKDKN

-841 EMDIDTALAHFADI
+841 EMDIDAALKHFADI
-855 PRVARGLKLLHD
+855 PRVARGLQLLHD

-887 QRIKLSRE
+887 QRIKLSKE

-918 DVNKLLT
+918 DVNKLLM

-955 LGPEGGI
+955 LGPEGGV
-962 GGGAIVAM
+962 GGGTIVAE
-970 GTPEQIAEMPE
+970 GTPEQLIEMPE
-981 SYTGRALRGEF
+981 SYTGQALRGDF
-992 DICSSSDPNE
+992 DLWR
-1002 PQGVIA
+1002 
-1008 DANEIVARNAQGR
+1008 DAKQRP
-1021 GDLAR
+1021 
-1026 TEGEYTE
+1026 
-1033 RDVKPPIHLTEPQGK
+1033 VKPELEYVFGQEQEKRTA
-1048 LKNIAVRGATENN
+1048 IAVQGATENN
-1061 LKNIDVDIPHR
+1061 LKNVDIDIPHR

-1091 TVYAEGQRRYIET
+1091 TIYAEGQRRYIET

-1123 IDGLSPAIAI
+1123 IEGLSPAIAI
-1133 SHANAGQNPR
+1133 SHASAGQNPR

-1153 DGLRTLYARWG
+1153 DGLRTIYARWG
-1164 KPYCPDCQVE
+1164 KPYCPDCLVE
-1174 VQPQTAEEITEQ
+1174 VQQQSAEEITKK
-1186 VFGIRHEQRVDVL
+1186 VFELFSGKRMDVL
-1199 APLTNFFLLPEGQ
+1199 APLTNFLLLPEVG
-1212 EGVSRGKIVD
+1212 ENTVRGKIID
-1222 VNASES
+1222 INASES
-1228 AFGLKG
+1228 AYGLKG
-1234 NEDYTDVFGRLQ
+1234 NEDYDDVFSRLQ
-1246 KAGFVRVQIDGE
+1246 RAGFARVQIDNE
-1258 IHRLDEAPKLSRGIH
+1258 IHRLDEVPKLSRGIH
-1273 HELFIVIDRVELVDE
+1273 HEIFIVVDRVELVDE

-1307 VLIQA
+1307 VLIQETLSTPRA
-1312 TQSSDPA
+1312 SARTARSKQKTTEKSDQETQI
-1319 STRTNRSQRGT
+1319 
-1330 RRKTKRQ
+1330 
-1337 PAVKKFFS
+1337 KKFFS
-1345 EHAMCRSC
+1345 EHAMCASC
-1353 GNNFGQL
+1353 GSNFGQL

-1369 KVGACTSCD
+1369 KVGACDTCD
-1378 GRGRNRHPPYDACNQ
+1378 GRGRNIHPPYDLCHQ
-1393 CHGARLKPFPSC
+1393 CYGTRLKPFPSR
-1405 VRFENM
+1405 VMFES
-1411 TVSELMALSITE
+1411 TTISELMEMSITE
-1423 VIEFFDTRLKQIEVQ
+1423 TIEFFNKRLEQIETEIANDTR
-1438 VADDAQNGKGELPD
+1438 NGKDNLSAA
-1452 TKGVSTSRATHPAL
+1452 KGVSTSRATHPAL
-1466 HIHTSPEFEAEVLHQ
+1466 HVHTSPEFEAEVLRQ
-1481 IRTRLQFLENIGLGY
+1481 IQIRLQFLEDIGLGY
-1496 LALERGAPT
+1496 LALDRGAPT

-1572 SDHVIDFGPQAG
+1572 ADHVIDFGPKAG
-1584 KGGGEIVAIGTPDT
+1584 KSG
-1598 FVGTRSPR
+1598 
-1606 PTSNQQLI
+1606 
-1614 AHDPQGK
+1614 GK
-1621 IKKSLTQAYL
+1621 IIATGAPETFARRTTSTQKSTVKSLTQAYL
-1631 SNEVEIPVPKERR
+1631 SNEVEIPVPKTRR
-1644 KGIGKQLAVFGAKTN
+1644 EGTGKQLAIYGAETN

-1678 VSGCGKSSFVEGTL
+1678 VSGCGKSSLVEGTL
-1692 KPALESRSSIKTEDP
+1692 KPALESRKSIKADNAK
-1707 EDRRYTHYSSHGNR
+1707 DRLYTHFINSTER
-1721 EPIYNDYGLPEYR
+1721 EPVYNDYGKPEYR

-1765 DLFTRIR
+1765 DLFTKIR
-1772 ELFAEQHDAKQ
+1772 ELFAEQHDAKL
-1783 RGYSMGMFS
+1783 RGFNIGTFS
-1792 FNLAAGQCHVCEGHR
+1792 FNLTYGQCHVCEGHR

-1812 MHFLPDVWIPCETC
+1812 MHFLPDVWMPCEAC
-1826 NSTGYSVETL
+1826 NSTGYSTETL
-1836 EIRYQGKNIA
+1836 EIRYKGKNIA
-1846 EVLTMT
+1846 EVLDMT
-1852 VDEALTFFSE
+1852 VDEALEFFSDN
-1862 SPRICRTLQM
+1862 SRICRTLQM
-1872 LTDVGLG
+1872 LADVGLG
-1879 YIELGQSATTLSG
+1879 YIQLGQSAPTLSG

-1904 ARRQTGSTLYIMDEP
+1904 ARRTTGSTLYIMDEP

-1959 WIIDLGPEGSKGG
+1959 WIIDLGPEGSKDGG
-1972 GEVVAMGTPEEVAS
+1972 NVVAMGTPEEVAA

>member
-1 MEEAILVQGARE
+1 MREESIHVQGARE

-34 SGSGKSSMAIDTVY
+34 SGSGKSSLAIDTVY

-105 VYDYLRVLYAR
+105 IYDYLRVLYAR
-116 VGQFHCPDCG
+116 VGQFHCPECG

-133 AADIVQALLDYPER
+133 PADIVKALTDYPER
-147 TRLIILAP
+147 TRLIIFAP
-155 ILRGTRGAHQRELED
+155 VLRGARGAHEKELED

-178 VRIDGEIYELRPGF
+178 LRIDGEIEELRPGL
-192 TLSPNQR
+192 TLNPNQR
-199 HNIDVVIDRIVI
+199 HDLDVVIDRIVI
-211 KDGIEPRLTQAVE
+211 KPGVEPRVARAVE
-224 TALMRGN
+224 TALLRGN
-231 GSLLVHVISTE
+231 GSLLVHVVRSEGEATPFLST
-242 GKASPFASQE
+242 E

-262 CAHCRIS
+262 CAHCQIS
-269 FVKPEPRH
+269 FVQPEPRH
-277 FSFNNPDGMCEDCRG
+277 FSFNSPDGMCEKCRG
-292 LGVQMGIPPKSVV
+292 LGVEMGILPRLIV

-310 SMMQGAISMWG
+310 SIVEGAITLWG
-321 PLTERSAAKEK
+321 ALDTRETHKER
-332 VIAEALAKHLGFNLK
+332 VIVEALAKHMDFDIN
-347 TPWRDLTPE
+347 TPWRALTPE
-356 QQHAILYG
+356 QQQAILYG
-364 TGDTILTIT
+364 TGDDILTIT
-373 APGRDSN
+373 SSPSSGRR
-380 TEPPPSKT
+380 
-388 ANTGRKRRGKK
+388 GRKK
-399 RRRRRR
+399 
-405 KPQPQQRRQYRVH
+405 QPRQYRAR

-426 EQKYHFTIDETP
+426 EQKYRFETEDETD
-438 EDAFPENF
+438 EDTFPDYF
-446 VKMPCRTCDG
+446 VKMPCRTCEG
-456 TRLNSWIKA
+456 TRLNPWVKA
-465 VTIGDTSITDVLG
+465 VTIADTAITDILE
-478 MSIQDAAEFFGELVL
+478 MSIQDATEFFGTLAL
-493 SERETFIASEL
+493 PERETFIASEL

-573 MTLLNLRD
+573 MTLLNLRN

-591 DEATMLVADLIVDFG
+591 DEATMLVADWIVDFG
-606 PGAGIKGGKI
+606 PGAGIKGGHI
-616 TDIGTPAQ
+616 TDIGTPTTFIA
-624 FMKESNTL
+624 ESQTL
-632 TAQYLRGDKVIVQPE
+632 TAQYLRGDKAIVQPE
-647 SRRPIGERWVQIC
+647 SRRPTGERWVEIC
-660 NARQNNLQG
+660 DARQNNLKG

-692 LIHDILYSALAR
+692 LIHDILYAALAR

-715 YDDIRGIIKEKSVP
+715 YGDIRGNIGEKNIP
-729 VSEVIDK
+729 IAEVIDK
-736 IININMAP
+736 IINIDMAP

-749 RSNAATYTKI
+749 RSNAATYTKV
-759 FDAIRAL
+759 FDHIRAL

-779 PGRFSFNVAGGRC
+779 PGRFSFNVTGGRC

-823 NSETLAVKYKGKD
+823 NSETLAIKYKEKN
-836 ISEVL
+836 IAEVL
-841 EMDIDTALAHFADI
+841 EMDIETALEHFADI
-855 PRVARGLKLLHD
+855 PRIARGLRLLHD

-940 EHNLEVINSADYLID
+940 EHNLEVVNSADYLID

-962 GGGAIVAM
+962 GGGTIVAV
-970 GTPEQIAEMPE
+970 GTPEQIAAVPE
-981 SYTGRALRGEF
+981 SYTGQALRGDF
-992 DICSSSDPNE
+992 DISSEKHHLREAPAQTITAEHPS
-1002 PQGVIA
+1002 A
-1008 DANEIVARNAQGR
+1008 AR
-1021 GDLAR
+1021 LE
-1026 TEGEYTE
+1026 T
-1033 RDVKPPIHLTEPQGK
+1033 
-1048 LKNIAVRGATENN
+1048 IAVRGATENN
-1061 LKNIDVDIPHR
+1061 LKNIDIDIPHR

-1123 IDGLSPAIAI
+1123 IEGLSPAIAI

-1164 KPYCPDCQVE
+1164 QPYCPDCQE
-1174 VQPQTAEEITEQ
+1174 AVQPQTAEEITNQ
-1186 VFGIRHEQRVDVL
+1186 VFERLYAQRVDVL
-1199 APLTNFFLLPEGQ
+1199 APLTNFLLLPEGDNPRA
-1212 EGVSRGKIVD
+1212 RGRIVD
-1222 VNASES
+1222 VDASES
-1228 AFGLKG
+1228 AYGLKG
-1234 NEDYTDVFGRLQ
+1234 NEDYSDVFRRLQ
-1246 KAGFVRVQIDGE
+1246 RAGFVRVQIDDE
-1258 IHRLDEAPKLSRGIH
+1258 IHRIDEVPKLSRGIH
-1273 HELFIVIDRVELVDE
+1273 HEISIVIDRVELVDA

-1296 VELALLQSGGF
+1296 VELALRQSGGF
-1307 VLIQA
+1307 VLMEKREA
-1312 TQSSDPA
+1312 D
-1319 STRTNRSQRGT
+1319 
-1330 RRKTKRQ
+1330 KTADRL
-1337 PAVKKFFS
+1337 FFS

-1369 KVGACTSCD
+1369 KVGACDFCD
-1378 GRGRNRHPPYDACNQ
+1378 GRGRNVSPPYATCRQ
-1393 CHGARLKPFPSC
+1393 CDGTRLKPFPSC
-1405 VRFENM
+1405 VLFEDITLSGLM
-1411 TVSELMALSITE
+1411 TLSITE
-1423 VIEFFDTRLKQIEVQ
+1423 TIEFFNERLQAIEAARTAASTENNRTEQ
-1438 VADDAQNGKGELPD
+1438 HIAA
-1452 TKGVSTSRATHPAL
+1452 GVSTSRATHPAL
-1466 HIHTSPEFEAEVLHQ
+1466 HVHTSPEFEAEVLCQ
-1481 IRTRLQFLENIGLGY
+1481 IQTRLQFLENIGLGY
-1496 LALERGAPT
+1496 LTLDRGAPT

-1545 LIAALKELRDIGNSV
+1545 LIAALKTLRDIGNSV

-1572 SDHVIDFGPQAG
+1572 ADHVIDFGPQAG
-1584 KGGGEIVAIGTPDT
+1584 KGGGQIVAIGTPDT
-1598 FVGTRSPR
+1598 FTNGGTPLQNIDGD
-1606 PTSNQQLI
+1606 TT
-1614 AHDPQGK
+1614 AE
-1621 IKKSLTQAYL
+1621 SLTQAYL
-1631 SNEVEIPVPKERR
+1631 SDAVAISVPKTRR
-1644 KGIGKQLAVFGAKTN
+1644 KGTGKLLTLSGVKTN
-1659 NLKNIDVK
+1659 NLKNINVK
-1667 IPLGTLTCVTG
+1667 IPIGTLTCVTG
-1678 VSGCGKSSFVEGTL
+1678 VSGCGKSSLVEGTL
-1692 KPALESRSSIKTEDP
+1692 KPALESRKSIKTGDP
-1707 EDRRYTHYSSHGNR
+1707 KDKRYTHVVNATDQR
-1721 EPIYNDYGLPEYR
+1721 EPIYNDYGLPEYD
-1734 SIRGVSHIKRLINV
+1734 SIRGVTHIKRLINV

-1765 DLFTRIR
+1765 DLFTKIR
-1772 ELFAEQHDAKQ
+1772 ELFAEQHDAKM
-1783 RGYSMGMFS
+1783 RGYSMGTFS
-1792 FNLAAGQCHVCEGHR
+1792 FNLAQGQCHVCEGHR

-1812 MHFLPDVWIPCETC
+1812 MHFLPDVWMPCETC
-1826 NSTGYSVETL
+1826 NSTGYSIETL
-1836 EIRYQGKNIA
+1836 EIRYKEKNIA
-1846 EVLTMT
+1846 EVLEMT
-1852 VDEALTFFSE
+1852 VDEALDFFKDSE
-1862 SPRICRTLQM
+1862 RICRTLQM
-1872 LTDVGLG
+1872 LADVGLG

-1904 ARRQTGSTLYIMDEP
+1904 ARRQTGATLYIMDEP

-1959 WIIDLGPEGSKGG
+1959 WIIDLGPEGSKAGG
-1972 GEVVAMGTPEEVAS
+1972 NIVAMGTPEAVAS
-1986 VQESHTARFLREV
+1986 VEVSHTARFLREV

>member
-1 MEEAILVQGARE
+1 MTEESILVQGARE

-116 VGQFHCPDCG
+116 AGQFHCPECG

-133 AADIVQALLDYPER
+133 PADIVQALLDYPER
-147 TRLIILAP
+147 TRLIVLAP
-155 ILRGTRGAHQRELED
+155 IFRGSRGAHQKEFED

-178 VRIDGEIYELRPGF
+178 VRIDGEIYELRPGL
-192 TLSPNQR
+192 TLNPNQR
-199 HNIDVVIDRIVI
+199 HDVDVVIDRVVI
-211 KDGIEPRLTQAVE
+211 KDGIEPRVAQAVE

-231 GSLLVHVISTE
+231 GSLLVHVVPTE
-242 GKASPFASQE
+242 GEGSPFASEE

-262 CAHCRIS
+262 CARCRIS

-277 FSFNNPDGMCEDCRG
+277 FSFNNPDGMCENCRG
-292 LGVQMGIPPKSVV
+292 LGVQMGISPKLIV

-310 SMMQGAISMWG
+310 SITQGAISLWG
-321 PLTERSAAKEK
+321 PLNTRDTAREK
-332 VIAEALAKHLGFNLK
+332 VIAEALAKHLAFDIE
-347 TPWRDLTPE
+347 TPWKDLTPE
-356 QQHAILYG
+356 QQQAVLYG
-364 TGDTILTIT
+364 TGDDVLTIT
-373 APGRDSN
+373 APSRDSN
-380 TEPPPSKT
+380 TGNTPRSTE
-388 ANTGRKRRGKK
+388 NTGRKQRGKK

-405 KPQPQQRRQYRVH
+405 KPQQQHLRQYRVH

-426 EQKYHFTIDETP
+426 EQKYHFEDDETGEGAYP
-438 EDAFPENF
+438 DYF
-446 VKMPCRTCDG
+446 VKMSCRTCDG
-456 TRLNSWIKA
+456 TRLNPWVKA
-465 VTIGDTSITDVLG
+465 ITIGDTSITDILE
-478 MSIQDAAEFFGELVL
+478 MSIQDASKFFGELVL
-493 SERETFIASEL
+493 REREAFIASEL

-624 FMKESNTL
+624 FMEESNTL

-647 SRRPIGERWVQIC
+647 SRRPIGDRWVQIC

-675 IGTLCCVTGV
+675 VGTLCCVTGV

-715 YDDIRGIIKEKSVP
+715 YDDIRGIIEGKNVP
-729 VSEVIDK
+729 ISKVIDK
-736 IININMAP
+736 IINIDMAP

-749 RSNAATYTKI
+749 RSNAATYTKV

-779 PGRFSFNVAGGRC
+779 PGRFSFNVTGGRC

-823 NSETLAVKYKGKD
+823 NSETLAIKYKGKN

-925 ILHRLVDDGNTVVVV
+925 ILHRLVEDGNTVVVV
-940 EHNLEVINSADYLID
+940 EHNLEVVNSADYLID

-962 GGGAIVAM
+962 GGGTIVAV
-970 GTPEQIAEMPE
+970 GTPEEIAEMPE
-981 SYTGRALRGEF
+981 SYTGRALRGDFEILK
-992 DICSSSDPNE
+992 DGRMEETEDWKNGKNGNLSESSTLPVFQSDPKA
-1002 PQGVIA
+1002 I
-1008 DANEIVARNAQGR
+1008 I
-1021 GDLAR
+1021 
-1026 TEGEYTE
+1026 
-1033 RDVKPPIHLTEPQGK
+1033 
-1048 LKNIAVRGATENN
+1048 VRGATENN
-1061 LKNIDVDIPHR
+1061 LKNIDIDIPHR

-1123 IDGLSPAIAI
+1123 IEGLSPAIAI

-1164 KPYCPDCQVE
+1164 NPYCPDCQEE
-1174 VQPQTAEEITEQ
+1174 VQPQSAEEITEQ
-1186 VFGIRHEQRVDVL
+1186 VFGILREQRVEVL
-1199 APLTNFFLLPEGQ
+1199 APLTNFLLLPEGQ

-1222 VNASES
+1222 VNANES

-1234 NEDYTDVFGRLQ
+1234 NEDYADVFRRLQ
-1246 KAGFVRVQIDGE
+1246 RAGFVRVQIDGE
-1258 IHRLDEAPKLSRGIH
+1258 IHRLDEVPKLSRGIH
-1273 HELFIVIDRVELVDE
+1273 HEIFIVIDRIELVDE

-1307 VLIQA
+1307 VLIEK
-1312 TQSSDPA
+1312 
-1319 STRTNRSQRGT
+1319 RERGQT
-1330 RRKTKRQ
+1330 TGRH
-1337 PAVKKFFS
+1337 FLS
-1345 EHAMCRSC
+1345 EHAICRSC

-1369 KVGACTSCD
+1369 KVGACDFCD
-1378 GRGRNRHPPYDACNQ
+1378 GRGRSIHPPYDPCNQ
-1393 CHGARLKPFPSC
+1393 CHGTRLKPFPSY

-1423 VIEFFDTRLKQIEVQ
+1423 IIEFFNTRLRQIEVQ
-1438 VADDAQNGKGELPD
+1438 VADDAQNGKGDLPGRE
-1452 TKGVSTSRATHPAL
+1452 GVSTSRATHPAL
-1466 HIHTSPEFEAEVLHQ
+1466 HIHTSPEFEAEVLRQ
-1481 IRTRLQFLENIGLGY
+1481 IRTRLEFLENIGLGY

-1572 SDHVIDFGPQAG
+1572 ADHVIDFGPQAG

-1598 FVGTRSPR
+1598 FQRSAI
-1606 PTSNQQLI
+1606 SDQQSVISTQPI
-1614 AHDPQGK
+1614 ARNEVESDSGERHPQGK
-1621 IKKSLTQAYL
+1621 NKKSLTQAYL
-1631 SNEVEIPVPKERR
+1631 SNEVEIPVPKTRR
-1644 KGIGKQLAVFGAKTN
+1644 KGIGKQLAIFGAQTN

-1678 VSGCGKSSFVEGTL
+1678 VSGCGKSSLVEGTL
-1692 KPALESRSSIKTEDP
+1692 KPALESRNSIKTGDP
-1707 EDRRYTHYSSHGNR
+1707 EDRRYTHYLSDGNR

-1765 DLFTRIR
+1765 DLFTKIR
-1772 ELFAEQHDAKQ
+1772 ELFAEQHDAKM
-1783 RGYSMGMFS
+1783 RGYSMGTFS
-1792 FNLAAGQCHVCEGHR
+1792 FNLAHGQCHVCEGHR

-1812 MHFLPDVWIPCETC
+1812 MHFLPDIWMPCETC
-1826 NSTGYSVETL
+1826 NSTGYNVETL
-1836 EIRYQGKNIA
+1836 EIRYNGKNIA
-1846 EVLTMT
+1846 EVLRMT
-1852 VDEALTFFSE
+1852 VDEALAFFTE

-1904 ARRQTGSTLYIMDEP
+1904 ARLQTGSTLYIMDEP

-1924 FDDIQKLLKVLN
+1924 FDDIQKLFKVLN

-1949 HNIDVIKSAD
+1949 HNIDIIKSAD
-1959 WIIDLGPEGSKGG
+1959 WIIDLGPEGSKAG
-1972 GEVVAMGTPEEVAS
+1972 GEVVAMDIPEKVAS

>member
-1 MEEAILVQGARE
+1 MTEESIHVQGARE

-34 SGSGKSSMAIDTVY
+34 SGSGKSSLAIDTVY

-83 SIAIDQG
+83 SIAISQG

-105 VYDYLRVLYAR
+105 IYDYLRVLYAR

-133 AADIVQALLDYPER
+133 AADIVNTLLDYPER
-147 TRLIILAP
+147 TRLILLAP
-155 ILRGTRGAHQRELED
+155 IARGSRGAHEKEIED
-170 LRKAGFAR
+170 LRSAGFAR
-178 VRIDGEIYELRPGF
+178 LRVDGEIHEIRPGF
-192 TLSPNQR
+192 ALSRNQR
-199 HNIDVVIDRIVI
+199 HDIDLVIDRIII
-211 KDGIEPRLTQAVE
+211 KEGIEPRLTEAVN
-224 TALMRGN
+224 TALARGE
-231 GSLLVHVISTE
+231 GSMLVQVVPTE
-242 GKASPFASQE
+242 GEASPFLSEE
-252 DDLLFSEDYT
+252 DDLLFSRDYT
-262 CAHCRIS
+262 CSHCRIS
-269 FVKPEPRH
+269 FAKPEPRH
-277 FSFNNPDGMCEDCRG
+277 FSFNNPDGMCENCRG
-292 LGVQMGIPPKSVV
+292 LGVQMGILPQLIIL
-305 PDDTL
+305 DDTL
-310 SMMQGAISMWG
+310 SIMQGAISLWG
-321 PLTERSAAKEK
+321 PLNTQKRATEKA
-332 VIAEALAKHLGFNLK
+332 IAEALAKHLGFDIK
-347 TPWRDLTPE
+347 TPWKELTPE

-364 TGDTILTIT
+364 TGDAVLTIT
-373 APGRDSN
+373 TPGKSTN
-380 TEPPPSKT
+380 
-388 ANTGRKRRGKK
+388 KRRKQ
-399 RRRRRR
+399 RRR
-405 KPQPQQRRQYRVH
+405 YRVH
-418 FHGIIPTE
+418 FHGVIPAE
-426 EQKYHFTIDETP
+426 EQKYHFEDNDETD
-438 EDAFPENF
+438 EDNFPDYF
-446 VKMPCRTCDG
+446 VKMPCRVCDG

-465 VTIGDTSITDVLG
+465 ITIGDTPITDILEQ
-478 MSIQDAAEFFGELVL
+478 SIQEATQFFTTLELP
-493 SERETFIASEL
+493 EREAFIAQEL

-573 MTLLNLRD
+573 TTLLNLRN

-591 DEATMLVADLIVDFG
+591 DEATMLVADWIVDFG

-624 FMKESNTL
+624 FIKESKTL
-632 TAQYLRGDKVIVQPE
+632 TAQYLRGDKVIIQPE
-647 SRRPIGERWVQIC
+647 SRRPATDKWIQIR
-660 NARQNNLQG
+660 NARQNNLKE

-692 LIHDILYSALAR
+692 LIHDILYNALAR

-715 YDDIRGIIKEKSVP
+715 YDDIRGIIEEKDVP
-729 VSEVIDK
+729 ISDVIDK

-749 RSNAATYTKI
+749 RSNAATYTKV

-766 YAGLPDAKLRGYK
+766 YASLPDAKLRGYK
-779 PGRFSFNVAGGRC
+779 PGRFSFNVAAGRC
-792 EACSGNGAKKVD
+792 EACKGNGAKKVD

-809 DVWVECEVCEGKRF
+809 DVWVECEVCNGKRF
-823 NSETLAVKYKGKD
+823 NTETLAIKYKGKD

-841 EMDIDTALAHFADI
+841 EMDIDTALVHFADI
-855 PRVARGLKLLHD
+855 PRIARGLKLLHD

-955 LGPEGGI
+955 LGPEGGV
-962 GGGAIVAM
+962 GGGTIVAE

-981 SYTGRALRGEF
+981 SYTGQALRGDF
-992 DICSSSDPNE
+992 DIWRDAKQRLIE
-1002 PQGVIA
+1002 PELA
-1008 DANEIVARNAQGR
+1008 DAFEQAQEK
-1021 GDLAR
+1021 R
-1026 TEGEYTE
+1026 TA
-1033 RDVKPPIHLTEPQGK
+1033 
-1048 LKNIAVRGATENN
+1048 IAVQGATENN
-1061 LKNIDVDIPHR
+1061 LKNVDIDIPHR

-1091 TVYAEGQRRYIET
+1091 TIYAEGQRRYIET

-1123 IDGLSPAIAI
+1123 IEGLSPAIAI

-1164 KPYCPDCQVE
+1164 KPYCPDCLVE
-1174 VQPQTAEEITEQ
+1174 VQPQSAAEITEK
-1186 VFGIRHEQRVDVL
+1186 VFEQLDGQRVDVL
-1199 APLTNFFLLPEGQ
+1199 APLTNFFLLPESS
-1212 EGVSRGKIVD
+1212 EDTIRGKVID
-1222 VNASES
+1222 INASES
-1228 AFGLKG
+1228 AYGLKG
-1234 NEDYTDVFGRLQ
+1234 NEEYADVFSRLQ
-1246 KAGFVRVQIDGE
+1246 RAGFARVQIDDE
-1258 IHRLDEAPKLSRGIH
+1258 IHRLDEVPKLSKTLH
-1273 HELFIVIDRVELVDE
+1273 HEIFIVIDRVELVDE

-1307 VLIQA
+1307 VLIQKSRPRA
-1312 TQSSDPA
+1312 QA
-1319 STRTNRSQRGT
+1319 STRTRQSQR
-1330 RRKTKRQ
+1330 KTTVQQ
-1337 PAVKKFFS
+1337 PKTSVKKFFS
-1345 EHAMCRSC
+1345 EHAMCASC
-1353 GNNFGQL
+1353 GSNFGQL

-1369 KVGACTSCD
+1369 KMGACDFCD
-1378 GRGRNRHPPYDACNQ
+1378 GRGKNSHFPYDPCNQ
-1393 CHGARLKPFPSC
+1393 CHGTRLKPFPSC
-1405 VRFENM
+1405 VMFED
-1411 TVSELMALSITE
+1411 TTISELMAFSITE
-1423 VIEFFDTRLKQIEVQ
+1423 IIEFFNARLKQIEAEVSN
-1438 VADDAQNGKGELPD
+1438 DTQNGKKDFLVA
-1452 TKGVSTSRATHPAL
+1452 KGVSTSRATHPAL
-1466 HIHTSPEFEAEVLHQ
+1466 HVHTSPEFEAEVLRQ
-1481 IRTRLQFLENIGLGY
+1481 IRIRLQFLEDIGLGY
-1496 LALERGAPT
+1496 LALDRGAPT

-1545 LIAALKELRDIGNSV
+1545 LINALKELRDIGNSV

-1572 SDHVIDFGPQAG
+1572 SDHVIDFGPKAG
-1584 KGGGEIVAIGTPDT
+1584 KAGGEIIAIGTPDT
-1598 FVGTRSPR
+1598 FTDSTTSESR
-1606 PTSNQQLI
+1606 PINEPSST
-1614 AHDPQGK
+1614 
-1621 IKKSLTQAYL
+1621 KSLTQAYL
-1631 SNEVEIPVPKERR
+1631 SNEVEIPVPTTRRQGTGKE
-1644 KGIGKQLAVFGAKTN
+1644 LAIYGVKTN
-1659 NLKNIDVK
+1659 NLKDINVK

-1678 VSGCGKSSFVEGTL
+1678 VSGCGKSSLVEGTL
-1692 KPALESRSSIKTEDP
+1692 KPALESRSSIKTSDGNV
-1707 EDRRYTHYSSHGNR
+1707 DLLATHNIINER
-1721 EPIYNDYGLPEYR
+1721 EQNPIYNDYGQPEYR
-1734 SIRGVSHIKRLINV
+1734 SIRGVTQIKRLINV

-1765 DLFTRIR
+1765 DLFTKIR
-1772 ELFAEQHDAKQ
+1772 ELFAEQHDAKM
-1783 RGYSMGMFS
+1783 RGFSIGNFS
-1792 FNLAAGQCHVCEGHR
+1792 FNLAYGQCPVCEGHR

-1812 MHFLPDVWIPCETC
+1812 MHFLPDVWMPCEAC
-1826 NSTGYSVETL
+1826 NSTGYSNETL

-1846 EVLTMT
+1846 EVLDMT

-1872 LTDVGLG
+1872 LADVGLG
-1879 YIELGQSATTLSG
+1879 YIQLGQSATTLSG

-1904 ARRQTGSTLYIMDEP
+1904 ARRTTGSTLYIMDEP

-1959 WIIDLGPEGSKGG
+1959 WIIDLGPEGSKNG
-1972 GEVVAMGTPEEVAS
+1972 GEVVAMGTPEKVAS
-1986 VQESHTARFLREV
+1986 VQKSHTARFLREV

>member
-1 MEEAILVQGARE
+1 MMEESILVQGARE
-13 HNLRNIDIQLPK
+13 HNLRNIDVQLPK

-116 VGQFHCPDCG
+116 VGQFHCPECG

-133 AADIVQALLDYPER
+133 AADIVQALIDYPER

-155 ILRGTRGAHQRELED
+155 ILRGSRGAHERELED

-178 VRIDGEIYELRPGF
+178 VRIDGEIYELRPGL
-192 TLSPNQR
+192 TLNPNQR
-199 HNIDVVIDRIVI
+199 HDIDVVIDRIVI
-211 KDGIEPRLTQAVE
+211 KEGIETRVAQAVE
-224 TALMRGN
+224 TALMRGD
-231 GSLLVHVISTE
+231 GSLLVHVIPIE
-242 GKASPFASQE
+242 GEASPFVSE
-252 DDLLFSEDYT
+252 DDDLLFSEDYT

-277 FSFNNPDGMCEDCRG
+277 FSFNNPDGMCENCRG
-292 LGVQMGIPPKSVV
+292 LGVEMGILPKLIV

-310 SMMQGAISMWG
+310 SIMQGAINLWG
-321 PLTERSAAKEK
+321 PLNTRNTAKEK
-332 VIAEALAKHLGFNLK
+332 VIAEALAKHLGFDIK
-347 TPWRDLTPE
+347 TPWKDLTSE

-364 TGDTILTIT
+364 TGDDILTIT
-373 APGRDSN
+373 
-380 TEPPPSKT
+380 PPS
-388 ANTGRKRRGKK
+388 TGRHRGRNQK
-399 RRRRRR
+399 
-405 KPQPQQRRQYRVH
+405 RQYRVH
-418 FHGIIPTE
+418 FHGVIPTE
-426 EQKYHFTIDETP
+426 EQRYHFEDDDETD
-438 EDAFPENF
+438 EDAYPDYF
-446 VKMPCRTCDG
+446 VKMSCRTCDG
-456 TRLNSWIKA
+456 TRLNPWVKA
-465 VTIGDTSITDVLG
+465 VTIGDTSITDVLE
-478 MSIQDAAEFFGELVL
+478 MSIQDASQFFGELEL
-493 SERETFIASEL
+493 PERETFIASEL

-564 HPRDHAGLL
+564 HARDHAGLL

-591 DEATMLVADLIVDFG
+591 DEATMLLADLIVDFG
-606 PGAGIKGGKI
+606 PGAGIKGGQI

-624 FMKESNTL
+624 FMEESNTL

-647 SRRPIGERWVQIC
+647 SRRPIGDRWVEIC

-675 IGTLCCVTGV
+675 LGTLCCVTGV

-715 YDDIRGIIKEKSVP
+715 YDDIRGVIEGKNVP

-736 IININMAP
+736 IINIDMAP

-749 RSNAATYTKI
+749 RSNAATYTKV
-759 FDAIRAL
+759 FDNIRAL

-792 EACSGNGAKKVD
+792 EVCNGNGAKKVD

-823 NSETLAVKYKGKD
+823 NSETLTIKYKGKN

-841 EMDIDTALAHFADI
+841 EMDIDTALEHFADI
-855 PRVARGLKLLHD
+855 PKVARGLKLLHD

-940 EHNLEVINSADYLID
+940 EHNLEVVNSADYLID
-955 LGPEGGI
+955 LGPEGGVD
-962 GGGAIVAM
+962 GGTIVAV
-970 GTPEQIAEMPE
+970 GTPEQIAGMPE
-981 SYTGRALRGEF
+981 SYTGRALRGDF
-992 DICSSSDPNE
+992 DISSSSDPNE
-1002 PQGVIA
+1002 PQGIIA
-1008 DANEIVARNAQGR
+1008 DSNEIVARNAQGR

-1026 TEGEYTE
+1026 TESGYTE
-1033 RDVKPPIHLTEPQGK
+1033 RNVKPPIHLNEPQGK
-1048 LKNIAVRGATENN
+1048 IKNIAVRGATENN
-1061 LKNIDVDIPHR
+1061 LKNIDIDIPHR

-1186 VFGIRHEQRVDVL
+1186 VFEILREQRVDVL
-1199 APLTNFFLLPEGQ
+1199 APLTNFLLLPEGG

-1222 VNASES
+1222 VNAGES

-1234 NEDYTDVFGRLQ
+1234 NEEYADVFRRLQ
-1246 KAGFVRVQIDGE
+1246 RAGFVRVQIDGE
-1258 IHRLDEAPKLSRGIH
+1258 IHRLDETPKLSRGIH
-1273 HELFIVIDRVELVDE
+1273 HEIFIVIDRVELVDE

-1307 VLIQA
+1307 VLIEK
-1312 TQSSDPA
+1312 
-1319 STRTNRSQRGT
+1319 RERGQT
-1330 RRKTKRQ
+1330 TGRH
-1337 PAVKKFFS
+1337 FLS

-1369 KVGACTSCD
+1369 KIGACDFCD
-1378 GRGRNRHPPYDACNQ
+1378 GRGRNVHPPYDACKQ
-1393 CHGARLKPFPSC
+1393 CHGTRLKPFPSC
-1405 VRFENM
+1405 VRFENI

-1423 VIEFFDTRLKQIEVQ
+1423 IVEFFDTRLKQIEVQ
-1438 VADDAQNGKGELPD
+1438 VADDAQNGESDLPG

-1481 IRTRLQFLENIGLGY
+1481 IRTRLQFLEDIGLGY
-1496 LALERGAPT
+1496 LALDRGAPT

-1572 SDHVIDFGPQAG
+1572 ADHVIDFGPQAG
-1584 KGGGEIVAIGTPDT
+1584 KGGGEVVAIGAPDT
-1598 FVGTRSPR
+1598 F
-1606 PTSNQQLI
+1606 QQSVISTQRI
-1614 AHDPQGK
+1614 ARNEMEDDSREKHVEVETAERNPQGK
-1621 IKKSLTQAYL
+1621 IKRSVTQAYL
-1631 SNEVEIPVPKERR
+1631 SNEVEIPVPKTRR
-1644 KGIGKQLAVFGAKTN
+1644 EGIGKQLAIFGAKTN
-1659 NLKNIDVK
+1659 NLKDINVK

-1678 VSGCGKSSFVEGTL
+1678 VSGCGKSSLVEGTL
-1692 KPALESRSSIKTEDP
+1692 KPALESRSSIKTNNA
-1707 EDRRYTHYSSHGNR
+1707 EDRRYTHFLGGNDR
-1721 EPIYNDYGLPEYR
+1721 EPIYNDYGLPEYD
-1734 SIRGVSHIKRLINV
+1734 SIRGVSYIKRLINV

-1765 DLFTRIR
+1765 DLFTKIR
-1772 ELFAEQHDAKQ
+1772 ELFAEQHDAKI
-1783 RGYSMGMFS
+1783 RGYSMGRFS
-1792 FNLAAGQCHVCEGHR
+1792 FNLASGQCHVCEGHR

-1812 MHFLPDVWIPCETC
+1812 MHFLPDVWMPCETC
-1826 NSTGYSVETL
+1826 NSTGYSLETL
-1836 EIRYQGKNIA
+1836 EIRYNDKNIA
-1846 EVLTMT
+1846 EVLNMT
-1852 VDEALTFFSE
+1852 VDEALAFFGE
-1862 SPRICRTLQM
+1862 HPRICRTLQM
-1872 LTDVGLG
+1872 LADVGLG
-1879 YIELGQSATTLSG
+1879 YIELGQPATTLSG

-1972 GEVVAMGTPEEVAS
+1972 GEVVGMGTPEEVAS
-1986 VQESHTARFLREV
+1986 VQKSHTARFLREV

>member
-1 MEEAILVQGARE
+1 MTEASILVQGARE

-116 VGQFHCPDCG
+116 VGQFHCHECG

-133 AADIVQALLDYPER
+133 AADIVQALIDYPER

-155 ILRGTRGAHQRELED
+155 VLRGSRGAHERELED

-178 VRIDGEIYELRPGF
+178 LRIDGEIYELRPGL
-192 TLSPNQR
+192 TLNPNQR
-199 HNIDVVIDRIVI
+199 HDIDVVIDRIVI
-211 KDGIEPRLTQAVE
+211 KEGVESRVTQAVQ
-224 TALMRGN
+224 TALMRGD
-231 GSLLVHVISTE
+231 GSLLVHVVPIE
-242 GKASPFASQE
+242 GEGSPFVSEE

-277 FSFNNPDGMCEDCRG
+277 FSFNNPDGMCENCRG
-292 LGVQMGIPPKSVV
+292 LGVEMGILPRLIV

-310 SMMQGAISMWG
+310 SIMEGAISLWG
-321 PLTERSAAKEK
+321 PLDTRDTRKEK
-332 VIAEALAKHLGFNLK
+332 VIAEALAQHLGFDIE
-347 TPWRDLTPE
+347 TPWKDLTPE

-364 TGDTILTIT
+364 TGDDILTIT
-373 APGRDSN
+373 
-380 TEPPPSKT
+380 TPS
-388 ANTGRKRRGKK
+388 TGRRRG
-399 RRRRRR
+399 R
-405 KPQPQQRRQYRVH
+405 KQRRQYRAR

-426 EQKYHFTIDETP
+426 EQKYRFEDDDETD
-438 EDAFPENF
+438 EDTFPDYF
-446 VKMPCRTCDG
+446 VKMPCRTCEG
-456 TRLNSWIKA
+456 TRLNPWVKA
-465 VTIGDTSITDVLG
+465 VTIGDTSITNILE
-478 MSIQDAAEFFGELVL
+478 MSIEDAAQFFDALELP
-493 SERETFIASEL
+493 ERETLIASEL

-514 LMDVGL
+514 LLDVGL

-573 MTLLNLRD
+573 MTLLNLRN

-606 PGAGIKGGKI
+606 PGAGIKGGEI
-616 TDIGTPAQ
+616 TDIGTPTQ

-647 SRRPIGERWVQIC
+647 SRRSTGDRWVKIC
-660 NARQNNLQG
+660 NARQNNLKD
-669 ISPKIP
+669 ISPEIP
-675 IGTLCCVTGV
+675 VGTLCCVTGV

-715 YDDIRGIIKEKSVP
+715 YDDIRGIIDGKSVP
-729 VSEVIDK
+729 VSDVIDK
-736 IININMAP
+736 IINIDMAP

-749 RSNAATYTKI
+749 RSNAATYTKV
-759 FDAIRAL
+759 FDNIRAL

-779 PGRFSFNVAGGRC
+779 PGRFSFNVTGGRC

-823 NSETLAVKYKGKD
+823 NSETLTIKYKEKN

-841 EMDIDTALAHFADI
+841 EMDIDTALKHFADI
-855 PRVARGLKLLHD
+855 PKVARGLKLLHD

-940 EHNLEVINSADYLID
+940 EHNLEVVNSADYLID
-955 LGPEGGI
+955 LGPEGGVE
-962 GGGAIVAM
+962 GGTIVAV
-970 GTPEQIAEMPE
+970 GTPEQIAEMSE
-981 SYTGRALRGEF
+981 SYTGRALRGDF
-992 DICSSSDPNE
+992 DIWQDSGQQETGRMEERKDGAFTLPAFHPNAE
-1002 PQGVIA
+1002 S
-1008 DANEIVARNAQGR
+1008 RR
-1021 GDLAR
+1021 
-1026 TEGEYTE
+1026 
-1033 RDVKPPIHLTEPQGK
+1033 LTAESQY
-1048 LKNIAVRGATENN
+1048 IAVRGATENN
-1061 LKNIDVDIPHR
+1061 LKNIDIDIPHR

-1123 IDGLSPAIAI
+1123 IEGLSPAIAI

-1186 VFGIRHEQRVDVL
+1186 VFEILREQRVDVL
-1199 APLTNFFLLPEGQ
+1199 SPLTNFMILPEGK

-1222 VNASES
+1222 VSASES
-1228 AFGLKG
+1228 AYGMKG
-1234 NEDYTDVFGRLQ
+1234 NEDYTDVFRRLQ
-1246 KAGFVRVQIDGE
+1246 RAGFVRVQIDGE

-1273 HELFIVIDRVELVDE
+1273 HEIFIVIDRIELVDE

-1307 VLIQA
+1307 VLVEK
-1312 TQSSDPA
+1312 
-1319 STRTNRSQRGT
+1319 RERG
-1330 RRKTKRQ
+1330 KTTGRH
-1337 PAVKKFFS
+1337 FLS

-1369 KVGACTSCD
+1369 KIGACDFCD
-1378 GRGRNRHPPYDACNQ
+1378 GRGRNMHPPYDACNQ
-1393 CHGARLKPFPSC
+1393 CHGTRLKPFPTY
-1405 VRFENM
+1405 VRFENV
-1411 TVSELMALSITE
+1411 TISELMALSITE
-1423 VIEFFDTRLKQIEVQ
+1423 MIEFFDTRLNRIEVG
-1438 VADDAQNGKGELPD
+1438 VVSDDAETDRNDLLSV
-1452 TKGVSTSRATHPAL
+1452 TGVSTSRATHPSL
-1466 HIHTSPEFEAEVLHQ
+1466 HIHTSPEFEAEVLRQ
-1481 IRTRLQFLENIGLGY
+1481 IRTRLQFLEDIGLGY
-1496 LALERGAPT
+1496 LALDRGAPT

-1545 LIAALKELRDIGNSV
+1545 LITALKELRDIGNSV

-1572 SDHVIDFGPQAG
+1572 ADHVIDFGPQAG
-1584 KGGGEIVAIGTPDT
+1584 KGGGEIIATGTPNT
-1598 FVGTRSPR
+1598 FIDGSPLVGAISESRHTDEPSS
-1606 PTSNQQLI
+1606 T
-1614 AHDPQGK
+1614 
-1621 IKKSLTQAYL
+1621 KSLTQAYL
-1631 SNEVEIPVPKERR
+1631 SDEVEIPVPETRR
-1644 KGIGKQLAVFGAKTN
+1644 NGTGKALSISGVKTN
-1659 NLKNIDVK
+1659 NLKNIKVR

-1678 VSGCGKSSFVEGTL
+1678 VSGCGKSSLVEGTL
-1692 KPALESRSSIKTEDP
+1692 KPALESRSSIRTGDP
-1707 EDRRYTHYSSHGNR
+1707 KDRRYTHYLSDGHR
-1721 EPIYNDYGLPEYR
+1721 EPIYNDYGLPEYE

-1765 DLFTRIR
+1765 DLFTKIR
-1772 ELFAEQHDAKQ
+1772 ELFAEQHDAKM
-1783 RGYSMGMFS
+1783 RGYSMGAFS
-1792 FNLAAGQCHVCEGHR
+1792 FNLAQGQCHVCEGHR

-1812 MHFLPDVWIPCETC
+1812 MHFLPDVWMPCEAC
-1826 NSTGYSVETL
+1826 NSTGYSMETL
-1836 EIRYQGKNIA
+1836 EIRYNGKNIA
-1846 EVLTMT
+1846 EVLNMT
-1852 VDEALTFFSE
+1852 VDEALAFFSE
-1862 SPRICRTLQM
+1862 TPRICRTLQM

-1972 GEVVAMGTPEEVAS
+1972 GEVVAMGTPEEVAK
-1986 VQESHTARFLREV
+1986 VQASHTARFLREV

>member
-1 MEEAILVQGARE
+1 MTEEAIHVQGARE

-34 SGSGKSSMAIDTVY
+34 SGSGKSSLAIDTVY

-61 YARQFLGQLGK
+61 YARQFLGQLRK
-72 PDVDEIVGLSP
+72 PDVDEIIGLSP
-83 SIAIDQG
+83 SIAITQG

-105 VYDYLRVLYAR
+105 IYDYLRVLYAR
-116 VGQFHCPDCG
+116 VGQFHCPECG

-133 AADIVQALLDYPER
+133 AADIVKTLLNYPER
-147 TRLIILAP
+147 TRLVILAP
-155 ILRGTRGAHQRELED
+155 IARGSRGTHETEIED
-170 LRKAGFAR
+170 LRSAGFAR
-178 VRIDGEIYELRPGF
+178 LRVDGEIHELRPGF
-192 TLSPNQR
+192 ALSRNQR
-199 HNIDVVIDRIVI
+199 HNIDLVIDRIII
-211 KDGIEPRLTQAVE
+211 KDSIESRVTQAVD
-224 TALMRGN
+224 TALLRGD
-231 GSLLVHVISTE
+231 GVMLVQVVSAE
-242 GKASPFASQE
+242 GEASPFLSEE
-252 DDLLFSEDYT
+252 DDLLFSKDHT
-262 CAHCRIS
+262 CSHCRIS

-277 FSFNNPDGMCEDCRG
+277 FSFNNPDGMCENCKG
-292 LGVQMGIPPKSVV
+292 LGVQMGILPKLIVS
-305 PDDTL
+305 DDTL
-310 SMMQGAISMWG
+310 TIMQGAISLWG
-321 PLTERSAAKEK
+321 PLNKQNRTTERA
-332 VIAEALAKHLGFNLK
+332 ITEAIAKHLKFNIK
-347 TPWRDLTPE
+347 TPWKELTPE

-364 TGDTILTIT
+364 TGDTVLTIT
-373 APGRDSN
+373 TPGTS
-380 TEPPPSKT
+380 TH
-388 ANTGRKRRGKK
+388 KRRKQ
-399 RRRRRR
+399 RRRH
-405 KPQPQQRRQYRVH
+405 RVH
-418 FHGIIPTE
+418 FHGIIPAE
-426 EQKYHFTIDETP
+426 EQKYYFEGDEADE
-438 EDAFPENF
+438 EDFPEYF
-446 VKMPCRTCDG
+446 VKMPCRECEG

-465 VTIGDTSITDVLG
+465 VTISDRPITDILE
-478 MSIQDAAEFFGELVL
+478 MSIQDVTEFFTALELP
-493 SERETFIASEL
+493 ERETFIAKEL

-514 LMDVGL
+514 LMNVGL

-573 MTLLNLRD
+573 TTLLNLRN

-591 DEATMLVADLIVDFG
+591 DEATMLVADWIVDFG

-616 TDIGTPAQ
+616 TDIGTPTQ
-624 FMKESNTL
+624 FIKESRTL
-632 TAQYLRGDKVIVQPE
+632 TAQYLRGDKVIIQPE
-647 SRRPIGERWVQIC
+647 SRRPAGDRWIQIR
-660 NARQNNLQG
+660 NARQNNLKG

-675 IGTLCCVTGV
+675 IGTLCCIAGV

-692 LIHDILYSALAR
+692 LIHDILYNALAR

-715 YDDIRGIIKEKSVP
+715 YDDIHGIIEDKDVP
-729 VSEVIDK
+729 ITDVIDK

-749 RSNAATYTKI
+749 RSNAATYTKV
-759 FDAIRAL
+759 FDGIRAL
-766 YAGLPDAKLRGYK
+766 YANLPDAKLRGYK
-779 PGRFSFNVAGGRC
+779 PGRFSFNVNGGRC

-809 DVWVECEVCEGKRF
+809 DVWVECEVCNGKRF
-823 NSETLAVKYKGKD
+823 NNETLAIKYKDKD
-836 ISEVL
+836 ISEIL
-841 EMDIDTALAHFADI
+841 EMDIDTALVHFADI
-855 PRVARGLKLLHD
+855 PRIARGLQLLHD

-887 QRIKLSRE
+887 QRIKLSKE
-895 LSKRGTGKTLYILDE
+895 LSKRSTGKTLYILDE

-955 LGPEGGI
+955 LGPEGGV
-962 GGGAIVAM
+962 GGGTVVAE

-981 SYTGRALRGEF
+981 SYTGQALRGDF
-992 DICSSSDPNE
+992 DLWRDAKQRLGE
-1002 PQGVIA
+1002 PELEHVFGQEQEKRTVIA
-1008 DANEIVARNAQGR
+1008 VQ
-1021 GDLAR
+1021 
-1026 TEGEYTE
+1026 
-1033 RDVKPPIHLTEPQGK
+1033 
-1048 LKNIAVRGATENN
+1048 GATENN
-1061 LKNIDVDIPHR
+1061 LKNVDIDIPHR

-1091 TVYAEGQRRYIET
+1091 TIYAEGQRRYIET

-1123 IDGLSPAIAI
+1123 IEGLSPAIAI

-1164 KPYCPDCQVE
+1164 KPYCPDCLVE
-1174 VQPQTAEEITEQ
+1174 VQAQSAEEITEK
-1186 VFGIRHEQRVDVL
+1186 VFELFSRKRMDVL
-1199 APLTNFFLLPEGQ
+1199 APLTNFMIISET
-1212 EGVSRGKIVD
+1212 ETGVARGKIID
-1222 VNASES
+1222 INASES
-1228 AFGLKG
+1228 AYGLKG
-1234 NEDYTDVFGRLQ
+1234 NEDYDDVFSRLQ
-1246 KAGFVRVQIDGE
+1246 RAGFARVQIDDE
-1258 IHRLDEAPKLSRGIH
+1258 IHRLDEVPKLSKGIH
-1273 HELFIVIDRVELVDE
+1273 HEIFIVVDRVEIVDE

-1296 VELALLQSGGF
+1296 VELALLQSSGF
-1307 VLIQA
+1307 VLIQE
-1312 TQSSDPA
+1312 TLSTPRA
-1319 STRTNRSQRGT
+1319 SIKNTRSKQ
-1330 RRKTKRQ
+1330 KTTEKPDQ
-1337 PAVKKFFS
+1337 ETKIKKFFS
-1345 EHAMCRSC
+1345 EHAMCASC
-1353 GNNFGQL
+1353 GSNFGQL

-1369 KVGACTSCD
+1369 KVGACDTCD
-1378 GRGRNRHPPYDACNQ
+1378 GRGRNIHPPHDLCRQ
-1393 CHGARLKPFPSC
+1393 CYGTRLKPFPSC
-1405 VRFENM
+1405 VMFED
-1411 TVSELMALSITE
+1411 TTISALMEMSITE
-1423 VIEFFDTRLKQIEVQ
+1423 TIEFFNTRLEQIETEVANDTR
-1438 VADDAQNGKGELPD
+1438 NGKDDPSAA
-1452 TKGVSTSRATHPAL
+1452 KGVSTSRATHPAL
-1466 HIHTSPEFEAEVLHQ
+1466 HVHTSPEFEAEVLRQ
-1481 IRTRLQFLENIGLGY
+1481 IQIRLQFLEDIGLGY
-1496 LALERGAPT
+1496 LALDRGAPT

-1572 SDHVIDFGPQAG
+1572 ADHVIDFGPKAG
-1584 KGGGEIVAIGTPDT
+1584 KGGGKIIATGAPET
-1598 FVGTRSPR
+1598 FAHKT
-1606 PTSNQQLI
+1606 TSAQ
-1614 AHDPQGK
+1614 K
-1621 IKKSLTQAYL
+1621 SSTKSLTQAYL
-1631 SNEVEIPVPKERR
+1631 SNEVDIPVPETRR
-1644 KGIGKQLAVFGAKTN
+1644 KGTGKQLAIYGAETN
-1659 NLKNIDVK
+1659 NLKDIDVK

-1692 KPALESRSSIKTEDP
+1692 KPALESRNSIKADNTR
-1707 EDRRYTHYSSHGNR
+1707 DRLHTHLINDRER
-1721 EPIYNDYGLPEYR
+1721 EPVSNDYGKPEYR
-1734 SIRGVSHIKRLINV
+1734 SIRGVNHIKRLINV
-1748 DQKAIG
+1748 NQKAIG

-1765 DLFTRIR
+1765 DLFTKIR
-1772 ELFAEQHDAKQ
+1772 ELFAEQHDAKL
-1783 RGYSMGMFS
+1783 RGFNIGSFS
-1792 FNLAAGQCHVCEGHR
+1792 FNIAYGQCHVCEGHR

-1812 MHFLPDVWIPCETC
+1812 MHFLPDVWIPCEAC
-1826 NSTGYSVETL
+1826 NSTGYSTETL
-1836 EIRYQGKNIA
+1836 EIRYKGKNIA
-1846 EVLTMT
+1846 EVLDMT
-1852 VDEALTFFSE
+1852 VDEALEFFSDN
-1862 SPRICRTLQM
+1862 SRICRTLQM

-1879 YIELGQSATTLSG
+1879 YIQLGQSAPTLSG

-1904 ARRQTGSTLYIMDEP
+1904 ARRTTGSTLYIMDEP

-1959 WIIDLGPEGSKGG
+1959 WIIDLGPEGSKEGG
-1972 GEVVAMGTPEEVAS
+1972 NVVAMGTPEEVAK
-1986 VQESHTARFLREV
+1986 VQESHTTRFLREV